1 MGIEVS
7 RQAAVVEVV
16 SGEVIAVKSD
26 GSARK
31 ISAGDIIRENE
42 IVITANHAELV
53 LGSPNGVTEV
63 ASNCVGCV
71 DQDLAWADAPI
82 AGEVNFD
89 LQQADAGDFDDDE
102 FAAIQEAILGGADP
116 TQILEATAAGGGL
129 GSANAGFVTIDYNYT
144 ETHPSTFFE
153 TAGLAEQTVDE
164 DREEFR
170 SITRSSGGQS
180 ISETLTEGSISGNTY
195 PQSITTTETIIA
207 GSLSLAPDSFIPE
220 ILSLASLLSE
230 LNSDITSSG
239 QSVIFTYD
247 ATTNSIVGVQG
258 TDEVLRIDIDAVS
271 VGNNIELSLTTT
283 ISQPIDH
290 VPSVGGGQV
299 SYTGDQINIT
309 FDIQG
314 EDSAGNPLATPINAQ
329 VAVVDGIDPSAES
342 VNITNVETSSAAIE
356 GTFSNI
362 GSDNLQ
368 SVVFDASALDQFDGL
383 LSDNQ
388 NTLARL
394 SDDGTTITLSIQ
406 GRGEVVLTI
415 SLDTDGTYKF
425 EQSNPIEQVG
435 TDSLTFTLPITITD
449 FDQDVVTNTINIA
462 ITDGDSP
469 VINNVDS
476 ISVDEA
482 GIIGGSQEG
491 TAPVAGS
498 GSITADIFES
508 DIIDHYELEPTE
520 FNTGGTLVSNG
531 AVVLLELVGETNGV
545 RTYEGYVEVNGSRI
559 TVFDVK
565 IDSPSLGNYEFNL
578 YEELSHQGAE
588 DALLTF
594 ALPIY
599 AVDADG
605 DRSALSG
612 GSNTPEA
619 AEILVNVKDDVVEL
633 VDKVESVTEPTLAGD
648 TIVSYNLFNFEGADG
663 STIQS
668 FNYDGVDYSLDQSLL
683 PDAAQTFSFT
693 EGVVTISLNGDF
705 SFEVARDI
713 DHTNSETI
721 VKQFSFL
728 AEDGDGDT
736 DTSTL
741 ELSITDGQDPI
752 IDLIPPVTLSETN
765 LNDGSAPSGSTVSAT
780 ETITFTAGSDDV
792 ASFRIEPTEFN
803 VGGAL
808 MSNGFAVEIK
818 EDSAN
823 PGTYIGF
830 ITDGSNTE
838 VPVFTIGFS
847 TTTLGEYTFTLLE
860 ALDHVDGLDNND
872 LSFDLP
878 VYAVDT
884 DGDDSLVSQLNVT
897 IGDDVQIMQDGT
909 LDIIEPNL
917 ADGTI
922 TTNTIDVMPNQSA
935 DGATITQFTYDGQL
949 RTLDQNDTGE
959 QQFSFTEGELFITL
973 EGEVRFEPNRNLDHS
988 VSEDIVKSIVVT
1000 SSDFD
1005 NDSLTSTV
1013 TLTITDG
1020 DNPTID
1026 VIPSVTL
1033 SETNLSDGS
1042 APSGSTVSSTQTI
1055 TFTNQSD
1062 DVVRFRI
1069 EPTEFNTNDDL
1080 KSNGLA
1086 VELRE
1091 EPAGSGDYI
1100 GFTTSA
1106 TNVETTVFTLSF
1118 SSTTLGEYTF
1128 TLLEALDHQDARG
1141 NNDLSF
1147 DLPVYAVDSDGDDSL
1162 MSPLNVTIGD
1172 DVQIMQDGTLNITE
1186 PTVADLAAGTPTTA
1200 IFDVMPNQS
1209 ADGATVTQ
1217 FTYDGQLRTLDQN
1230 DNGEQQFSF
1239 TEGELFITLEGDV
1252 RFEPN
1257 RNLDHIL
1264 SEDIVK
1270 SIVVTSSDSDNDA
1283 LTSTVTLTIT
1293 DGDIPTIDN
1302 VPTVSLSE
1310 TSLSD
1315 GSSPSGSAVS
1325 STQTITYTTQS
1336 DDVTNFRIEP
1346 TEFNVG
1352 GGLTS
1357 NGLAVELKAD
1367 PTTPGGYIGYV
1378 TDGSNVETNVFT
1390 ISFSDT
1396 NLGQY
1401 TFTLLEAL
1409 DHVDGLA
1416 NNDLSFDLPVYA
1428 VDSDGDDSLVSQ
1440 LNVTIGDDVQI
1451 MQGGTLD
1458 IIEPNLADGTITTS
1472 TIDVM
1477 PNQSA
1482 DGAKITQFTYDGQVR
1497 TLDQTDN
1504 GEQQF
1509 SFTEGELFI
1518 TLQGDVRFEPNRNLD
1533 HTLSED
1539 IVKSIVVTSSDL
1551 DNDVLTSTVMLTIT
1565 DGDIPTID
1573 AVPSVTLSESNL
1585 ADGSAPSGSTVSQT
1599 ETITFTNQSDDV
1611 ASFRIEPTEFN
1622 VGAALKSNGFAVEIK
1637 EDSANPGTYIGFITN
1652 GSGAENPV
1660 FTIAFSTSTLGE
1672 YTFTLLEALD
1682 HVDGLDKNDLSFDLP
1697 IYAVDTD
1704 GDDSLVSQLNVTIGD
1719 DVQIM
1724 KDGTLDITEPNLAD
1738 GTITTNTIDVMPNQS
1753 ADGATITQFTYDGV
1767 VNTLD
1772 QSISGEQQFS
1782 FTEGELFITLEGEVR
1797 FEPNRDL
1804 DHSVSEDIVKSI
1816 VVTSSDFDNDPVT
1829 STITLTITDGD
1840 NPTID
1845 VIPSVTLSE
1854 INLSD
1859 GSAPS
1864 GSAVSST
1871 QTITFTN
1878 QSDDVVR
1885 FRIEPT
1891 EFNTNDDL
1899 KSNGLAVELR
1909 EDPAG
1914 SGDYIGFTTSATNVE
1929 TQVFTLS
1936 FNAGSLGEYT
1946 FTLIEALDHQ
1956 DARGNN
1962 DLSFDLPV
1970 YAVDSDGDD
1979 SLMSPLN
1986 VTIGDDVQ
1994 IMQDSTLDI
2003 VEPTVADLAA
2013 GTVTTNTIDVMPNQS
2028 ADGATITQ
2036 FTYDGQ
2042 LRTLDPNDN
2051 GEQQF
2056 SFTEGELFITLEG
2069 EVRFEPNRNLDHTLS
2084 EDIVKSIVVTSSDS
2098 DNDVLTST
2106 VTLTITDGDIP
2117 TIDNVPT
2124 VTLSETNLS
2133 DGSMPSGSAVSS
2145 TQTITY
2151 TTQSDDVTSFRI
2163 EPTEFNVGGG
2173 LTSNGLAVE
2182 LKADPTTPGGYI
2194 GFVTDGSNVETNV
2207 FTISFSDTNLGQYTF
2222 TLLEALDHVDG
2233 LANNDLSFDLPVY
2246 AVDSDGDDSLVSQL
2260 SVTIGDDVQIMQG
2273 GTLDITEP
2281 NLADGTITSNT
2292 IDVMPEQSADGAT
2305 ITQFTY
2311 DGQVRTLD
2319 QSDNGEQQFSF
2330 TEGELFITLQGDV
2343 RFEPNR
2349 NLDHTLSEDIVKSIV
2364 VTSSDLDNDVVTSTV
2379 TLTITDGDIPTI
2391 DAVPSVTLSEI
2402 NLADGSA
2409 PSGSAVSQTE
2419 TITFTNQ
2426 SDDVAS
2432 FRIEPT
2438 EFNVGGALKSN
2449 GFAVEIKEDSAN
2461 PGTYIGFITN
2471 GSGTEVPVFTIAFS
2485 TSTLGEYTFT
2495 LLEALDHTDGLD
2507 KNDLSFDLPV
2517 YAVDTDGDDSLV
2529 SQLNVTI
2536 GDDVQIMQDGTLD
2549 IIEPNLADGT
2559 ITTNTIDVMPN
2570 QSADG
2575 ATITQFTY
2583 DGQLRTLDQNDTG
2596 EQQFSFTEGEL
2607 FITLEGEVR
2616 FEPNRDLD
2624 HSVSEDI
2631 VKSIVVTSSD
2641 FDNDPVT
2648 SAITLTITDGDNP
2661 TIDSVPSVVLE
2672 EADLTDGSS
2681 PSGSAVSSTQT
2692 ITFTNQ
2698 SDDVVRFRIEP
2709 TEFNT
2714 NNALKSDGLSIEI
2727 REEPTG
2733 SGNYIG
2739 FTTDISN
2746 AETTVFTLSFSNTTL
2761 GEYTFTLLE
2770 AIDHSP
2776 VQGNNDLTFNLPVYA
2791 VDSDG
2796 DDSLMSPLA
2805 VTITDDIQVMVND
2818 SLTIEEPTVADL
2830 AAGTPTTASVNVLDE
2845 EGADGTTITQFTYDG
2860 GAVLTL
2866 DQNDTGEQKFVVAD
2880 GALYITLQGDIR
2892 FEPSRNL
2899 DHTGGDIVKSIVVTS
2914 SDSDSDLVSSTV
2926 TLTITDG
2933 DIPTIDTVPSVTL
2946 SETNLSDGSAPN
2958 ASAVSST
2965 QTITFTNQSDD
2976 VTSFRIE
2983 PTDFNV
2989 GGALK
2994 SNGLAVE
3001 LKADPTTP
3009 GGYIGFVTDG
3019 SNVETN
3025 VFTISFSD
3033 TNLGQYTFTLL
3044 EALDHV
3050 DGLVKN
3056 DLTFDLPVY
3065 AVDSDGDDSLVSQ
3078 LNVTIGDD
3086 VQVMQNQ
3093 ALNIIEPTVADLAAG
3108 TPTTATVDVM
3118 PSQSA
3123 DGATI
3128 TQFTYDGGAAITLDQ
3143 NDTGEQKFVFTE
3155 GSLFITLQGEVRFEP
3170 NRNLNHTASEDIVK
3184 SIVVTSSDL
3193 DNDVLTSTVTLTITD
3208 GDIPTIDAVPSVTL
3222 SETNLSDGSA
3232 PSGSAVSQTE
3242 TITFTN
3248 QSDDVASFRI
3258 EPTEFN
3264 VGGALKSNGFS
3275 VEIKEDSA
3283 NPGTYI
3289 GFIADGSNAEVPV
3302 FTIAFSTSTLGEY
3315 TFTLLEALDHADGLD
3330 KNDLSFDLPVYA
3342 VDSDGD
3348 DSLVSQ
3354 LNVTIGDDVQI
3365 MQDGTLDITEP
3376 NLADGTITTNTIDV
3390 MPNQSADGATI
3401 TEFSFGGI
3409 VKTLDQSIVGEQQF
3423 SFTEGELFITLQGQ
3437 VRFEPNRD
3445 LDHSASEDIVKSIVV
3460 TSSDFDNDPVT
3471 STVTLT
3477 ITDGDIPTID
3487 AVPSVTLSE
3496 TNLADGS
3503 ASNAGAVSS
3512 TQTITFTNQS
3522 DDVVRFRLEPTEFNT
3537 NDALKSNG
3545 LAVELREE
3553 PQGSGQ
3559 YIGFT
3564 TSSSNV
3570 ETTVFTLDFNS
3581 GTLGEYTFTL
3591 IEALD
3596 HQDARGNNDLSFNLP
3611 VYAVDS
3617 DGDDSLVSQLGV
3629 TIGDDVQ
3636 LMQDGTITSREPA
3649 ASVETSNTF
3658 DVMPNQSADGAK
3670 VTSFV
3675 FDGKTAESLDL
3686 NVNGEQEFV
3695 FTEGS
3700 VFITTEGEI
3709 RFEPVR
3715 NQNHAGGDITKS
3727 IEVTSVDLDGDIVT
3741 STVTLKIVDGDLPT
3755 IDLVPGITLSEV
3767 DLADGSVPTGNPVTM
3782 TQTITYT
3789 AGSDDVSHFRID
3801 PTQFNTSGAL
3811 KSNGL
3816 DVEIKEQPANSGNYI
3831 GFVKDGSNVETNVF
3845 TISFSTSN
3853 LGQYTFTLLEALD
3866 HVDGLQN
3873 NILSFDVPV
3882 LAVDSD
3888 GDDSAMSPMTV
3899 AITDDVQGVQDGTLS
3914 ITEPSLADLAS
3925 GTPPTTAIIDVMPT
3939 QSADGAKVTQFT
3951 YDGGTAVT
3959 LDPSISTEQVFTVTD
3974 GLLYITIEGE
3984 VRFEPSRDLDHSSG
3998 DIVRTIVVTTSDFDN
4013 DTDTA
4018 DVTLTIKDGIDPVID
4033 VVPDVNLSEVNLAD
4047 GSTPTGSPVSSTH
4060 TITYTEGSDDF
4071 SHFRIATNEF
4081 NPGDLLKSSGL
4092 VVQLKEDPS
4101 SAGDYIGYTDDGMGN
4116 VTDVFTISFDSANKA
4131 QFTFTLIEA
4140 LDHLDGVLNNDL
4152 TFRLPIYAVDTD
4164 DSESTKRDVVVTIE
4178 DDIQQ
4183 MQDGF
4188 LTITEPNSGTP
4199 TTTTVDVMPIP
4210 SADGANITQFTYDGG
4225 SPITLNQNISG
4236 EQEFVFTEGSLFV
4249 TLDGDVRFE
4258 PNRNLDHSAGD
4269 IVKSIVFTSSD
4280 FDNDIFS
4287 SKVTLTIVDGDG
4299 PTIDVVPGV
4308 ALSESL
4314 LADGSTPSVNPV
4326 SMTQTITSLAS
4337 SDDIAEIV
4345 VEVGLFNT
4353 NGALKS
4359 DGLELSLRED
4369 PAGSGDYIAF
4379 TTNGSGAE
4387 KIIFTLDFD
4396 DTNPSQYTFTLL
4408 ERLDHVD
4415 GLGNNDLSFDL
4426 SVYAEDTDGDIS
4438 ASKPLTVTITD
4449 DVQLMQSGALN
4460 ITEPTTGTPTTT
4472 TFDVMPAQSAD
4483 GATITKFV
4491 YDNQAETALVQTD
4504 TGEQEFVFTEGSLF
4518 INLEGD
4524 VRFEPNR
4531 NLDHSSGD
4539 IVKTITV
4546 TSEDKDGDI
4555 VTSTVTLTIADGAP
4569 PTIDT
4574 VPTVALAE
4582 ANLIDGSSPG
4592 LPVSQTETITF
4603 TAGSDDVSHFRIDPA
4618 QFNTSGDLK
4627 ADGLVVQLK
4636 EDPLNSDNYIGY
4648 VESGGVQTDIFTITF
4663 SSVVLGEYTFAL
4675 LEELDHLPVQGN
4687 NDQIFTLPVIAVD
4700 KDNTDS
4706 AVKPLTVT
4714 ITDDVPTITD
4724 TTVASTFVV
4733 DEDDLGALAQATGSF
4748 VTTEG
4753 ADQVEVYELR
4763 NISTLEATLSSGSEG
4778 IKITEITGAAN
4789 TTTYQGATD
4798 PGGTPIFTLVLTDDG
4813 AYTFTLLG
4821 PLNHATT
4828 PSNLDTLTIPFDV
4841 VAVDGDGDDSN
4852 QYVLPIEVLD
4862 DAPVM
4867 TAPTGETVVDED
4879 DLTGIGSD
4887 QSEDTII
4894 NGLFTV
4900 DEGADGVVL
4909 YELVDE
4915 DLVLTGLTSDGESLE
4930 WLAVSQNGTTFT
4942 YVAQTAT
4949 SNEAVF
4955 EIIFDTSDNSYQFEL
4970 FKPLKHPDGADE
4982 NAIDLNFSVVAE
4994 DFDQDQSNAIDL
5006 KITVTDDVPLVTTQS
5021 ITRLEGQGYGNSKVD
5036 MFANAT
5042 DVGADGA
5049 VLSRIEGISNNG
5061 ADIVFRTGNNGPYSS
5076 GFDLNSGSQ
5085 QVRVYEQTDDGS
5097 GGVDTR
5103 ELGRLR
5109 INSNG
5114 EVEFRANGYLDH
5126 DGLDTIDFSINVI
5139 ATDGDLDTSET
5150 PLDITIT
5157 DRDST
5162 RIALKVTTFEDAG
5175 RDSTIPYATGDEPTL
5190 ENVQDNQNGLPN
5202 APAQVALQ
5210 VSLYDQDNAESI
5222 GQLTIKSP
5230 NGGDSHQGTF
5240 YYFDGAD
5247 YIELVPE
5254 SNGSIIFG
5262 SPELEQS
5269 FAPNPSE
5276 PRQTIATIDNLFF
5289 VPDQHASSDETGG
5302 RVRYELEIEKNGSTD
5317 HTVNSNFRIE
5327 IEAVADIATWDDT
5340 SSTYQYQVNE
5350 DEDNVTLQLN
5360 AESQDNSNTET
5371 ITYELEAVQ
5380 GDGMFELLDQNGNVL
5395 TPVNGVYI
5403 IASADINSTVVNPI
5417 DNFSGQIEFK
5427 ATAITEETL
5436 NPYDDSANGGA
5447 NDKTTARSVEQ
5458 SIVIDVT
5465 ADADPGTFSVSRIQ
5479 INEDNIDD
5487 PDYVGPLDNK
5497 DAFTLDE
5504 VITMT
5509 GSVDSDS
5516 SEELFVR
5523 ISNVTEGAV
5532 LYFLGTTTV
5541 VPTITIN
5548 GVDYQEIAYSD
5559 LANVEVVPTKHS
5571 NVDFTF
5577 DVTGVVKDTAN
5588 LSTGAQIDEE
5598 ILGTKTVNVEVKGV
5612 ADTPYGG
5619 TNGTDWTTFTDGATN
5634 GVQTTIEE
5642 SQNGDS
5648 FALLDFT
5655 VLSGERRP
5663 DDPTDSPLTGDGS
5676 EAITVILSGIPDGVI
5691 LEDGDGTVIDLNFV
5705 GYETGPGGSP
5715 DLSKPIYEAN
5725 ITEAGKTSGIRI
5737 RPVDSSTE
5745 NIHIQGKVIVTEND
5759 GHTLTFDQEIRVL
5772 VEPRIDTST
5781 TYNTVT
5787 NGDED
5792 TAINIDW
5799 HPEGTDYID
5808 NDEHFTSIVISD
5820 IPTDVES
5827 VVVNGDVTWVYDAAA
5842 GTLTITPKSGQT
5854 AEEFTQI
5861 ALNNNFIQI
5870 TPEEDSSTDFTLST
5884 VVMIEERDHEYVD
5897 VTDPGQGIVTATIT
5911 GTIDV
5916 RVRPVV
5922 EPGDADNKI
5931 VVSNEDGSGDLTT
5944 ITADANGVI
5953 KFTTNSDNQ
5962 TTDTN
5967 GDEIW
5972 DGEYVVRY
5980 QETDLSTVEEQ
5991 VDEVIVQLTNTDGSA
6006 LSDDILGQLLVTG
6019 ASYEG
6024 GGRWVVTNED
6034 AFSVSAPNGLDF
6046 TPANDADDVAT
6057 DFNDIKMTI
6066 FTLVSDPG
6074 DANNETS
6081 AQVQR
6086 TGEVTLSYPEVLTAP
6101 DKVAADI
6108 AIVPN
6113 SVIDAVEDTQLDL
6126 GAALN
6131 GILSLTGRDDSTD
6144 QVTVIIDGTLVID
6157 ATTSFPISL
6166 SGASDVD
6173 FVNGKY
6179 VYETTVEQGVAVD
6192 SSGLLLNLPPNY
6204 SGDFRLP
6211 MTIVTKDLQ
6220 SGDEKTLVTEVIIKV
6235 APDAET
6241 DPTIEVNV
6249 VGSLDDAFNPVDT
6262 DGQAGQDPV
6271 GYEDTYIQLDFNST
6285 ISDQVSGVEGGQE
6298 AFTSI
6303 TLTLDDPSIG
6313 AFYDNTG
6320 TSLGT
6325 SVTFNQAEIAA
6336 GALDNVLFRAIENY
6350 PTGNDINQVQVNVS
6364 GTVTDTAT
6372 YNDPASPAGTAT
6384 DSDTFSTSVSFEV
6397 VPVVDDVSV
6406 TGPGSDPDVIEI
6418 TGNEDQLI
6426 SLSGTGP
6433 VSIALTDLDGSEQF
6447 VSIKFTDVPDG
6458 FQMRADAGSTYT
6470 VKNNGNGEWSV
6481 QLPQASGLSFD
6492 LSEISILPPKNF
6504 SGTAEFGVEVF
6515 TQESLLGVP
6524 TAAANLPSF
6533 KLHVVPVG
6541 DDVDTNPTD
6550 SVTGNEGQNID
6561 IEINATILDKEL
6573 SATGSGTY
6581 TENAP
6586 ETLRVEVAG
6595 VPQDASIFYPDGTTL
6610 ASYDPATQLWT
6621 LDVPAQSLDKIVFNS
6636 GEHNSD
6642 TGNVLGINGPLQI
6655 TVRSVDTDADN
6666 TEYLG
6671 TPTSFDVDLVIDPI
6685 NDQPIFVNVT
6695 NIETSE
6701 DISVAIDNFSIYD
6714 VDANFDN
6721 PDAPYELT
6729 LKVDQTLTGAQGVFE
6744 FTSSPD
6750 VTFVLQP
6757 DGSLVITGKE
6767 ADINT
6772 ALTNGAVTFKPDP
6785 DQNYLNQS
6793 GLVTINATLDDGGNN
6808 GLIDVGDPN
6817 TAQTN
6822 QATFTIK
6829 VTEVNDAPVA
6839 TDVDLG
6845 SIAEDG
6851 QIVIVEG
6858 DLIAASS
6865 DLENHN
6871 LTVTGV
6877 TLTQGQGQLTR
6888 FENAGGA
6895 DDAGVTGPFWI
6906 FIADNDFNG
6915 DVKFNYSII
6924 DDGTTNGADDFKTDS
6939 AEISLV
6945 VTEVN
6950 DQPVASDIDLGT
6962 MLEEGQLVIKEE
6974 DLISA
6979 TTDPEND
6986 TITVNSLV
6994 LDQGQGQL
7002 QRFENVGGADD
7013 ATITGPYWVF
7023 TAANEY
7029 NGDVKFTYT
7038 VEDDG
7043 TTNGTDDFLTDTGEI
7058 SVVVTEVNDQPVATD
7073 IDLGN
7078 ILEEGQLII
7087 KEGDL
7092 ITATSDPENDT
7103 ITVTNLVLDEGQG
7116 QLQRFENVGGADDA
7130 MITGPYWIFTAADE
7144 YNGNVKFTYTVE
7156 DDGTTN
7162 GANDFLTDT
7171 AEITAI
7177 VDGVNDTPVVN
7188 GDSVTTIID
7197 EDAGQLL
7204 SGINVSDPD
7213 YVDAFSND
7221 LMTVTLTVDYGTLNV
7236 SLPAVTTVM
7245 VNGNNTGSV
7254 ILVGTLSDLNALIDT
7269 PTSPNGV
7276 YLDASLS
7283 PTNSIGLEVIAKDSG
7298 NPSGIAIET
7307 APVVYNIAVTPVAN
7321 APTLSIDPA
7330 FNYVR
7335 NITTSSSVVANSGVA
7350 LVGIVAAL
7358 TDITEE
7364 LTLKISDV
7372 PDGVDVTS
7380 DVGTVSLVGD
7390 TWIATADAIDS
7401 LRLVEQS
7408 SLGKP
7413 LTPGNYTLKVEAV
7426 SEEAD
7431 NNDIAISQN
7440 IDLNLNIVANPIDLD
7455 LSSETDDVQLL
7466 ASNFDTNL
7474 TGGTGN
7480 DRLVGGSGDDTL
7492 VGGDGNDTLI
7502 GGGGS
7507 DILTGGNGMDS
7518 FVWLN
7523 IEDGVEDTIT
7533 DFSLSEGDQID
7544 LREVLPELKN
7554 TSPDM
7559 SALLQQIDAKVEG
7572 DDIEL
7577 TINPDGL
7584 GTTEQVIVVEDLAPQ
7599 LTLSGTMPSDILDA
7613 LVQQNVITHG

>member
-1 MGIEVS
+1 VGGALTSNNIAVELKEDPADSGIYTGFIDDGGTDVPVFSLSFSGTTLGEYAFTLLEALDHADGLDNNELTFDLPVYAVDSDGDDSLMSPLSVTIGDDVQIMANGTLGITEPNLADGTVTTNTIDVMTAQSADGAVITQFTYDGGTAQTLDPTITGEQKFTFTEGDVFVTIEGNVRFEPNRDLGHEDGDIVKSLVFTSSDGDVDVETATVTLTIIDGDIPTIESVPSIVLAEADLADGSSPIMG
-7 RQAAVVEVV
+7 VV
-16 SGEVIAVKSD
+16 SQTETISFTHQSDNVEKFRLEPSEFNSDDSLKSD
-26 GSARK
+26 GLPIDLKEDPTGSGNYVGFTTSASNVETPIFTLSFSAATLGQYTFTLLENIDHEDGRGNNDFTFELPVYAVDTDGDDSLMSPLSVT
-31 ISAGDIIRENE
+31 ITDDVQVMVSGSLSIEEPTVADLAAGTPATSVFDVLTSASADGASVTQFTYDGTAYSLDPNDATEQEFTFTEGSLFITTQGEVRFEPNRDLDHSAGDIVKN
-42 IVITANHAELV
+42 IV
-53 LGSPNGVTEV
+53 VT
-63 ASNCVGCV
+63 S
-71 DQDLAWADAPI
+71 
-82 AGEVNFD
+82 
-89 LQQADAGDFDDDE
+89 GDGDDDV
-102 FAAIQEAILGGADP
+102 L
-116 TQILEATAAGGGL
+116 T
-129 GSANAGFVTIDYNYT
+129 
-144 ETHPSTFFE
+144 ST
-153 TAGLAEQTVDE
+153 V
-164 DREEFR
+164 
-170 SITRSSGGQS
+170 
-180 ISETLTEGSISGNTY
+180 TLT
-195 PQSITTTETIIA
+195 
-207 GSLSLAPDSFIPE
+207 
-220 ILSLASLLSE
+220 
-230 LNSDITSSG
+230 
-239 QSVIFTYD
+239 
-247 ATTNSIVGVQG
+247 
-258 TDEVLRIDIDAVS
+258 
-271 VGNNIELSLTTT
+271 
-283 ISQPIDH
+283 
-290 VPSVGGGQV
+290 
-299 SYTGDQINIT
+299 
-309 FDIQG
+309 
-314 EDSAGNPLATPINAQ
+314 
-329 VAVVDGIDPSAES
+329 
-342 VNITNVETSSAAIE
+342 
-356 GTFSNI
+356 
-362 GSDNLQ
+362 
-368 SVVFDASALDQFDGL
+368 
-383 LSDNQ
+383 
-388 NTLARL
+388 
-394 SDDGTTITLSIQ
+394 
-406 GRGEVVLTI
+406 
-415 SLDTDGTYKF
+415 
-425 EQSNPIEQVG
+425 
-435 TDSLTFTLPITITD
+435 
-449 FDQDVVTNTINIA
+449 
-462 ITDGDSP
+462 ITDGDVP
-469 VINNVDS
+469 TIDVIPP
-476 ISVDEA
+476 ISLSETNLAD
-482 GIIGGSQEG
+482 GSDPSNSAVSDTKVIQY
-491 TAPVAGS
+491 TH
-498 GSITADIFES
+498 ES
-508 DIIDHYELEPTE
+508 DDVESFRIEPTE
-520 FNTGGTLVSNG
+520 FNTLGTLTSNNL
-531 AVVLLELVGETNGV
+531 AVQLKEDPNSAGDYIGFVKDASNVETNVFTISFSDTNLGQYTFTLLEALDHVDGLAN
-545 RTYEGYVEVNGSRI
+545 NNLS
-559 TVFDVK
+559 FD
-565 IDSPSLGNYEFNL
+565 
-578 YEELSHQGAE
+578 
-588 DALLTF
+588 
-594 ALPIY
+594 LPVY
-599 AVDADG
+599 AVDSDGDDSLVSQLNVTIGDDVQIMQDGTLDITEPNLADG
-605 DRSALSG
+605 TITTSTIDVM
-612 GSNTPEA
+612 PEQ
-619 AEILVNVKDDVVEL
+619 
-633 VDKVESVTEPTLAGD
+633 S
-648 TIVSYNLFNFEGADG
+648 ADG
-663 STIQS
+663 ATITQ
-668 FNYDGVDYSLDQSLL
+668 FTYDGQVRTLDQT
-683 PDAAQTFSFT
+683 DNGEQQFSFT
-693 EGVVTISLNGDF
+693 EGELFITLEGEVRFEPNRNLDHTVSEDIVKSIVVTSSDGDVDIETATVVLTITDGDIPTIESVPSVTLSETQLSDGSTPSGSAVSQTETISFTHQSDDVEKFRIEPTEFNVGGALTSNNIAVELKEDPADSGVYVGFIDDAGTDVPVFSLSFSGTTLGEYTFTLLEALDHAYGLDNNELTFDLPVYAVDSDGDDSLMSPLSVTIGDDVQIMANGTLGITEPNLADGTVTTNTIDVMTAQSADGAVITQFTYDGGTAQTLDPTITGEQKFTFTEGDVFVTIEGNVRFEPNRDLDHEDGDIVKSLVFTSSDGDIDVETATVTLTIIDGDIPTIESVPSIALAEADLADGSSPIMGAVSQTETISFTHQSDNVEKFRLEPSEFNTNNALKSDGLIIEIREEPTGSGNYIGFTTDISNVETTVFTLDF
-705 SFEVARDI
+705 SSSTLGEYTFTLLEAI
-713 DHTNSETI
+713 DHTPIQGNNDLTFNLPVYAVDTDGDDSLMSPLSVTITDDVQVMASGDLTIEEPTVADLAAGTPTTSVFDVLTSASADGASVTQFTYDGTAYSLDPNDATEQEFTFTEGSLFITTQGEVRFEPNRDLDHSVGDI
-721 VKQFSFL
+721 VKNIVVTSNDGDDDVLTSTVTLTIKDGDVPTIDVIPPISLSEKNLADGSDPSNSAVSDTKVIQFTHESDDVESFRIEPTEFNTLGTLTSNNLAVQLKEDPNSAGDYIGFVKDASDVETNVFTVTFSGTNLGQYTFTLLEALDHVDGLANNDLSFDLPVYAVDSDGDDSLASQLNVTIGDDVQIMQDGTLDITEPNLADGTITTNTIDVMPEQSADGATITQFTYDGQVRTLDQTDNGEQQFSFTEGEL
-728 AEDGDGDT
+728 FITLEGEVRFEPNRNLDHTANEDIVKSIVVTSSDSDN
-736 DTSTL
+736 DVLTSTVTL
-741 ELSITDGQDPI
+741 TITDGDIPT
-752 IDLIPPVTLSETN
+752 IDAVPSVTLSETN

-808 MSNGFAVEIK
+808 KSNGFSVEIK

-830 ITDGSNTE
+830 ITNGSSTE
-838 VPVFTIGFS
+838 VPVFTIAFS
-847 TTTLGEYTFTLLE
+847 TSTLGEYTFTLLE
-860 ALDHVDGLDNND
+860 ALDHADGLDNND
-872 LSFDLP
+872 LSFELP

-959 QQFSFTEGELFITL
+959 QQFSFTEGKLYITL
-973 EGEVRFEPNRNLDHS
+973 EGEVRFEPNRDLDHS

-1005 NDSLTSTV
+1005 NDPVTSAI

-1026 VIPSVTL
+1026 SVPSVVLEEADLTDGSSPSGSAVSQTETITFTNQSDDVEKFRLEPSEFNTNNALKSDGLSIEIREEPTGSGNYIGFTTDISNVETTVFTLDFSSTTLGEYTFTLLEAIDHTPVQGNNDLTFNLPVYAVDSDGDDSLMSPLAVTITDDVQVMVNDSLTIEEPTVADLAAGTPTTATVNVLDEEGADGTTITQFTYDGGAVLTLDQNDAGEQKFVVADGALYITLQGDIRFEPSRNLDHTGGDIVKSIVVTSSDSDSDLVSSTVTLTITDGDIPTIDTVPSVTL

-1042 APSGSTVSSTQTI
+1042 APSGSAVSSTQTI

-1062 DVVRFRI
+1062 DV
-1069 EPTEFNTNDDL
+1069 
-1080 KSNGLA
+1080 
-1086 VELRE
+1086 
-1091 EPAGSGDYI
+1091 
-1100 GFTTSA
+1100 TS
-1106 TNVETTVFTLSF
+1106 
-1118 SSTTLGEYTF
+1118 
-1128 TLLEALDHQDARG
+1128 
-1141 NNDLSF
+1141 
-1147 DLPVYAVDSDGDDSL
+1147 
-1162 MSPLNVTIGD
+1162 
-1172 DVQIMQDGTLNITE
+1172 
-1186 PTVADLAAGTPTTA
+1186 
-1200 IFDVMPNQS
+1200 
-1209 ADGATVTQ
+1209 
-1217 FTYDGQLRTLDQN
+1217 
-1230 DNGEQQFSF
+1230 
-1239 TEGELFITLEGDV
+1239 
-1252 RFEPN
+1252 
-1257 RNLDHIL
+1257 
-1264 SEDIVK
+1264 
-1270 SIVVTSSDSDNDA
+1270 
-1283 LTSTVTLTIT
+1283 
-1293 DGDIPTIDN
+1293 
-1302 VPTVSLSE
+1302 
-1310 TSLSD
+1310 
-1315 GSSPSGSAVS
+1315 
-1325 STQTITYTTQS
+1325 
-1336 DDVTNFRIEP
+1336 FRIEP

-1352 GGLTS
+1352 GALTS

-1367 PTTPGGYIGYV
+1367 PTTPGGYIGFV
-1378 TDGSNVETNVFT
+1378 TTAPNVETNVFT

-1409 DHVDGLA
+1409 DHVDGLVK
-1416 NNDLSFDLPVYA
+1416 NDLIFDLPVYA

-1440 LNVTIGDDVQI
+1440 LNVTIGDDVQV
-1451 MQGGTLD
+1451 MQNQALN
-1458 IIEPNLADGTITTS
+1458 IIEPTVAYLAAGTPTTA
-1472 TIDVM
+1472 TVDVM
-1477 PNQSA
+1477 PSQSA
-1482 DGAKITQFTYDGQVR
+1482 DGATITQFTYDGGAAI
-1497 TLDQTDN
+1497 TLDQNDI
-1504 GEQQF
+1504 GEQKF
-1509 SFTEGELFI
+1509 VFTEGSLFI
-1518 TLQGDVRFEPNRNLD
+1518 TLQGEVRFEPNRNLD

-1551 DNDVLTSTVMLTIT
+1551 DNDVVTSTVTLTIT

-1622 VGAALKSNGFAVEIK
+1622 VG
-1637 EDSANPGTYIGFITN
+1637 
-1652 GSGAENPV
+1652 
-1660 FTIAFSTSTLGE
+1660 
-1672 YTFTLLEALD
+1672 
-1682 HVDGLDKNDLSFDLP
+1682 
-1697 IYAVDTD
+1697 
-1704 GDDSLVSQLNVTIGD
+1704 
-1719 DVQIM
+1719 
-1724 KDGTLDITEPNLAD
+1724 
-1738 GTITTNTIDVMPNQS
+1738 
-1753 ADGATITQFTYDGV
+1753 
-1767 VNTLD
+1767 
-1772 QSISGEQQFS
+1772 
-1782 FTEGELFITLEGEVR
+1782 
-1797 FEPNRDL
+1797 
-1804 DHSVSEDIVKSI
+1804 
-1816 VVTSSDFDNDPVT
+1816 
-1829 STITLTITDGD
+1829 
-1840 NPTID
+1840 
-1845 VIPSVTLSE
+1845 
-1854 INLSD
+1854 
-1859 GSAPS
+1859 
-1864 GSAVSST
+1864 
-1871 QTITFTN
+1871 
-1878 QSDDVVR
+1878 
-1885 FRIEPT
+1885 
-1891 EFNTNDDL
+1891 
-1899 KSNGLAVELR
+1899 
-1909 EDPAG
+1909 
-1914 SGDYIGFTTSATNVE
+1914 
-1929 TQVFTLS
+1929 
-1936 FNAGSLGEYT
+1936 
-1946 FTLIEALDHQ
+1946 
-1956 DARGNN
+1956 
-1962 DLSFDLPV
+1962 
-1970 YAVDSDGDD
+1970 
-1979 SLMSPLN
+1979 
-1986 VTIGDDVQ
+1986 
-1994 IMQDSTLDI
+1994 
-2003 VEPTVADLAA
+2003 
-2013 GTVTTNTIDVMPNQS
+2013 
-2028 ADGATITQ
+2028 
-2036 FTYDGQ
+2036 
-2042 LRTLDPNDN
+2042 
-2051 GEQQF
+2051 
-2056 SFTEGELFITLEG
+2056 
-2069 EVRFEPNRNLDHTLS
+2069 
-2084 EDIVKSIVVTSSDS
+2084 
-2098 DNDVLTST
+2098 
-2106 VTLTITDGDIP
+2106 
-2117 TIDNVPT
+2117 
-2124 VTLSETNLS
+2124 
-2133 DGSMPSGSAVSS
+2133 
-2145 TQTITY
+2145 
-2151 TTQSDDVTSFRI
+2151 
-2163 EPTEFNVGGG
+2163 
-2173 LTSNGLAVE
+2173 
-2182 LKADPTTPGGYI
+2182 
-2194 GFVTDGSNVETNV
+2194 
-2207 FTISFSDTNLGQYTF
+2207 
-2222 TLLEALDHVDG
+2222 
-2233 LANNDLSFDLPVY
+2233 
-2246 AVDSDGDDSLVSQL
+2246 
-2260 SVTIGDDVQIMQG
+2260 
-2273 GTLDITEP
+2273 
-2281 NLADGTITSNT
+2281 
-2292 IDVMPEQSADGAT
+2292 
-2305 ITQFTY
+2305 
-2311 DGQVRTLD
+2311 
-2319 QSDNGEQQFSF
+2319 
-2330 TEGELFITLQGDV
+2330 
-2343 RFEPNR
+2343 
-2349 NLDHTLSEDIVKSIV
+2349 
-2364 VTSSDLDNDVVTSTV
+2364 
-2379 TLTITDGDIPTI
+2379 
-2391 DAVPSVTLSEI
+2391 
-2402 NLADGSA
+2402 
-2409 PSGSAVSQTE
+2409 
-2419 TITFTNQ
+2419 
-2426 SDDVAS
+2426 
-2432 FRIEPT
+2432 
-2438 EFNVGGALKSN
+2438 GALKSN

-2461 PGTYIGFITN
+2461 PGTYIGFITD
-2471 GSGTEVPVFTIAFS
+2471 GSNTEVPVFTIAFS

-2495 LLEALDHTDGLD
+2495 LLEALDHADGLD

-2607 FITLEGEVR
+2607 FITL
-2616 FEPNRDLD
+2616 
-2624 HSVSEDI
+2624 
-2631 VKSIVVTSSD
+2631 
-2641 FDNDPVT
+2641 
-2648 SAITLTITDGDNP
+2648 
-2661 TIDSVPSVVLE
+2661 
-2672 EADLTDGSS
+2672 
-2681 PSGSAVSSTQT
+2681 
-2692 ITFTNQ
+2692 
-2698 SDDVVRFRIEP
+2698 
-2709 TEFNT
+2709 
-2714 NNALKSDGLSIEI
+2714 
-2727 REEPTG
+2727 
-2733 SGNYIG
+2733 
-2739 FTTDISN
+2739 
-2746 AETTVFTLSFSNTTL
+2746 
-2761 GEYTFTLLE
+2761 
-2770 AIDHSP
+2770 
-2776 VQGNNDLTFNLPVYA
+2776 
-2791 VDSDG
+2791 
-2796 DDSLMSPLA
+2796 
-2805 VTITDDIQVMVND
+2805 
-2818 SLTIEEPTVADL
+2818 
-2830 AAGTPTTASVNVLDE
+2830 
-2845 EGADGTTITQFTYDG
+2845 
-2860 GAVLTL
+2860 
-2866 DQNDTGEQKFVVAD
+2866 
-2880 GALYITLQGDIR
+2880 
-2892 FEPSRNL
+2892 
-2899 DHTGGDIVKSIVVTS
+2899 
-2914 SDSDSDLVSSTV
+2914 
-2926 TLTITDG
+2926 
-2933 DIPTIDTVPSVTL
+2933 
-2946 SETNLSDGSAPN
+2946 
-2958 ASAVSST
+2958 
-2965 QTITFTNQSDD
+2965 
-2976 VTSFRIE
+2976 
-2983 PTDFNV
+2983 
-2989 GGALK
+2989 
-2994 SNGLAVE
+2994 
-3001 LKADPTTP
+3001 
-3009 GGYIGFVTDG
+3009 
-3019 SNVETN
+3019 
-3025 VFTISFSD
+3025 
-3033 TNLGQYTFTLL
+3033 
-3044 EALDHV
+3044 
-3050 DGLVKN
+3050 
-3056 DLTFDLPVY
+3056 
-3065 AVDSDGDDSLVSQ
+3065 
-3078 LNVTIGDD
+3078 
-3086 VQVMQNQ
+3086 
-3093 ALNIIEPTVADLAAG
+3093 
-3108 TPTTATVDVM
+3108 
-3118 PSQSA
+3118 
-3123 DGATI
+3123 
-3128 TQFTYDGGAAITLDQ
+3128 
-3143 NDTGEQKFVFTE
+3143 
-3155 GSLFITLQGEVRFEP
+3155 
-3170 NRNLNHTASEDIVK
+3170 
-3184 SIVVTSSDL
+3184 
-3193 DNDVLTSTVTLTITD
+3193 
-3208 GDIPTIDAVPSVTL
+3208 
-3222 SETNLSDGSA
+3222 
-3232 PSGSAVSQTE
+3232 
-3242 TITFTN
+3242 
-3248 QSDDVASFRI
+3248 
-3258 EPTEFN
+3258 
-3264 VGGALKSNGFS
+3264 
-3275 VEIKEDSA
+3275 
-3283 NPGTYI
+3283 
-3289 GFIADGSNAEVPV
+3289 
-3302 FTIAFSTSTLGEY
+3302 
-3315 TFTLLEALDHADGLD
+3315 
-3330 KNDLSFDLPVYA
+3330 
-3342 VDSDGD
+3342 
-3348 DSLVSQ
+3348 
-3354 LNVTIGDDVQI
+3354 
-3365 MQDGTLDITEP
+3365 
-3376 NLADGTITTNTIDV
+3376 
-3390 MPNQSADGATI
+3390 
-3401 TEFSFGGI
+3401 
-3409 VKTLDQSIVGEQQF
+3409 
-3423 SFTEGELFITLQGQ
+3423 QGQ

-3503 ASNAGAVSS
+3503 APSGGAVSQ
-3512 TQTITFTNQS
+3512 TETITFTNQS

-3675 FDGKTAESLDL
+3675 FDGNTAESLDL

-3715 NQNHAGGDITKS
+3715 NQNHAGGEITKS

-3741 STVTLKIVDGDLPT
+3741 SSVTLKIVDGDLPT

-3767 DLADGSVPTGNPVTM
+3767 ELADGSAPTGNPVTM

-3789 AGSDDVSHFRID
+3789 TGSDDVSHFRID

-3882 LAVDSD
+3882 LAVDAD

-3899 AITDDVQGVQDGTLS
+3899 AITGDVQGVQDGTLS
-3914 ITEPSLADLAS
+3914 IIEPSLADLVS
-3925 GTPPTTAIIDVMPT
+3925 GTPPTTPIIDVMPT

-3959 LDPSISTEQVFTVTD
+3959 LDPSIATEQVFTVTD

-4092 VVQLKEDPS
+4092 VVQLKEDPA

-4140 LDHLDGVLNNDL
+4140 LDHLDGVLYNDL

-4183 MQDGF
+4183 MQDGL

-4210 SADGANITQFTYDGG
+4210 SADGATITQFTYDGG
-4225 SPITLNQNISG
+4225 SPITLNQSISG

-4426 SVYAEDTDGDIS
+4426 PVYAEDTDGDIS

-4574 VPTVALAE
+4574 VPAVALAE
-4582 ANLIDGSSPG
+4582 ANLMDGSSPG

-4603 TAGSDDVSHFRIDPA
+4603 TQGSDDVNHFRIDTT

-4663 SSVVLGEYTFAL
+4663 SSVVLGEYTFTL

-4706 AVKPLTVT
+4706 VMKPLTVT

-4733 DEDDLGALAQATGSF
+4733 DEGDLGALAQATGSF

-4778 IKITEITGAAN
+4778 IKIAEITGAAN

-4900 DEGADGVVL
+4900 DEGADGVVV

-5042 DVGADGA
+5042 DVGADDA
-5049 VLSRIEGISNNG
+5049 ALTRIEGITNNG
-5061 ADIVFRTGNNGPYSS
+5061 ADIVFRSGNNGPYSS

-5085 QVRVYEQTDDGS
+5085 QVRVYEQTN
-5097 GGVDTR
+5097 GGADTR

-5114 EVEFRANGYLDH
+5114 EVEFKANGYLDH

-5302 RVRYELEIEKNGSTD
+5302 RVRYELEIEKNGTTE
-5317 HTVNSNFRIE
+5317 HTINSNFRIE
-5327 IEAVADIATWDDT
+5327 IEAVADIATWDD
-5340 SSTYQYQVNE
+5340 SNSTYQYQVNE

-5380 GDGMFELLDQNGNVL
+5380 GDGKFELLDQNGNVL

-5436 NPYDDSANGGA
+5436 NPYDDSDNGGA

-5487 PDYVGPLDNK
+5487 PDYVGLLDNK

-5577 DVTGVVKDTAN
+5577 NVTGVVKDTAN
-5588 LSTGAQIDEE
+5588 LSTGVQIDEE

-5655 VLSGERRP
+5655 VLSGERKP

-5772 VEPRIDTST
+5772 VEPRIDTSA

-5808 NDEHFTSIVISD
+5808 DDEHFTSIVISD

-5897 VTDPGQGIVTATIT
+5897 INNTGQGIAMATVT
-5911 GTIDV
+5911 GTINV
-5916 RVRPVV
+5916 VVRPVV
-5922 EPGDADNKI
+5922 EPGNADNKI

-6108 AIVPN
+6108 AIVPD

-6166 SGASDVD
+6166 SGTSDVD

-6729 LKVDQTLTGAQGVFE
+6729 LKVDQTLPGAQGVFE

-6808 GLIDVGDPN
+6808 GLIDAGDPN
-6817 TAQTN
+6817 TGQTN

-6839 TDVDLG
+6839 TNVDLG

-6895 DDAGVTGPFWI
+6895 DDAGITGPFWI

-7043 TTNGTDDFLTDTGEI
+7043 TTNGADDFLTDTGEI
-7058 SVVVTEVNDQPVATD
+7058 SVVVTDVNDQPVATD
-7073 IDLGN
+7073 IDLGT

-7188 GDSVTTIID
+7188 GDRVTTIID

-7321 APTLSIDPA
+7321 APTLSIDTA
-7330 FNYVR
+7330 SNYVR
-7335 NITTSSSVVANSGVA
+7335 NITASQSVSASGIP
-7350 LVGIVAAL
+7350 LVGIIAAL

-7364 LTLKISDV
+7364 LTLHISDV
-7372 PDGVDVTS
+7372 PAGAQITS
-7380 DVGTVSLVGD
+7380 DVGSVTDLGGGVWV
-7390 TWIATADAIDS
+7390 ATADAIDS
-7401 LRLVEQS
+7401 LQAVGLSQ
-7408 SLGKP
+7408 
-7413 LTPGNYTLKVEAV
+7413 TPGSYTLKVEAV
-7426 SEEAD
+7426 SEETD
-7431 NNDIAISQN
+7431 NNDTATSTS
-7440 IDLNLNIVANPIDLD
+7440 IDLNLNIVSDAVDINLA
-7455 LSSETDDVQLL
+7455 SETDDVQLL
-7466 ASNFDTNL
+7466 AGANATDL
-7474 TGGTGN
+7474 TAGSGN
-7480 DRLVGGSGDDTL
+7480 DRLEGGAGDDTL

-7507 DILTGGNGMDS
+7507 DILTGGDGMDS

-7559 SALLQQIDAKVEG
+7559 TALLQQIDAKVEG

-7577 TINPDGL
+7577 TIKSDGL

>member
-1 MGIEVS
+1 MDIEVS
-7 RQAAVVEVV
+7 RQVAVVEATSGDVV
-16 SGEVIAVKSD
+16 VVKPD

-31 ISAGDIIRENE
+31 ISVGDIIRENE
-42 IVITANHAELV
+42 IVITANKSALV
-53 LGSPNGVTEV
+53 LGVQNDSIPVGE
-63 ASNCVGCV
+63 NCVGCV
-71 DQDLAWADAPI
+71 DETAAWVDAPI

-89 LQQADAGDFDDDE
+89 LQQADAGTFTDDDL
-102 FAAIQEAILGGADP
+102 AAIQDAILGGADP

-144 ETHPSTFFE
+144 ETQPSTFFE

-207 GSLSLAPDSFIPE
+207 GSLALAPDSFIPE
-220 ILSLASLLSE
+220 TLSLASLLSE

-239 QSVIFTYD
+239 LPVTFTYD
-247 ATTNSIVGVQG
+247 AATNSIVGVQG
-258 TDEVLRIDIDAVS
+258 SDTVLNIDIDAVS
-271 VGNNIELSLTTT
+271 AGNNIELSLTTT
-283 ISQPIDH
+283 IFQPIDH

-299 SYTGDQINIT
+299 SYTGDQIDIT

-314 EDSAGNPLATPINAQ
+314 EDIAGNPLATPVNAQ
-329 VAVVDGIDPSAES
+329 VSVFDGVDPSTES

-415 SLDTDGTYKF
+415 SLDTDGTYNFQQFK
-425 EQSNPIEQVG
+425 PIEEVG
-435 TDSLTFTLPITITD
+435 TDTLSFALPITITD

-469 VINNVDS
+469 VIINVDS
-476 ISVDEA
+476 IDVDEA
-482 GIIGGSQEG
+482 GIVGGSQEG
-491 TAPVAGS
+491 TAPVSGS

-508 DIIDHYELEPTE
+508 DIIDHYELEPAE
-520 FNTGGTLVSNG
+520 FNTGGSLVSNG
-531 AVVLLELVGETNGV
+531 EAVLLELIDETNGV

-565 IDSPSLGNYEFNL
+565 VDSPSLGTYEFNL
-578 YEELSHQGAE
+578 YEDLSHQGAE

-619 AEILVNVKDDVVEL
+619 AEILVNVTDDVVEL

-648 TIVSYNLFNFEGADG
+648 TVVSYNLFNFEGADG

-683 PDAAQTFSFT
+683 PDATQTFSFT

-713 DHTNSETI
+713 DHSSSETI

-752 IDLIPPVTLSETN
+752 IDLVPPVTLSETN
-765 LNDGSAPSGSTVSAT
+765 LADGSSPSGSAVSAT

-792 ASFRIEPTEFN
+792 AKFRIEPTEFN

-808 MSNGFAVEIK
+808 KSNGIAVEIK
-818 EDSAN
+818 EDSNN

-830 ITDGSNTE
+830 ITDGSNAE
-838 VPVFTIGFS
+838 VPVFTISFS
-847 TTTLGEYTFTLLE
+847 TSTLGEYTFTLLE

-917 ADGTI
+917 ADGT
-922 TTNTIDVMPNQSA
+922 V
-935 DGATITQFTYDGQL
+935 
-949 RTLDQNDTGE
+949 
-959 QQFSFTEGELFITL
+959 
-973 EGEVRFEPNRNLDHS
+973 
-988 VSEDIVKSIVVT
+988 
-1000 SSDFD
+1000 
-1005 NDSLTSTV
+1005 
-1013 TLTITDG
+1013 
-1020 DNPTID
+1020 
-1026 VIPSVTL
+1026 
-1033 SETNLSDGS
+1033 
-1042 APSGSTVSSTQTI
+1042 
-1055 TFTNQSD
+1055 
-1062 DVVRFRI
+1062 
-1069 EPTEFNTNDDL
+1069 
-1080 KSNGLA
+1080 
-1086 VELRE
+1086 
-1091 EPAGSGDYI
+1091 
-1100 GFTTSA
+1100 TTS
-1106 TNVETTVFTLSF
+1106 
-1118 SSTTLGEYTF
+1118 
-1128 TLLEALDHQDARG
+1128 
-1141 NNDLSF
+1141 
-1147 DLPVYAVDSDGDDSL
+1147 
-1162 MSPLNVTIGD
+1162 
-1172 DVQIMQDGTLNITE
+1172 
-1186 PTVADLAAGTPTTA
+1186 
-1200 IFDVMPNQS
+1200 
-1209 ADGATVTQ
+1209 
-1217 FTYDGQLRTLDQN
+1217 
-1230 DNGEQQFSF
+1230 
-1239 TEGELFITLEGDV
+1239 
-1252 RFEPN
+1252 
-1257 RNLDHIL
+1257 
-1264 SEDIVK
+1264 
-1270 SIVVTSSDSDNDA
+1270 
-1283 LTSTVTLTIT
+1283 
-1293 DGDIPTIDN
+1293 
-1302 VPTVSLSE
+1302 
-1310 TSLSD
+1310 
-1315 GSSPSGSAVS
+1315 
-1325 STQTITYTTQS
+1325 
-1336 DDVTNFRIEP
+1336 
-1346 TEFNVG
+1346 
-1352 GGLTS
+1352 
-1357 NGLAVELKAD
+1357 
-1367 PTTPGGYIGYV
+1367 
-1378 TDGSNVETNVFT
+1378 
-1390 ISFSDT
+1390 
-1396 NLGQY
+1396 
-1401 TFTLLEAL
+1401 
-1409 DHVDGLA
+1409 
-1416 NNDLSFDLPVYA
+1416 
-1428 VDSDGDDSLVSQ
+1428 
-1440 LNVTIGDDVQI
+1440 
-1451 MQGGTLD
+1451 
-1458 IIEPNLADGTITTS
+1458 
-1472 TIDVM
+1472 
-1477 PNQSA
+1477 
-1482 DGAKITQFTYDGQVR
+1482 
-1497 TLDQTDN
+1497 
-1504 GEQQF
+1504 
-1509 SFTEGELFI
+1509 
-1518 TLQGDVRFEPNRNLD
+1518 
-1533 HTLSED
+1533 
-1539 IVKSIVVTSSDL
+1539 
-1551 DNDVLTSTVMLTIT
+1551 
-1565 DGDIPTID
+1565 
-1573 AVPSVTLSESNL
+1573 
-1585 ADGSAPSGSTVSQT
+1585 
-1599 ETITFTNQSDDV
+1599 
-1611 ASFRIEPTEFN
+1611 
-1622 VGAALKSNGFAVEIK
+1622 
-1637 EDSANPGTYIGFITN
+1637 
-1652 GSGAENPV
+1652 
-1660 FTIAFSTSTLGE
+1660 
-1672 YTFTLLEALD
+1672 
-1682 HVDGLDKNDLSFDLP
+1682 
-1697 IYAVDTD
+1697 
-1704 GDDSLVSQLNVTIGD
+1704 
-1719 DVQIM
+1719 
-1724 KDGTLDITEPNLAD
+1724 
-1738 GTITTNTIDVMPNQS
+1738 
-1753 ADGATITQFTYDGV
+1753 
-1767 VNTLD
+1767 
-1772 QSISGEQQFS
+1772 
-1782 FTEGELFITLEGEVR
+1782 
-1797 FEPNRDL
+1797 
-1804 DHSVSEDIVKSI
+1804 
-1816 VVTSSDFDNDPVT
+1816 
-1829 STITLTITDGD
+1829 
-1840 NPTID
+1840 
-1845 VIPSVTLSE
+1845 
-1854 INLSD
+1854 
-1859 GSAPS
+1859 
-1864 GSAVSST
+1864 
-1871 QTITFTN
+1871 
-1878 QSDDVVR
+1878 
-1885 FRIEPT
+1885 
-1891 EFNTNDDL
+1891 
-1899 KSNGLAVELR
+1899 
-1909 EDPAG
+1909 
-1914 SGDYIGFTTSATNVE
+1914 
-1929 TQVFTLS
+1929 
-1936 FNAGSLGEYT
+1936 
-1946 FTLIEALDHQ
+1946 
-1956 DARGNN
+1956 
-1962 DLSFDLPV
+1962 
-1970 YAVDSDGDD
+1970 
-1979 SLMSPLN
+1979 
-1986 VTIGDDVQ
+1986 
-1994 IMQDSTLDI
+1994 
-2003 VEPTVADLAA
+2003 
-2013 GTVTTNTIDVMPNQS
+2013 
-2028 ADGATITQ
+2028 
-2036 FTYDGQ
+2036 
-2042 LRTLDPNDN
+2042 
-2051 GEQQF
+2051 
-2056 SFTEGELFITLEG
+2056 
-2069 EVRFEPNRNLDHTLS
+2069 
-2084 EDIVKSIVVTSSDS
+2084 
-2098 DNDVLTST
+2098 
-2106 VTLTITDGDIP
+2106 
-2117 TIDNVPT
+2117 
-2124 VTLSETNLS
+2124 
-2133 DGSMPSGSAVSS
+2133 
-2145 TQTITY
+2145 
-2151 TTQSDDVTSFRI
+2151 
-2163 EPTEFNVGGG
+2163 
-2173 LTSNGLAVE
+2173 
-2182 LKADPTTPGGYI
+2182 
-2194 GFVTDGSNVETNV
+2194 
-2207 FTISFSDTNLGQYTF
+2207 
-2222 TLLEALDHVDG
+2222 
-2233 LANNDLSFDLPVY
+2233 
-2246 AVDSDGDDSLVSQL
+2246 
-2260 SVTIGDDVQIMQG
+2260 
-2273 GTLDITEP
+2273 
-2281 NLADGTITSNT
+2281 
-2292 IDVMPEQSADGAT
+2292 
-2305 ITQFTY
+2305 
-2311 DGQVRTLD
+2311 
-2319 QSDNGEQQFSF
+2319 
-2330 TEGELFITLQGDV
+2330 
-2343 RFEPNR
+2343 
-2349 NLDHTLSEDIVKSIV
+2349 
-2364 VTSSDLDNDVVTSTV
+2364 
-2379 TLTITDGDIPTI
+2379 
-2391 DAVPSVTLSEI
+2391 
-2402 NLADGSA
+2402 
-2409 PSGSAVSQTE
+2409 
-2419 TITFTNQ
+2419 
-2426 SDDVAS
+2426 
-2432 FRIEPT
+2432 
-2438 EFNVGGALKSN
+2438 
-2449 GFAVEIKEDSAN
+2449 
-2461 PGTYIGFITN
+2461 
-2471 GSGTEVPVFTIAFS
+2471 
-2485 TSTLGEYTFT
+2485 
-2495 LLEALDHTDGLD
+2495 
-2507 KNDLSFDLPV
+2507 
-2517 YAVDTDGDDSLV
+2517 
-2529 SQLNVTI
+2529 
-2536 GDDVQIMQDGTLD
+2536 
-2549 IIEPNLADGT
+2549 
-2559 ITTNTIDVMPN
+2559 TIDVMPN

-2641 FDNDPVT
+2641 FDNDSLT
-2648 SAITLTITDGDNP
+2648 STVTLTITDGDNP
-2661 TIDSVPSVVLE
+2661 TIDVIPSVTLSE
-2672 EADLTDGSS
+2672 TNLSDGSA

-2698 SDDVVRFRIEP
+2698 SDDVEKFRIEP

-2714 NNALKSDGLSIEI
+2714 NDDLKSNGLAVELREDPAGSGNYIGFTTSATNVETTVFTLSFSSTTLGEYTFTLIEALDHQDARGNNDLSFDLPVYAVDSDGDDSLMSPLNVTIGDDVQIMQDSALDIVEPNLADGTVTTGTVDVMPNQSADGATITQFTYDGQLRTLDQNDNGEQQFSFTEGELFITLEGEVRFEPSRDLDHTLNEDIVKSIVVTSSDSDNDVLTSTVTLTITDGDIPTIDNVPTVSLSETNLSDGSAPSGSAVSSTQTITFTNQSDDVTSFRIEPTEFNVGGALTSNGLAVELKADPTTPGGYIGFVTDGSNVETNVFTISFSDTNLGQYTFTLLEALDHVDGLANNNLSFDLPVYAVDSDGDDSLVSQLSVTIGDDVQIMQGGTLDIIEPNLADGTITTNTIDVMPNQSADGAKITQFTYDGQVRTLDQSDNGEQQFSFTEGELFITLQGDVRFEPNRNLDHTVSEDIVKSIVVTSSDSDNDVLTSTVTLTITDGDNPTIDAVPSVTLSETNLADGSAPSGSAVSQTETITFTNQSDDVASFRIEPTEFNVGGALKSNGFVVEIKEDSANSGTYIGFITNGLGTEVPVFTIAFSTSTLGEYTFTLLEALDHADGLTNNDLSFELPVYAVDTDGDDSLVSQLNVTIGDDVQIMQDGTLDITEPNLADGTITTNTIDVMPNQSADGATITQFTYDGVVNTLDQSISGEQQFSFTEGELYITLEGEVRFEPNRDLDHSVSEDIVKSIVVTSSDFDNDPVTSTITLTITDGDNPIINTVPSVLLEEADLTDGSSPSGSAVSQTETITFTNQSDDVEKFRLEPSEFNANNALKSDGLSIEI

-2746 AETTVFTLSFSNTTL
+2746 VETTVFTLDFSSTTL

-2770 AIDHSP
+2770 AIDHTP

-2818 SLTIEEPTVADL
+2818 FLTIEEPTVADL
-2830 AAGTPTTASVNVLDE
+2830 ASGTPTTATVNVLDE
-2845 EGADGTTITQFTYDG
+2845 EGADSTTITQFTYDG

-2866 DQNDTGEQKFVVAD
+2866 DQNDAGEQKFVVAD

-2983 PTDFNV
+2983 PTEFNV
-2989 GGALK
+2989 GGALT

-3009 GGYIGFVTDG
+3009 GGYIGFVTTAP
-3019 SNVETN
+3019 NVETN

-3050 DGLVKN
+3050 DGLAKN

-3086 VQVMQNQ
+3086 AQVMQNQ

-3108 TPTTATVDVM
+3108 TPTTVTVDVM

-3128 TQFTYDGGAAITLDQ
+3128 TQFIYDNGSVITLDQ
-3143 NDTGEQKFVFTE
+3143 NDTGEQKFVFAE

-3170 NRNLNHTASEDIVK
+3170 NRNLDHTASEDIVK

-3193 DNDVLTSTVTLTITD
+3193 DNDVVTSTVTLTITD

-3222 SETNLSDGSA
+3222 SETNLADGST
-3232 PSGSAVSQTE
+3232 PSGGVVSQTE

-3248 QSDDVASFRI
+3248 QSDDVTSFRI

-3264 VGGALKSNGFS
+3264 VGGALKSNGFA

-3289 GFIADGSNAEVPV
+3289 GFITDGSNTEVPV
-3302 FTIAFSTSTLGEY
+3302 FTISFSATTLGEY
-3315 TFTLLEALDHADGLD
+3315 TFTLLEALDHVDGLD

-3348 DSLVSQ
+3348 DSLMSQ

-3423 SFTEGELFITLQGQ
+3423 SFTEGGLFITLQGQ

-3460 TSSDFDNDPVT
+3460 TSNDFDNDPVT

-3503 ASNAGAVSS
+3503 APSAGAVSS

-3545 LAVELREE
+3545 LVVELRED

-3636 LMQDGTITSREPA
+3636 LIQDGTITSREPA

-3675 FDGKTAESLDL
+3675 FDGNTAESLDS

-3727 IEVTSVDLDGDIVT
+3727 IEVTSVDLDGDIVI

-3767 DLADGSVPTGNPVTM
+3767 DLADGSAPTGNPVTM

-3811 KSNGL
+3811 QSNGL

-3873 NILSFDVPV
+3873 NTLSFDVPV
-3882 LAVDSD
+3882 LAVDAD

-3925 GTPPTTAIIDVMPT
+3925 GTPPTTSIIDVMPT

-3984 VRFEPSRDLDHSSG
+3984 VRFEPNRDLDHSSG

-4092 VVQLKEDPS
+4092 IVQLKEDPS

-4140 LDHLDGVLNNDL
+4140 LDHLDGVLYNDL

-4210 SADGANITQFTYDGG
+4210 SADGATITQFTYDG
-4225 SPITLNQNISG
+4225 SSAITLNQSISG

-4299 PTIDVVPGV
+4299 PAIDVVPGV

-4359 DGLELSLRED
+4359 DGLSLSLRED
-4369 PAGSGDYIAF
+4369 PVNSGDYIAF
-4379 TTNGSGAE
+4379 TTDGSGVE
-4387 KIIFTLDFD
+4387 KVIFTLDFD

-4449 DVQLMQSGALN
+4449 DVQLMQSGVLN
-4460 ITEPTTGTPTTT
+4460 ITEPTTGTPTTAV
-4472 TFDVMPAQSAD
+4472 FDVMPAQSAD

-4531 NLDHSSGD
+4531 NLDHSGGN

-4555 VTSTVTLTIADGAP
+4555 VTSTVTLTISDGAP
-4569 PTIDT
+4569 PVIDT
-4574 VPTVALAE
+4574 VPTVALEE

-4603 TAGSDDVSHFRIDPA
+4603 TTGSDDVSYFRIDTA
-4618 QFNTSGDLK
+4618 QFNISGDLK

-4636 EDPLNSDNYIGY
+4636 ENPLNSDNYIGY

-4663 SSVVLGEYTFAL
+4663 SSMVLGEYTFTL

-4706 AVKPLTVT
+4706 AMKPLTVT

-4733 DEDDLGALAQATGSF
+4733 DEDDLGTLAQATGSF

-4798 PGGTPIFTLVLTDDG
+4798 PSGTPIFTLVLTDDG

-4867 TAPTGETVVDED
+4867 SAPTGETVVDED
-4879 DLTGIGSD
+4879 DLAGIGSD
-4887 QSEDTII
+4887 QTEDTII

-4900 DEGADGVVL
+4900 DEGADGVVK

-4915 DLVLTGLTSDGESLE
+4915 DLVLAGLTSDGESLE
-4930 WLAVSQNGTTFT
+4930 WQAVSQNGTTFT
-4942 YVAQTAT
+4942 YIAQTVT

-4955 EIIFDTSDNSYQFEL
+4955 EIVFDTSNNSYQFEL

-4982 NAIDLNFSVVAE
+4982 NNIELDFSVVAE

-5006 KITVTDDVPLVTTQS
+5006 TITVTDDVPLVTTQS
-5021 ITRLEGQGYGNSKVD
+5021 ITRLEGQGYNNSKVD

-5061 ADIVFRTGNNGPYSS
+5061 ADIVFRIGNNGSYSS
-5076 GFDLNSGSQ
+5076 SFDLNSGSQ
-5085 QVRVYEQTDDGS
+5085 QIRVYEQTN
-5097 GGVDTR
+5097 GGADTR
-5103 ELGRLR
+5103 QLGRLR
-5109 INSNG
+5109 IDSNG

-5162 RIALKVTTFEDAG
+5162 KIALKVTTFEDAG
-5175 RDSTIPYATGDEPTL
+5175 RDSTIPYATGDEPTF
-5190 ENVQDNQNGLPN
+5190 ENVQDNQIDLPD

-5210 VSLYDQDNAESI
+5210 VNLYDQDNAESI

-5240 YYFDGAD
+5240 YYFDSVSAK

-5262 SPELEQS
+5262 SPPLEQS
-5269 FAPNPSE
+5269 FAPNPNE

-5360 AESQDNSNTET
+5360 AQSQDSSNTET

-5380 GDGMFELLDQNGNVL
+5380 GDGKFELLDQNGTVL

-5458 SIVIDVT
+5458 NIIIDVT
-5465 ADADPGTFSVSRIQ
+5465 ADADPGKFSVSRIK

-5588 LSTGAQIDEE
+5588 LSSGAQVDEE

-5619 TNGTDWTTFTDGATN
+5619 TNGTDWTTFNEGGIT
-5634 GVQTTIEE
+5634 GVQTTIQE
-5642 SQNGDS
+5642 SQNGDN

-5663 DDPTDSPLTGDGS
+5663 DPAAVDQTPLPDDGS
-5676 EAITVILSGIPDGVI
+5676 ESITVILSGIPDGVV

-5772 VEPRIDTST
+5772 VIPQIDTSA
-5781 TYNTVT
+5781 TYVNTT

-5799 HPEGTDYID
+5799 HPEGADYID
-5808 NDEHFTSIVISD
+5808 SDEHFTSITISG
-5820 IPTDVES
+5820 IPSGVTPT
-5827 VVVNGDVTWVYDAAA
+5827 VNGDVTVVNDGA
-5842 GTLTITPKSGQT
+5842 GTLTITPKDASQT
-5854 AEEFTQI
+5854 PEQFTQI
-5861 ALNNNFIQI
+5861 ALANNFIQM
-5870 TPEEDSSTDFTLST
+5870 TPPADSSADFTLT
-5884 VVMIEERDHEYVD
+5884 TELKMEERDHEYTSSGLEGEDGGYVEA
-5897 VTDPGQGIVTATIT
+5897 DPDIT
-5911 GTIDV
+5911 GIINV
-5916 RVRPVV
+5916 QVRPVV

-5944 ITADANGVI
+5944 IMADANGVI

-5962 TTDTN
+5962 TTDIN

-6046 TPANDADDVAT
+6046 TPANDTDDVAG
-6057 DFNDIKMTI
+6057 DFNNIKMTI
-6066 FTLVSDPG
+6066 HTLVSDPG

-6081 AQVQR
+6081 VQEQR
-6086 TGEVTLSYPEVLTAP
+6086 TGEVTLSYPEVLVAP
-6101 DKVAADI
+6101 DKVAAGI
-6108 AIVPN
+6108 SIVQD

-6131 GILSLTGRDDSTD
+6131 GILSFTGRDDSPD
-6144 QVTVIIDGTLVID
+6144 QVTVIIDGILVID

-6166 SGASDVD
+6166 SGRSDVD

-6179 VYETTVEQGVAVD
+6179 VYETTVEQGTTVD

-6249 VGSLDDAFNPVDT
+6249 VGSLDDAFNPVDN
-6262 DGQAGQDPV
+6262 DSQAGQDPV

-6298 AFTSI
+6298 EFTSI

-6372 YNDPASPAGTAT
+6372 YNDPASPVGTAT

-6447 VSIKFTDVPDG
+6447 VSIKFTGVPDG
-6458 FQMRADAGSTYT
+6458 FLMSADAASTYT
-6470 VKNNGNGEWSV
+6470 VKNNGGGEWSV

-6492 LSEISILPPKNF
+6492 LSELSILPPKNF

-6550 SVTGNEGQNID
+6550 SVAGNEGQNID

-6573 SATGSGTY
+6573 SATGSGTF

-6642 TGNVLGINGPLQI
+6642 AGNALGINGPLQI

-6685 NDQPIFVNVT
+6685 NDQPTFVNVT
-6695 NIETSE
+6695 NIETPE
-6701 DISVAIDNFSIYD
+6701 DISIAIDNFSIYD

-6721 PDAPYELT
+6721 PDAPYVLT
-6729 LKVDQTLTGAQGVFE
+6729 LQVDQTLPGAQGVFE

-6767 ADINT
+6767 TDINT

-6808 GLIDVGDPN
+6808 GLIDAGDPN

-6822 QATFTIK
+6822 QTTFTIK

-6851 QIVIVEG
+6851 QIVIVES

-6888 FENAGGA
+6888 YENAGGA
-6895 DDAGVTGPFWI
+6895 DDAGITGPFWI
-6906 FIADNDFNG
+6906 FIAASDFNG
-6915 DVKFNYSII
+6915 DVKFNYDII
-6924 DDGTTNGADDFKTDS
+6924 DDGTTNGVDDFLTDN

-6962 MLEEGQLVIKEE
+6962 MLEEGQLIIKEE

-7029 NGDVKFTYT
+7029 SGDVKFTYT

-7043 TTNGTDDFLTDTGEI
+7043 TTNGADDFLTDTGEI

-7087 KEGDL
+7087 KEEDL
-7092 ITATSDPENDT
+7092 IAATSDPENDT

-7144 YNGNVKFTYTVE
+7144 YSGNVKFTYTVE

-7188 GDSVTTIID
+7188 GDSVTTVVD

-7213 YVDAFSND
+7213 YVDTFSDD

-7269 PTSPNGV
+7269 PTSPSGV
-7276 YLDASLS
+7276 FLDASLS
-7283 PTNSIGLEVIAKDSG
+7283 PTNSIGLEVVAKDSG

-7307 APVVYNIAVTPVAN
+7307 TPVVYDIAVTPVAN
-7321 APTLSIDPA
+7321 APSLSIDPA

-7335 NITTSSSVVANSGVA
+7335 NITTSSSVIANNGIA

-7380 DVGTVSLVGD
+7380 DAGTVSQVGD
-7390 TWIATADAIDS
+7390 TWVATADAIDN

-7408 SLGKP
+7408 SVGKP

-7426 SEEAD
+7426 SEETD

-7440 IDLNLNIVANPIDLD
+7440 IDLNLNIVANPRDIDV
-7455 LSSETDDVQLL
+7455 SSETDDALL
-7466 ASNFDTNL
+7466 VASGFNTEL
-7474 TGGTGN
+7474 TGGSGN

-7492 VGGDGNDTLI
+7492 IGGDGNDTLI

-7523 IEDGVEDTIT
+7523 IEDGVADTIT
-7533 DFSLSEGDQID
+7533 DFNLSEGDQID
-7544 LREVLPELKN
+7544 LREVLPELKDATVN
-7554 TSPDM
+7554 MTT
-7559 SALLQQIDAKVEG
+7559 LLQHIDAKVDG
-7572 DDIEL
+7572 NDVEL

>member
-7 RQAAVVEVV
+7 RQAAVVEAV

-31 ISAGDIIRENE
+31 ISVGDIIRENE
-42 IVITANHAELV
+42 IVITANQAELL
-53 LGSPNGVTEV
+53 LGTPNGVTEV

-116 TQILEATAAGGGL
+116 TQILEATAAGSGL

-170 SITRSSGGQS
+170 TITRSSGGQS
-180 ISETLTEGSISGNTY
+180 ISEVLTEGSISDNTY
-195 PQSITTTETIIA
+195 PQSIKTTETIIA
-207 GSLSLAPDSFIPE
+207 GSLALSPDSFAPE
-220 ILSLASLLSE
+220 ALSLASLLTE
-230 LNSDITSSG
+230 LNSDITSNG
-239 QSVIFTYD
+239 QPVTFTYD
-247 ATTNSIVGVQG
+247 AATNSIIGVQG
-258 TDEVLRIDIDAVS
+258 TDEVLRIDIDVVS
-271 VGNNIELSLTTT
+271 VGNNAELSLTTT

-290 VPSVGGGQV
+290 VTSVGGGQV

-314 EDSAGNPLATPINAQ
+314 EDTAGNSLATPINAQ
-329 VAVVDGIDPSAES
+329 VAVVDGVDPSAES
-342 VNITNVETSSAAIE
+342 VNITNVETSNVPIE

-368 SVVFDASALDQFDGL
+368 SAVFDASALDQFDGI

-425 EQSNPIEQVG
+425 EQFNPIEQVG
-435 TDSLTFTLPITITD
+435 TDSLTFDLPITITD
-449 FDQDVVTNTINIA
+449 FDQDVVTNNINIV
-462 ITDGDSP
+462 ISDGDSP
-469 VINNVDS
+469 VITNVDS

-531 AVVLLELVGETNGV
+531 AAVLLELVDETNGV
-545 RTYEGYVEVNGSRI
+545 KTYEGYVEVNGSRI

-605 DRSALSG
+605 DRSSLSG

-619 AEILVNVKDDVVEL
+619 AEILVNVTDDVVEL
-633 VDKVESVTEPTLAGD
+633 VDNVVSVDEPTLTGD
-648 TIVSYNLFNFEGADG
+648 TVVSYNLFNFEGADG

-765 LNDGSAPSGSTVSAT
+765 LTDGSSPSGSAVSAT

-792 ASFRIEPTEFN
+792 AKFRIEPTEFN

-808 MSNGFAVEIK
+808 ESNGFAVEIK

-830 ITDGSNTE
+830 ITNGSGSE
-838 VPVFTIGFS
+838 IPVFTISFS
-847 TTTLGEYTFTLLE
+847 ATTLGEYTFTLLE
-860 ALDHVDGLDNND
+860 ALDHVDGLDKNDLSFELPVYAVDSDGDDSLVSQLNVTIGDDVQIMQDGTLDIIEPNLADGTVTTNTIDVMPDQSADGATITQFTYDGVVNTLDQSISGEQQFNFAEGSLFITLEGEMRFEPNRDLDHTTSEDIVKSIVVTSSDFDKDSVSSTVTLTITDGDIPTIDVIPTVSLSETNLSDGSNPSGSAVSQTETITFTNQSDDVERFRLEPSEFNVGDSLTSDGLVIELREEPAGSGSYIGFTTDISNTETTIFTLDFSSTNLGEYTFTLLEAIDHTPIQGNNDLTFNLPVYAVDSDGDDSLMSPLAVTITDDVQVMVNSSLNIEEPTVSDLAAGTPTTTTVNVLDEEGADGTTITQFTYDGGAVLTLDQSDTGEQKFDVAEGSLYITLQGDVRFEPNRNLDHTGGDIVKSIVVTSSDSDNDLVSSTVTLTITDGDIPTIDNVPSVTLSETNLSDGSAPSGSAVSQTETITFTNQSDDVTSFRIEPTEFNVGGALKSNGLVVELKADPSTPGGYIGFVTDGSNVETNVFTISFSSTTLGQYTFTLLEALDHVDGLANND

-897 IGDDVQIMQDGT
+897 IGDDVQIMQDG
-909 LDIIEPNL
+909 
-917 ADGTI
+917 A
-922 TTNTIDVMPNQSA
+922 
-935 DGATITQFTYDGQL
+935 
-949 RTLDQNDTGE
+949 
-959 QQFSFTEGELFITL
+959 
-973 EGEVRFEPNRNLDHS
+973 
-988 VSEDIVKSIVVT
+988 
-1000 SSDFD
+1000 
-1005 NDSLTSTV
+1005 
-1013 TLTITDG
+1013 
-1020 DNPTID
+1020 
-1026 VIPSVTL
+1026 
-1033 SETNLSDGS
+1033 
-1042 APSGSTVSSTQTI
+1042 
-1055 TFTNQSD
+1055 
-1062 DVVRFRI
+1062 
-1069 EPTEFNTNDDL
+1069 
-1080 KSNGLA
+1080 
-1086 VELRE
+1086 
-1091 EPAGSGDYI
+1091 
-1100 GFTTSA
+1100 
-1106 TNVETTVFTLSF
+1106 
-1118 SSTTLGEYTF
+1118 
-1128 TLLEALDHQDARG
+1128 
-1141 NNDLSF
+1141 
-1147 DLPVYAVDSDGDDSL
+1147 
-1162 MSPLNVTIGD
+1162 
-1172 DVQIMQDGTLNITE
+1172 LNIVE
-1186 PTVADLAAGTPTTA
+1186 PTVADLAAGTPTTTTVNV
-1200 IFDVMPNQS
+1200 FDQEG
-1209 ADGATVTQ
+1209 ADGAT
-1217 FTYDGQLRTLDQN
+1217 
-1230 DNGEQQFSF
+1230 
-1239 TEGELFITLEGDV
+1239 
-1252 RFEPN
+1252 
-1257 RNLDHIL
+1257 
-1264 SEDIVK
+1264 
-1270 SIVVTSSDSDNDA
+1270 
-1283 LTSTVTLTIT
+1283 
-1293 DGDIPTIDN
+1293 
-1302 VPTVSLSE
+1302 
-1310 TSLSD
+1310 
-1315 GSSPSGSAVS
+1315 
-1325 STQTITYTTQS
+1325 
-1336 DDVTNFRIEP
+1336 
-1346 TEFNVG
+1346 
-1352 GGLTS
+1352 
-1357 NGLAVELKAD
+1357 
-1367 PTTPGGYIGYV
+1367 
-1378 TDGSNVETNVFT
+1378 
-1390 ISFSDT
+1390 
-1396 NLGQY
+1396 
-1401 TFTLLEAL
+1401 
-1409 DHVDGLA
+1409 
-1416 NNDLSFDLPVYA
+1416 
-1428 VDSDGDDSLVSQ
+1428 
-1440 LNVTIGDDVQI
+1440 
-1451 MQGGTLD
+1451 
-1458 IIEPNLADGTITTS
+1458 
-1472 TIDVM
+1472 
-1477 PNQSA
+1477 
-1482 DGAKITQFTYDGQVR
+1482 ITQFTYDGGTVL
-1497 TLDQTDN
+1497 TLDQNNT
-1504 GEQQF
+1504 GEQKF
-1509 SFTEGELFI
+1509 VVAEGSLYI
-1518 TLQGDVRFEPNRNLD
+1518 TIQGDVRFEPNRNLD
-1533 HTLSED
+1533 HTSGD
-1539 IVKSIVVTSSDL
+1539 IVK
-1551 DNDVLTSTVMLTIT
+1551 
-1565 DGDIPTID
+1565 
-1573 AVPSVTLSESNL
+1573 
-1585 ADGSAPSGSTVSQT
+1585 Q
-1599 ETITFTNQSDDV
+1599 
-1611 ASFRIEPTEFN
+1611 IE
-1622 VGAALKSNGFAVEIK
+1622 
-1637 EDSANPGTYIGFITN
+1637 
-1652 GSGAENPV
+1652 
-1660 FTIAFSTSTLGE
+1660 
-1672 YTFTLLEALD
+1672 
-1682 HVDGLDKNDLSFDLP
+1682 
-1697 IYAVDTD
+1697 
-1704 GDDSLVSQLNVTIGD
+1704 
-1719 DVQIM
+1719 
-1724 KDGTLDITEPNLAD
+1724 
-1738 GTITTNTIDVMPNQS
+1738 
-1753 ADGATITQFTYDGV
+1753 
-1767 VNTLD
+1767 
-1772 QSISGEQQFS
+1772 
-1782 FTEGELFITLEGEVR
+1782 
-1797 FEPNRDL
+1797 
-1804 DHSVSEDIVKSI
+1804 
-1816 VVTSSDFDNDPVT
+1816 VTSSDFDKD
-1829 STITLTITDGD
+1829 
-1840 NPTID
+1840 
-1845 VIPSVTLSE
+1845 
-1854 INLSD
+1854 
-1859 GSAPS
+1859 
-1864 GSAVSST
+1864 
-1871 QTITFTN
+1871 
-1878 QSDDVVR
+1878 
-1885 FRIEPT
+1885 
-1891 EFNTNDDL
+1891 
-1899 KSNGLAVELR
+1899 
-1909 EDPAG
+1909 
-1914 SGDYIGFTTSATNVE
+1914 
-1929 TQVFTLS
+1929 
-1936 FNAGSLGEYT
+1936 
-1946 FTLIEALDHQ
+1946 
-1956 DARGNN
+1956 
-1962 DLSFDLPV
+1962 
-1970 YAVDSDGDD
+1970 
-1979 SLMSPLN
+1979 
-1986 VTIGDDVQ
+1986 
-1994 IMQDSTLDI
+1994 
-2003 VEPTVADLAA
+2003 
-2013 GTVTTNTIDVMPNQS
+2013 TVT
-2028 ADGATITQ
+2028 
-2036 FTYDGQ
+2036 
-2042 LRTLDPNDN
+2042 
-2051 GEQQF
+2051 
-2056 SFTEGELFITLEG
+2056 
-2069 EVRFEPNRNLDHTLS
+2069 
-2084 EDIVKSIVVTSSDS
+2084 
-2098 DNDVLTST
+2098 
-2106 VTLTITDGDIP
+2106 
-2117 TIDNVPT
+2117 
-2124 VTLSETNLS
+2124 
-2133 DGSMPSGSAVSS
+2133 
-2145 TQTITY
+2145 
-2151 TTQSDDVTSFRI
+2151 
-2163 EPTEFNVGGG
+2163 
-2173 LTSNGLAVE
+2173 
-2182 LKADPTTPGGYI
+2182 
-2194 GFVTDGSNVETNV
+2194 
-2207 FTISFSDTNLGQYTF
+2207 
-2222 TLLEALDHVDG
+2222 
-2233 LANNDLSFDLPVY
+2233 
-2246 AVDSDGDDSLVSQL
+2246 
-2260 SVTIGDDVQIMQG
+2260 
-2273 GTLDITEP
+2273 
-2281 NLADGTITSNT
+2281 
-2292 IDVMPEQSADGAT
+2292 
-2305 ITQFTY
+2305 
-2311 DGQVRTLD
+2311 
-2319 QSDNGEQQFSF
+2319 
-2330 TEGELFITLQGDV
+2330 
-2343 RFEPNR
+2343 
-2349 NLDHTLSEDIVKSIV
+2349 
-2364 VTSSDLDNDVVTSTV
+2364 
-2379 TLTITDGDIPTI
+2379 
-2391 DAVPSVTLSEI
+2391 
-2402 NLADGSA
+2402 
-2409 PSGSAVSQTE
+2409 
-2419 TITFTNQ
+2419 
-2426 SDDVAS
+2426 
-2432 FRIEPT
+2432 
-2438 EFNVGGALKSN
+2438 
-2449 GFAVEIKEDSAN
+2449 
-2461 PGTYIGFITN
+2461 
-2471 GSGTEVPVFTIAFS
+2471 
-2485 TSTLGEYTFT
+2485 
-2495 LLEALDHTDGLD
+2495 
-2507 KNDLSFDLPV
+2507 
-2517 YAVDTDGDDSLV
+2517 
-2529 SQLNVTI
+2529 
-2536 GDDVQIMQDGTLD
+2536 
-2549 IIEPNLADGT
+2549 
-2559 ITTNTIDVMPN
+2559 
-2570 QSADG
+2570 
-2575 ATITQFTY
+2575 
-2583 DGQLRTLDQNDTG
+2583 
-2596 EQQFSFTEGEL
+2596 
-2607 FITLEGEVR
+2607 
-2616 FEPNRDLD
+2616 
-2624 HSVSEDI
+2624 
-2631 VKSIVVTSSD
+2631 
-2641 FDNDPVT
+2641 
-2648 SAITLTITDGDNP
+2648 
-2661 TIDSVPSVVLE
+2661 
-2672 EADLTDGSS
+2672 
-2681 PSGSAVSSTQT
+2681 
-2692 ITFTNQ
+2692 
-2698 SDDVVRFRIEP
+2698 
-2709 TEFNT
+2709 
-2714 NNALKSDGLSIEI
+2714 
-2727 REEPTG
+2727 
-2733 SGNYIG
+2733 
-2739 FTTDISN
+2739 
-2746 AETTVFTLSFSNTTL
+2746 
-2761 GEYTFTLLE
+2761 
-2770 AIDHSP
+2770 
-2776 VQGNNDLTFNLPVYA
+2776 
-2791 VDSDG
+2791 
-2796 DDSLMSPLA
+2796 
-2805 VTITDDIQVMVND
+2805 
-2818 SLTIEEPTVADL
+2818 
-2830 AAGTPTTASVNVLDE
+2830 
-2845 EGADGTTITQFTYDG
+2845 
-2860 GAVLTL
+2860 
-2866 DQNDTGEQKFVVAD
+2866 
-2880 GALYITLQGDIR
+2880 
-2892 FEPSRNL
+2892 
-2899 DHTGGDIVKSIVVTS
+2899 
-2914 SDSDSDLVSSTV
+2914 STV

-2946 SETNLSDGSAPN
+2946 SETNLADGSAP
-2958 ASAVSST
+2958 SSGAVS
-2965 QTITFTNQSDD
+2965 QTETLTFTNQSDD
-2976 VTSFRIE
+2976 VTRFR
-2983 PTDFNV
+2983 
-2989 GGALK
+2989 L
-2994 SNGLAVE
+2994 
-3001 LKADPTTP
+3001 
-3009 GGYIGFVTDG
+3009 
-3019 SNVETN
+3019 
-3025 VFTISFSD
+3025 
-3033 TNLGQYTFTLL
+3033 
-3044 EALDHV
+3044 
-3050 DGLVKN
+3050 
-3056 DLTFDLPVY
+3056 
-3065 AVDSDGDDSLVSQ
+3065 
-3078 LNVTIGDD
+3078 
-3086 VQVMQNQ
+3086 
-3093 ALNIIEPTVADLAAG
+3093 
-3108 TPTTATVDVM
+3108 
-3118 PSQSA
+3118 
-3123 DGATI
+3123 
-3128 TQFTYDGGAAITLDQ
+3128 
-3143 NDTGEQKFVFTE
+3143 
-3155 GSLFITLQGEVRFEP
+3155 
-3170 NRNLNHTASEDIVK
+3170 
-3184 SIVVTSSDL
+3184 
-3193 DNDVLTSTVTLTITD
+3193 
-3208 GDIPTIDAVPSVTL
+3208 
-3222 SETNLSDGSA
+3222 
-3232 PSGSAVSQTE
+3232 
-3242 TITFTN
+3242 
-3248 QSDDVASFRI
+3248 

-3264 VGGALKSNGFS
+3264 VGGALKSNGFV

-3289 GFIADGSNAEVPV
+3289 GFITDGSNAEIPV
-3302 FTIAFSTSTLGEY
+3302 FTISFSTSTLGEY
-3315 TFTLLEALDHADGLD
+3315 TFTLLEALDHADGLAN
-3330 KNDLSFDLPVYA
+3330 NDLSFDLPVYA

-3365 MQDGTLDITEP
+3365 MQDGTLDIVEP
-3376 NLADGTITTNTIDV
+3376 NLADGTVTTNTIDV
-3390 MPNQSADGATI
+3390 MPNQSADGATV

-3409 VKTLDQSIVGEQQF
+3409 VKTLDQSIAGEQQF
-3423 SFTEGELFITLQGQ
+3423 SFTEGELYITLQGEM
-3437 VRFEPNRD
+3437 RFEPNRN

-3460 TSSDFDNDPVT
+3460 TSNDFDNDPVT
-3471 STVTLT
+3471 ATVTLT
-3477 ITDGDIPTID
+3477 ITDGDNPTID
-3487 AVPSVTLSE
+3487 AVPSVALE
-3496 TNLADGS
+3496 EADLADGS
-3503 ASNAGAVSS
+3503 SPSGSAVSQ
-3512 TQTITFTNQS
+3512 TETITFTNQS
-3522 DDVVRFRLEPTEFNT
+3522 DDVVKFRIEPSEFNT
-3537 NDALKSNG
+3537 GGTLKSDD
-3545 LAVELREE
+3545 LVIEIREE
-3553 PQGSGQ
+3553 PAGSGN

-3564 TSSSNV
+3564 TDISNV
-3570 ETTVFTLDFNS
+3570 ETTVFTLAFS
-3581 GTLGEYTFTL
+3581 STTLGEYTFTL
-3591 IEALD
+3591 IEAID
-3596 HQDARGNNDLSFNLP
+3596 HTPIQGNNDLTFNLP

-3617 DGDDSLVSQLGV
+3617 DGDDSLMSPLAV
-3629 TIGDDVQ
+3629 TITDDIQVMVDGALSIEEPTVADLAAGTPTTTTVNVLDQ
-3636 LMQDGTITSREPA
+3636 EGADGTTITQINYDGT
-3649 ASVETSNTF
+3649 VFTLDQSN
-3658 DVMPNQSADGAK
+3658 A
-3670 VTSFV
+3670 
-3675 FDGKTAESLDL
+3675 
-3686 NVNGEQEFV
+3686 GEQKFV
-3695 FTEGS
+3695 VAEGS
-3700 VFITTEGEI
+3700 LYITLQGDV
-3709 RFEPVR
+3709 RFEPNR
-3715 NQNHAGGDITKS
+3715 DLNHTGGDIVKS
-3727 IEVTSVDLDGDIVT
+3727 IVVSSSDYDSDVVT
-3741 STVTLKIVDGDLPT
+3741 STVTLTITDGDLP
-3755 IDLVPGITLSEV
+3755 IINVIPGVSLSEV
-3767 DLADGSVPTGNPVTM
+3767 DLADGSAPTGNPVSM
-3782 TQTITYT
+3782 TQVITYT
-3789 AGSDDVSHFRID
+3789 EGSDDVSHFRID
-3801 PTQFNTSGAL
+3801 PAQFNTSGAL

-3816 DVEIKEQPANSGNYI
+3816 EVEIKEQPANSGNYI
-3831 GFVKDGSNVETNVF
+3831 GFVKDGANVETNVF
-3845 TISFSTSN
+3845 TISFSTTN

-3873 NILSFDVPV
+3873 NTLNFDVPV
-3882 LAVDSD
+3882 IAVDTD
-3888 GDDSAMSPMTV
+3888 GDESAMSPMTV
-3899 AITDDVQGVQDGTLS
+3899 TITDDVQGVQDGSLN
-3914 ITEPSLADLAS
+3914 IVEPSLADLVA
-3925 GTPPTTAIIDVMPT
+3925 GTPTTPTIDVMLT
-3939 QSADGAKVTQFT
+3939 QSADGAKVTQFI

-3959 LDPSISTEQVFTVTD
+3959 LDPNVTTEQVFTVTD

-3984 VRFEPSRDLDHSSG
+3984 VRFEPNRNLDHSAG

-4018 DVTLTIKDGIDPVID
+4018 DVTLTIQDGIDPVID
-4033 VVPDVNLSEVNLAD
+4033 VVPSVNLSEVNLAD
-4047 GSTPTGSPVSSTH
+4047 GSTPSGSAVSSTQ
-4060 TITYTEGSDDF
+4060 TITYTVGSDDL

-4081 NPGDLLKSSGL
+4081 NPGDVLKSNGL
-4092 VVQLKEDPS
+4092 VVQLKEDPAS
-4101 SAGDYIGYTDDGMGN
+4101 PGDYIGFTDDGAGN
-4116 VTDVFTISFDSANKA
+4116 VTNVFTIDFDSVSKG

-4140 LDHLDGVLNNDL
+4140 LDHLDGALNNNL
-4152 TFRLPIYAVDTD
+4152 NFNLPVYAVDTD
-4164 DSESTKRDVVVTIE
+4164 GDDSAKRDVVVTIQ
-4178 DDIQQ
+4178 DDLQQ
-4183 MQDGF
+4183 MQDGT
-4188 LTITEPNSGTP
+4188 LTITEPNTGTP
-4199 TTTTVDVMPIP
+4199 TTSTVDVLPTQ
-4210 SADGANITQFTYDGG
+4210 SADGATITQFTYDGG
-4225 SPITLNQNISG
+4225 SAITLNQNISG

-4269 IVKSIVFTSSD
+4269 IVKLIEFSSSD
-4280 FDNDIFS
+4280 FDKDIS
-4287 SKVTLTIVDGDG
+4287 SSTVTLTIVDGDG
-4299 PTIDVVPGV
+4299 PTLNVVPSV
-4308 ALSESL
+4308 SLSESL
-4314 LADGSTPSVNPV
+4314 LADGSTPSGNPV
-4326 SMTQTITSLAS
+4326 SVTQTITSLAS
-4337 SDDIAEIV
+4337 SDDIEKIV

-4353 NGALKS
+4353 SGALKS
-4359 DGLELSLRED
+4359 DGLELSLREE

-4379 TTNGSGAE
+4379 TTDGSGVE
-4387 KIIFTLDFD
+4387 KVIFTLEFD
-4396 DTNPSQYTFTLL
+4396 NTNPSEYTFTLL

-4426 SVYAEDTDGDIS
+4426 SVHAQDTDGDIS
-4438 ASKPLTVTITD
+4438 PSKPLSVTISD
-4449 DVQLMQSGALN
+4449 DVQLMQSGALS
-4460 ITEPTTGTPTTT
+4460 ITEPSTGTPTTT

-4483 GATITKFV
+4483 GATITKFT
-4491 YDNQAETALVQTD
+4491 YGSQPEESLVQTN

-4518 INLEGD
+4518 ITLEGD

-4531 NLDHSSGD
+4531 NLNHSGGD

-4555 VTSTVTLTIADGAP
+4555 VTSTVTLTISDGAP
-4569 PTIDT
+4569 PVIDT
-4574 VPTVALAE
+4574 VPTVALEE
-4582 ANLIDGSSPG
+4582 ANLVDGSSPS

-4603 TAGSDDVSHFRIDPA
+4603 TTGSDDVSHFRIDTT
-4618 QFNTSGDLK
+4618 QFNTSGELK
-4627 ADGLVVQLK
+4627 SDGLVVQLK
-4636 EDPLNSDNYIGY
+4636 EDPANSGTYIGF

-4663 SSVVLGEYTFAL
+4663 SSVVLGEYTFTL

-4687 NDQIFTLPVIAVD
+4687 NDQVFTLPVIAVD
-4700 KDNTDS
+4700 QDNTDS
-4706 AVKPLTVT
+4706 VMKPLTVT
-4714 ITDDVPTITD
+4714 ITDDVPVITD
-4724 TTVASTFVV
+4724 TTATSTFVV
-4733 DEDDLGALAQATGSF
+4733 DEDDLGSVVSQATGAF

-4763 NISTLEATLSSGSEG
+4763 NISALEATLTSGTEAIS
-4778 IKITEITGAAN
+4778 ITEVTGAAN
-4789 TTTYQGATD
+4789 TTTYQGTTTS
-4798 PGGTPIFTLVLTDDG
+4798 GTPIFTLALANDG
-4813 AYTFTLLG
+4813 SYTFTLLG
-4821 PLNHATT
+4821 PLNHPTS
-4828 PSNLDTLTIPFDV
+4828 PNSNTLTIPFDV

-4852 QYVLPIEVLD
+4852 QYALPIEVLD

-4867 TAPTGETVVDED
+4867 SAPTGETVVDED

-4900 DEGADGVVL
+4900 DEGADGVVK

-4915 DLVLTGLTSDGESLE
+4915 NLAIAGLTSDGESIE
-4930 WLAVSQNGTTFT
+4930 WLPVSLNGTTFT
-4942 YVAQTAT
+4942 YVAQTVT

-4970 FKPLKHPDGADE
+4970 FKPLKHPNGADE

-5021 ITRLEGQGYGNSKVD
+5021 ITRIEGQGYGNSKVD

-5049 VLSRIEGISNNG
+5049 VLSRIEGITSNG

-5076 GFDLNSGSQ
+5076 SFDLNSGSQ

-5114 EVEFRANGYLDH
+5114 EIEFRASGYLDH
-5126 DGLDTIDFSINVI
+5126 DGETIDFSINVI

-5157 DRDST
+5157 DRDSS

-5175 RDSTIPYATGDEPTL
+5175 RDSTIPYATGDEPDL
-5190 ENVQDNQNGLPN
+5190 ENVQDNQSGLPN

-5210 VSLYDQDNAESI
+5210 VNLYDQDNTESI

-5240 YYFDGAD
+5240 YYFDGTS
-5247 YIELVPE
+5247 YHELVPE
-5254 SNGSIIFG
+5254 PNGSIIFG
-5262 SPELEQS
+5262 PPQLEQS
-5269 FAPNPSE
+5269 FAPNPNE

-5289 VPDQHASSDETGG
+5289 VPDQHASSNETGG
-5302 RVRYELEIEKNGSTD
+5302 RVRYELEIDNNGTLD

-5360 AESQDNSNTET
+5360 AESQDNSRTET

-5380 GDGMFELLDQNGNVL
+5380 GDGKFELLDQNGNVL
-5395 TPVNGVYI
+5395 TPINGVYI
-5403 IASADINSTVVNPI
+5403 IAAGDINSTVVNPI

-5436 NPYDDSANGGA
+5436 NPYDDSANGGL
-5447 NDKTTARSVEQ
+5447 DKTTARSVEQ
-5458 SIVIDVT
+5458 NIIIDVT
-5465 ADADPGTFSVSRIQ
+5465 ADADPGSFSVNRIR

-5487 PDYVGPLDNK
+5487 PDYSGPLDNK

-5504 VITMT
+5504 VITMN
-5509 GSVDSDS
+5509 GSVDTDG

-5523 ISNVTEGAV
+5523 ISNITEGAV
-5532 LYFLGTTTV
+5532 LYFLGTTTP

-5548 GVDYQEIAYSD
+5548 GVDYQEVAYSD
-5559 LANVEVVPTKHS
+5559 LANVEIVPTKHS

-5577 DVTGVVKDTAN
+5577 EVTGVVKDTAN
-5588 LSTGAQIDEE
+5588 LSTGAQVDEE

-5619 TNGTDWTTFTDGATN
+5619 TNGTAWTAITDGTTS
-5634 GVQTTIEE
+5634 GVQTTIQE

-5648 FALLDFT
+5648 FAELDFT

-5663 DDPTDSPLTGDGS
+5663 DSGTTPLPDDGS
-5676 EAITVILSGIPDGVI
+5676 ESITVILSGIPDGVI
-5691 LEDGDGTVIDLNFV
+5691 LEDGDGTIIDLNFV

-5725 ITEAGKTSGIRI
+5725 ITDAGKTSGIRI

-5759 GHTLTFDQEIRVL
+5759 GHTLTFDQEVRVL
-5772 VEPRIDTST
+5772 VEPRIDTSA
-5781 TYNTVT
+5781 TYSTVT

-5792 TAINIDW
+5792 TAISIDW

-5808 NDEHFTSIVISD
+5808 DDEHFTSIVISD

-5827 VVVNGDVTWVYDAAA
+5827 VVVNGDVTWVYDASA

-5870 TPEEDSSTDFTLST
+5870 TPEQDSSADFTLNT

-5897 VTDPGQGIVTATIT
+5897 ATDPGQGIATATIT
-5911 GTIDV
+5911 GSIDV
-5916 RVRPVV
+5916 VVRPVV
-5922 EPGDADNKI
+5922 EPQDASNKLI
-5931 VVSNEDGSGDLTT
+5931 VDDVLGTGALATVV
-5944 ITADANGVI
+5944 ADANTGVL
-5953 KFTTNSDNQ
+5953 KFTTNSDN
-5962 TTDTN
+5962 TSVTD
-5967 GDEIW
+5967 EFVI
-5972 DGEYVVRY
+5972 RY
-5980 QETDLSTVEEQ
+5980 QETDASSVIEE
-5991 VDEVIVQLTNTDGSA
+5991 VDQLVIQLTNVDDSA
-6006 LSDDILGQLLVTG
+6006 LSDAVLNQLLVIG
-6019 ASYEG
+6019 AAYEG
-6024 GGRWVVTNED
+6024 NGRWVVTNED
-6034 AFSVSAPNGLDF
+6034 IFSISAPNGLVL
-6046 TPANDADDVAT
+6046 PSGNSGAGG
-6057 DFNDIKMTI
+6057 FNDIKMDI
-6066 FTLVSDPG
+6066 FSTVIDRG
-6074 DANNETS
+6074 DGAEVESST
-6081 AQVQR
+6081 AAR
-6086 TGEVTLSYPEVLTAP
+6086 RDGEVTLSFPQVVAGSN
-6101 DKVAADI
+6101 KVAADI
-6108 AIVPN
+6108 AIVQD

-6131 GILSLTGRDDSTD
+6131 GILSFTGRDDSTD
-6144 QVTVIIDGTLVID
+6144 QVTVIIDGVLVID

-6166 SGASDVD
+6166 SGRSDVD

-6211 MTIVTKDLQ
+6211 MTIVTKDIL
-6220 SGDEKTLVTEVIIKV
+6220 SGDEKTLVTEVVIKV

-6298 AFTSI
+6298 VFTSI
-6303 TLTLDDPSIG
+6303 TLTLDEPSIG

-6336 GALDNVLFRAIENY
+6336 GALDNVFFRAIENY

-6372 YNDPASPAGTAT
+6372 YNDSASPVGTAS
-6384 DSDTFSTSVSFEV
+6384 DSDTFNTSVSFEV
-6397 VPVVDDVSV
+6397 IPVVDDVLV

-6418 TGNEDQLI
+6418 TGTEDQLI

-6458 FQMRADAGSTYT
+6458 FQMRADATSAYT

-6595 VPQDASIFYPDGTTL
+6595 VPQDASIYYPDGTTL
-6610 ASYDPATQLWT
+6610 GSYDPITQLWT
-6621 LDVPAQSLDKIVFNS
+6621 LDVSAQSLDKIVFNS

-6642 TGNVLGINGPLQI
+6642 AGNALGINGPLQI

-6685 NDQPIFVNVT
+6685 NDQPTFVNVT
-6695 NIETSE
+6695 NIETPE
-6701 DISVAIDNFSIYD
+6701 DISIAIDNFSIYD

-6721 PDAPYELT
+6721 PDAPYVLT
-6729 LKVDQTLTGAQGVFE
+6729 LQVDQTLPGAQGVFE

-6808 GLIDVGDPN
+6808 GLIDAGDPN

-6822 QATFTIK
+6822 QTTFTIK
-6829 VTEVNDAPVA
+6829 VTEVNDTPVA
-6839 TDVDLG
+6839 TNVDLG

-6895 DDAGVTGPFWI
+6895 DDAGITGPFWI

-7043 TTNGTDDFLTDTGEI
+7043 TTNGADDFLTDTGEI

-7087 KEGDL
+7087 KEEDL
-7092 ITATSDPENDT
+7092 IGATSDPESDT

-7116 QLQRFENVGGADDA
+7116 QLLRFENVGGADDA

-7188 GDSVTTIID
+7188 GDSATTVID

-7283 PTNSIGLEVIAKDSG
+7283 PTNSIGLEIIAKDSG

-7401 LRLVEQS
+7401 LRLVEQPS
-7408 SLGKP
+7408 AGKP

-7426 SEEAD
+7426 SEETD

-7474 TGGTGN
+7474 TGGSGN

-7502 GGGGS
+7502 GDGGS
-7507 DILTGGNGMDS
+7507 DILTGGDGMDS

-7533 DFSLSEGDQID
+7533 DFDLSEGDSID

-7559 SALLQQIDAKVEG
+7559 TALLQQIDAKVDG

-7599 LTLSGTMPSDILDA
+7599 LTLSGNMPSDILDA

>member
-1 MGIEVS
+1 MDIEVS
-7 RQAAVVEVV
+7 RQVAVVEATSGDVV
-16 SGEVIAVKSD
+16 VVKPD

-31 ISAGDIIRENE
+31 ISVGDIIRENE
-42 IVITANHAELV
+42 IVITANKSELV
-53 LGSPNGVTEV
+53 LGVQNDSIPVGE
-63 ASNCVGCV
+63 NCVGCV
-71 DQDLAWADAPI
+71 DETAAWVDAPI

-89 LQQADAGDFDDDE
+89 LQQTDAETFTEDD

-180 ISETLTEGSISGNTY
+180 ISETLTEGSISSNTY

-207 GSLSLAPDSFIPE
+207 GSLALAPDSFIPE
-220 ILSLASLLSE
+220 TLSLASLLSE

-239 QSVIFTYD
+239 LPVTFTYD
-247 ATTNSIVGVQG
+247 AVTNSIVGVQG
-258 TDEVLRIDIDAVS
+258 SDTVLSIDIDAVS

-283 ISQPIDH
+283 IFQPIDH

-299 SYTGDQINIT
+299 SYTGDQIDIT

-314 EDSAGNPLATPINAQ
+314 EDTAGNPLATPINAQ
-329 VAVVDGIDPSAES
+329 VAVVDGVDPSAES

-415 SLDTDGTYKF
+415 SLDTDGTYNFQQFK
-425 EQSNPIEQVG
+425 PIEEVSSD
-435 TDSLTFTLPITITD
+435 TLSFALPITVTD

-469 VINNVDS
+469 VITNVDS
-476 ISVDEA
+476 IDVDEA
-482 GIIGGSQEG
+482 GIVGGSQEG
-491 TAPVAGS
+491 TAAVSGS

-508 DIIDHYELEPTE
+508 DIIDHYELEPAE
-520 FNTGGTLVSNG
+520 FNTGGSLVSNG
-531 AVVLLELVGETNGV
+531 EAVLLELIDETNGV

-565 IDSPSLGNYEFNL
+565 VDSPSLGNYEFTL
-578 YEELSHQGAE
+578 YEELSHQGTE

-612 GSNTPEA
+612 GSSTPEA
-619 AEILVNVKDDVVEL
+619 AEILVNVTDDDVEL

-648 TIVSYNLFNFEGADG
+648 TVVSYNLFNFEGADG

-683 PDAAQTFSFT
+683 PDADQIFSFT

-713 DHTNSETI
+713 DHSSSETI

-752 IDLIPPVTLSETN
+752 IDLVPPVTLSETN
-765 LNDGSAPSGSTVSAT
+765 LADGSAPSGSTVSVT

-792 ASFRIEPTEFN
+792 AKFRIEPTEFN

-808 MSNGFAVEIK
+808 TSNGFAVEIK
-818 EDSAN
+818 EDFAN

-830 ITDGSNTE
+830 ITNGSGTE
-838 VPVFTIGFS
+838 VPVFTIAFS
-847 TTTLGEYTFTLLE
+847 TSTLGEYTFTLLE

-909 LDIIEPNL
+909 LDIVEPNL

-935 DGATITQFTYDGQL
+935 DGATITEFTYDGQL

-959 QQFSFTEGELFITL
+959 QQFSFTEGEL
-973 EGEVRFEPNRNLDHS
+973 
-988 VSEDIVKSIVVT
+988 
-1000 SSDFD
+1000 
-1005 NDSLTSTV
+1005 
-1013 TLTITDG
+1013 
-1020 DNPTID
+1020 
-1026 VIPSVTL
+1026 
-1033 SETNLSDGS
+1033 
-1042 APSGSTVSSTQTI
+1042 
-1055 TFTNQSD
+1055 
-1062 DVVRFRI
+1062 
-1069 EPTEFNTNDDL
+1069 
-1080 KSNGLA
+1080 
-1086 VELRE
+1086 
-1091 EPAGSGDYI
+1091 Y
-1100 GFTTSA
+1100 
-1106 TNVETTVFTLSF
+1106 
-1118 SSTTLGEYTF
+1118 
-1128 TLLEALDHQDARG
+1128 
-1141 NNDLSF
+1141 
-1147 DLPVYAVDSDGDDSL
+1147 
-1162 MSPLNVTIGD
+1162 
-1172 DVQIMQDGTLNITE
+1172 
-1186 PTVADLAAGTPTTA
+1186 
-1200 IFDVMPNQS
+1200 
-1209 ADGATVTQ
+1209 
-1217 FTYDGQLRTLDQN
+1217 
-1230 DNGEQQFSF
+1230 
-1239 TEGELFITLEGDV
+1239 
-1252 RFEPN
+1252 
-1257 RNLDHIL
+1257 
-1264 SEDIVK
+1264 
-1270 SIVVTSSDSDNDA
+1270 
-1283 LTSTVTLTIT
+1283 
-1293 DGDIPTIDN
+1293 
-1302 VPTVSLSE
+1302 
-1310 TSLSD
+1310 
-1315 GSSPSGSAVS
+1315 
-1325 STQTITYTTQS
+1325 
-1336 DDVTNFRIEP
+1336 
-1346 TEFNVG
+1346 
-1352 GGLTS
+1352 
-1357 NGLAVELKAD
+1357 
-1367 PTTPGGYIGYV
+1367 
-1378 TDGSNVETNVFT
+1378 
-1390 ISFSDT
+1390 
-1396 NLGQY
+1396 
-1401 TFTLLEAL
+1401 
-1409 DHVDGLA
+1409 
-1416 NNDLSFDLPVYA
+1416 
-1428 VDSDGDDSLVSQ
+1428 
-1440 LNVTIGDDVQI
+1440 
-1451 MQGGTLD
+1451 
-1458 IIEPNLADGTITTS
+1458 
-1472 TIDVM
+1472 
-1477 PNQSA
+1477 
-1482 DGAKITQFTYDGQVR
+1482 
-1497 TLDQTDN
+1497 
-1504 GEQQF
+1504 
-1509 SFTEGELFI
+1509 
-1518 TLQGDVRFEPNRNLD
+1518 
-1533 HTLSED
+1533 
-1539 IVKSIVVTSSDL
+1539 
-1551 DNDVLTSTVMLTIT
+1551 
-1565 DGDIPTID
+1565 
-1573 AVPSVTLSESNL
+1573 
-1585 ADGSAPSGSTVSQT
+1585 
-1599 ETITFTNQSDDV
+1599 
-1611 ASFRIEPTEFN
+1611 
-1622 VGAALKSNGFAVEIK
+1622 
-1637 EDSANPGTYIGFITN
+1637 
-1652 GSGAENPV
+1652 
-1660 FTIAFSTSTLGE
+1660 
-1672 YTFTLLEALD
+1672 
-1682 HVDGLDKNDLSFDLP
+1682 
-1697 IYAVDTD
+1697 
-1704 GDDSLVSQLNVTIGD
+1704 
-1719 DVQIM
+1719 
-1724 KDGTLDITEPNLAD
+1724 
-1738 GTITTNTIDVMPNQS
+1738 
-1753 ADGATITQFTYDGV
+1753 
-1767 VNTLD
+1767 
-1772 QSISGEQQFS
+1772 
-1782 FTEGELFITLEGEVR
+1782 ITLEGEVR

-1816 VVTSSDFDNDPVT
+1816 VVTSSDFDNDSLT

-1854 INLSD
+1854 TNLSD

-1929 TQVFTLS
+1929 TTVFTLS
-1936 FNAGSLGEYT
+1936 FSSTTLGEYT
-1946 FTLIEALDHQ
+1946 FTLLEALDHQ

-2069 EVRFEPNRNLDHTLS
+2069 EVRFEPNRNLDHTLN

-2124 VTLSETNLS
+2124 VNLSETNLS
-2133 DGSMPSGSAVSS
+2133 DGSAPSGSAVSS
-2145 TQTITY
+2145 TQTITF
-2151 TTQSDDVTSFRI
+2151 TNQSDDVTSFRI
-2163 EPTEFNVGGG
+2163 EPTEFNVGGA

-2233 LANNDLSFDLPVY
+2233 LTNNDLTFDLPVY
-2246 AVDSDGDDSLVSQL
+2246 AVDSDGDDSQVSQL
-2260 SVTIGDDVQIMQG
+2260 NVTIGDDVQIMQG

-2281 NLADGTITSNT
+2281 NLADGTITTNT
-2292 IDVMPEQSADGAT
+2292 IDVMPNQSADGAT

-2319 QSDNGEQQFSF
+2319 QTDTGEQQFSF
-2330 TEGELFITLQGDV
+2330 TEGELFITLEGEV

-2349 NLDHTLSEDIVKSIV
+2349 NLDHTASEDIVKSIV
-2364 VTSSDLDNDVVTSTV
+2364 VTSSDSDNDVLTSTV
-2379 TLTITDGDIPTI
+2379 TLTITDGDNPTI
-2391 DAVPSVTLSEI
+2391 DAVPSVTLSET

-2461 PGTYIGFITN
+2461 PGSYIGFITD
-2471 GSGTEVPVFTIAFS
+2471 GSGAEVPVFTIAFS

-2495 LLEALDHTDGLD
+2495 LLEALDHADGQTN
-2507 KNDLSFDLPV
+2507 NDLSFDLPV

-2549 IIEPNLADGT
+2549 ITEPNLADGT

-2681 PSGSAVSSTQT
+2681 PSGSAVSQTET

-2698 SDDVVRFRIEP
+2698 SDDVEKFRLEP
-2709 TEFNT
+2709 SEFNT

-2746 AETTVFTLSFSNTTL
+2746 VETTVFTLDFSSTTL

-2770 AIDHSP
+2770 AIDHTP

-2830 AAGTPTTASVNVLDE
+2830 AAGTPTTATVNVLDE

-2866 DQNDTGEQKFVVAD
+2866 DQNDAGEQKFVVAD

-2914 SDSDSDLVSSTV
+2914 SDSDSDFVSSTV

-2933 DIPTIDTVPSVTL
+2933 DIPTIDNVPTVSL
-2946 SETNLSDGSAPN
+2946 SETSLSDGSSPSG
-2958 ASAVSST
+2958 SAVSST

-2983 PTDFNV
+2983 PTEFNV
-2989 GGALK
+2989 GGALT

-3050 DGLVKN
+3050 DGLAKN
-3056 DLTFDLPVY
+3056 DLSFDLPVY

-3128 TQFTYDGGAAITLDQ
+3128 TQFIYDNGSVITLDQ
-3143 NDTGEQKFVFTE
+3143 NDTGEQKFVFAE

-3170 NRNLNHTASEDIVK
+3170 NRNLDHTASEDIVK

-3193 DNDVLTSTVTLTITD
+3193 DNDVVTSTVTLTITD

-3222 SETNLSDGSA
+3222 SETNLADGST
-3232 PSGSAVSQTE
+3232 PSGTAVSQTE

-3248 QSDDVASFRI
+3248 QSDDVSSFRI
-3258 EPTEFN
+3258 EPAEFN
-3264 VGGALKSNGFS
+3264 VGGALKSNGFA

-3289 GFIADGSNAEVPV
+3289 GFITNGSGAEIPV

-3315 TFTLLEALDHADGLD
+3315 TFTLLEALDHVDGLA
-3330 KNDLSFDLPVYA
+3330 NNSLSFDLPVYA

-3365 MQDGTLDITEP
+3365 MQDGMLNITEP

-3445 LDHSASEDIVKSIVV
+3445 LDHSVSEDIVKSIVV

-3503 ASNAGAVSS
+3503 APSAGAVSS

-3545 LAVELREE
+3545 LVVELRED

-3581 GTLGEYTFTL
+3581 GTLGEYSFTL

-3658 DVMPNQSADGAK
+3658 DVMPSQSADGAK

-3675 FDGKTAESLDL
+3675 FDGNTAESLDL
-3686 NVNGEQEFV
+3686 NVNGEQKFV

-3715 NQNHAGGDITKS
+3715 NQNHAAGDITKS

-3767 DLADGSVPTGNPVTM
+3767 ELADGSAPTGNPVTM

-3873 NILSFDVPV
+3873 NTLSFDVPV
-3882 LAVDSD
+3882 LAVDAD

-3925 GTPPTTAIIDVMPT
+3925 GTPPTTPIIDVMPT

-3959 LDPSISTEQVFTVTD
+3959 LDPSVSTEQVFTVTD

-3984 VRFEPSRDLDHSSG
+3984 VRFEPNRDLDHSSG
-3998 DIVRTIVVTTSDFDN
+3998 DIVRAIVVTTSDFDN

-4047 GSTPTGSPVSSTH
+4047 GSTPSGSAVSSTH

-4081 NPGDLLKSSGL
+4081 NPGDLLKSNGL

-4101 SAGDYIGYTDDGMGN
+4101 STGDYIGYTDDGMGN

-4140 LDHLDGVLNNDL
+4140 LDHLDGVLYNDL

-4188 LTITEPNSGTP
+4188 LTITEPNTGTP

-4210 SADGANITQFTYDGG
+4210 SADGANITQFTYDGS
-4225 SPITLNQNISG
+4225 SPITLNQSISG

-4369 PAGSGDYIAF
+4369 PANSGDYVAF
-4379 TTNGSGAE
+4379 TTDGSGVE
-4387 KIIFTLDFD
+4387 KVIFTLDFD

-4460 ITEPTTGTPTTT
+4460 ITEPTTGTPTTAV
-4472 TFDVMPAQSAD
+4472 FDVMPAQSAD

-4531 NLDHSSGD
+4531 NLDHSGGD

-4569 PTIDT
+4569 PVIDT
-4574 VPTVALAE
+4574 VPTVALEE
-4582 ANLIDGSSPG
+4582 ANLVDGSSPG

-4603 TAGSDDVSHFRIDPA
+4603 TAGSDDVSHFRIDTA

-4663 SSVVLGEYTFAL
+4663 DSLVLGQYTFTL

-4706 AVKPLTVT
+4706 AMKPLTVT

-4733 DEDDLGALAQATGSF
+4733 DEDDLGTLAQATGSF

-4798 PGGTPIFTLVLTDDG
+4798 PSGTPIFTLVLTDDG

-4867 TAPTGETVVDED
+4867 SAPTGETVVDED

-4887 QSEDTII
+4887 QTEDTII

-4900 DEGADGVVL
+4900 DEGADGVVK

-4915 DLVLTGLTSDGESLE
+4915 DLVLAGLTSDGESLE
-4930 WLAVSQNGTTFT
+4930 WQAVSQNGTTFT
-4942 YVAQTAT
+4942 YTAQTVT

-4982 NAIDLNFSVVAE
+4982 NNIELGFSVVAE

-5006 KITVTDDVPLVTTQS
+5006 TITVTDDVPLVTTQS
-5021 ITRLEGQGYGNSKVD
+5021 ITRLEGQNYDGSKVD

-5061 ADIVFRTGNNGPYSS
+5061 ADIVFRIGNNGSYSS

-5085 QVRVYEQTDDGS
+5085 EIRVYEQTDDGN

-5103 ELGRLR
+5103 QLGRLL

-5162 RIALKVTTFEDAG
+5162 KIALKVTTFEDAG

-5190 ENVQDNQNGLPN
+5190 ENVQDNQIDLPD

-5210 VSLYDQDNAESI
+5210 VNLYDQDNAESI

-5240 YYFDGAD
+5240 YYFDSVSAK

-5254 SNGSIIFG
+5254 PNGSIIFG
-5262 SPELEQS
+5262 PPQLEQS
-5269 FAPNPSE
+5269 FDPNPNE

-5302 RVRYELEIEKNGSTD
+5302 RVRYELEIEKNGTTE
-5317 HTVNSNFRIE
+5317 HTINSNFRIE
-5327 IEAVADIATWDDT
+5327 IEAVADIATWDD
-5340 SSTYQYQVNE
+5340 SNSTYQYQVNE

-5380 GDGMFELLDQNGNVL
+5380 GDGKFELLDQNGNVL

-5458 SIVIDVT
+5458 NIIIDVT
-5465 ADADPGTFSVSRIQ
+5465 ADADPGKFSVSRIK

-5487 PDYVGPLDNK
+5487 PDYIGPLDNK

-5509 GSVDSDS
+5509 GSVDTDG

-5588 LSTGAQIDEE
+5588 LSSGAQVDEE

-5619 TNGTDWTTFTDGATN
+5619 TNGTDWTTFNEGGIT
-5634 GVQTTIEE
+5634 GVQTTIQE
-5642 SQNGDS
+5642 SQNGDN

-5663 DDPTDSPLTGDGS
+5663 DPAAVDQTPLPDDGS
-5676 EAITVILSGIPDGVI
+5676 ESITVILSGIPDGVI

-5772 VEPRIDTST
+5772 VIPQIDTSA
-5781 TYNTVT
+5781 TYVNTT

-5799 HPEGTDYID
+5799 HPEGADYID
-5808 NDEHFTSIVISD
+5808 SDEHFTSITISG
-5820 IPTDVES
+5820 IPSGVTPT
-5827 VVVNGDVTWVYDAAA
+5827 VNGDVTVVNDGA
-5842 GTLTITPKSGQT
+5842 GTLTITPKDASQT
-5854 AEEFTQI
+5854 PEQFTQI
-5861 ALNNNFIQI
+5861 ALANNFIQM
-5870 TPEEDSSTDFTLST
+5870 TPPADSSADFTLT
-5884 VVMIEERDHEYVD
+5884 TELKMEERDHEYTSSGLEDEDGGYVEA
-5897 VTDPGQGIVTATIT
+5897 DPDIT
-5911 GTIDV
+5911 GIINV
-5916 RVRPVV
+5916 QVRPVV

-5931 VVSNEDGSGDLTT
+5931 VVSNEDGSVDLTT

-5972 DGEYVVRY
+5972 DGEYVIRY

-6046 TPANDADDVAT
+6046 TPANDTDDVAG
-6057 DFNDIKMTI
+6057 DFNNIKMTI
-6066 FTLVSDPG
+6066 HTLVSDPG

-6081 AQVQR
+6081 VQEQR
-6086 TGEVTLSYPEVLTAP
+6086 TGEVTLSYPEVLVAP
-6101 DKVAADI
+6101 DKVAAGI
-6108 AIVPN
+6108 SIVQD

-6131 GILSLTGRDDSTD
+6131 GILSFTGRDDSPD
-6144 QVTVIIDGTLVID
+6144 QVTVIIDGILVID

-6166 SGASDVD
+6166 SGRSDVD

-6179 VYETTVEQGVAVD
+6179 VYETTVEQGTTVD

-6220 SGDEKTLVTEVIIKV
+6220 SGDEKTLVTEVVIKV

-6249 VGSLDDAFNPVDT
+6249 VGSLDDAFNPVDN

-6298 AFTSI
+6298 EFTSI

-6313 AFYDNTG
+6313 AFYDNAG

-6372 YNDPASPAGTAT
+6372 YNDPASPVGTAT

-6447 VSIKFTDVPDG
+6447 VSIKFTGVPDG
-6458 FQMRADAGSTYT
+6458 FLMSADAASTYT
-6470 VKNNGNGEWSV
+6470 VKNNGGGEWSV

-6492 LSEISILPPKNF
+6492 LSELSILPPKNF

-6541 DDVDTNPTD
+6541 DYVDTNPTD

-6573 SATGSGTY
+6573 SATGSGTF

-6642 TGNVLGINGPLQI
+6642 AGNALGINGPLQI

-6685 NDQPIFVNVT
+6685 NDQPTFVNVT
-6695 NIETSE
+6695 NIETPE
-6701 DISVAIDNFSIYD
+6701 DISIAIDNFSIYD

-6721 PDAPYELT
+6721 PDAPYVLT
-6729 LKVDQTLTGAQGVFE
+6729 LQVDQTLPGAQGVFE

-6808 GLIDVGDPN
+6808 GLIDAGDPN

-6822 QATFTIK
+6822 QTTFTIK

-6851 QIVIVEG
+6851 QIVIVES

-6877 TLTQGQGQLTR
+6877 TITQGQGQLTR

-6895 DDAGVTGPFWI
+6895 DDAAITGPFWI
-6906 FIADNDFNG
+6906 FIAANDFNG
-6915 DVKFNYSII
+6915 DVKFNYDII
-6924 DDGTTNGADDFKTDS
+6924 DDGTTNGADDFLTDN

-6962 MLEEGQLVIKEE
+6962 MLEEGQLIIKEE

-7029 NGDVKFTYT
+7029 SGDVKFTYT

-7043 TTNGTDDFLTDTGEI
+7043 TTNGADDFLTDTGEI

-7087 KEGDL
+7087 KEEDL
-7092 ITATSDPENDT
+7092 IAATSDPENDT

-7116 QLQRFENVGGADDA
+7116 QLQRFENIGGADDA

-7171 AEITAI
+7171 AEISAI

-7188 GDSVTTIID
+7188 GDSVTTVVD

-7213 YVDAFSND
+7213 YVDTFSDD

-7269 PTSPNGV
+7269 PTSPSGV
-7276 YLDASLS
+7276 FLDASLS
-7283 PTNSIGLEVIAKDSG
+7283 PTNSIGLEVVAKDSG

-7307 APVVYNIAVTPVAN
+7307 TPVVYNIAVTPVAN
-7321 APTLSIDPA
+7321 APTLSIDTA
-7330 FNYVR
+7330 SNYVR
-7335 NITTSSSVVANSGVA
+7335 NITASQSVSASGIP
-7350 LVGIVAAL
+7350 LVGIIAAL

-7364 LTLKISDV
+7364 LTLHISDV
-7372 PDGVDVTS
+7372 PAGAQITS
-7380 DVGTVSLVGD
+7380 DVGSVTDLGGGVWV
-7390 TWIATADAIDS
+7390 ATADAIES
-7401 LRLVEQS
+7401 LQAVGLSQ
-7408 SLGKP
+7408 
-7413 LTPGNYTLKVEAV
+7413 TPGSYTLKVEAV
-7426 SEEAD
+7426 SEETD
-7431 NNDIAISQN
+7431 NNDTATSAS
-7440 IDLNLNIVANPIDLD
+7440 IDLNLNIVSNAVDINLA
-7455 LSSETDDVQLL
+7455 SETDDVQLL
-7466 ASNFDTNL
+7466 AGANATDL
-7474 TGGTGN
+7474 TGGSGN

-7492 VGGDGNDTLI
+7492 IGGDGNDTLI

-7523 IEDGVEDTIT
+7523 IEDGVADTIT
-7533 DFSLSEGDQID
+7533 DFNLSEGDQID
-7544 LREVLPELKN
+7544 LREVLPELKDATVN
-7554 TSPDM
+7554 MTT
-7559 SALLQQIDAKVEG
+7559 LLQHIDAKVDG
-7572 DDIEL
+7572 NDVEL

>member
-1 MGIEVS
+1 MDIEVS
-7 RQAAVVEVV
+7 RQVAVVEATSGDVV
-16 SGEVIAVKSD
+16 VVKPD

-31 ISAGDIIRENE
+31 VSVGDTIRENE
-42 IVITANHAELV
+42 IVITANKSELV
-53 LGSPNGVTEV
+53 LGVQNDSIPV
-63 ASNCVGCV
+63 AENCVGCV
-71 DQDLAWADAPI
+71 DENAAWVDAPI

-89 LQQADAGDFDDDE
+89 LQQADAETFTEDDL
-102 FAAIQEAILGGADP
+102 AAIQEAILGGADP

-195 PQSITTTETIIA
+195 PQSVTTTETIIA
-207 GSLSLAPDSFIPE
+207 GSLALAPNSFIPE
-220 ILSLASLLSE
+220 TLSLASLLSE

-299 SYTGDQINIT
+299 SYSGDQIDIA

-314 EDSAGNPLATPINAQ
+314 EDTAGNPLATPVNAQ
-329 VAVVDGIDPSAES
+329 VSVFDGIDPSVES

-368 SVVFDASALDQFDGL
+368 SAVFDASALDQFDGL

-415 SLDTDGTYKF
+415 SLDTDGTYNFQQFK
-425 EQSNPIEQVG
+425 PIEEVSSD
-435 TDSLTFTLPITITD
+435 TLSFALPITVTD
-449 FDQDVVTNTINIA
+449 FDQDVVTNIINIA

-469 VINNVDS
+469 VITNVDS
-476 ISVDEA
+476 IDVDEA
-482 GIIGGSQEG
+482 SIVGGSQEG
-491 TAPVAGS
+491 TAAVSGS

-508 DIIDHYELEPTE
+508 DIIDHYELEPAE
-520 FNTGGTLVSNG
+520 FNTGGSLVSNG
-531 AVVLLELVGETNGV
+531 EAVLLELIDETNGV

-565 IDSPSLGNYEFNL
+565 VDSPSLGNYEFTL

-588 DALLTF
+588 DGLLTF

-612 GSNTPEA
+612 GSNTPAA
-619 AEILVNVKDDVVEL
+619 AEILVNVTDDVVEL

-648 TIVSYNLFNFEGADG
+648 TVVSYNLFNFEGADG

-683 PDAAQTFSFT
+683 PDADQNFSFT

-713 DHTNSETI
+713 DHSSSETI

-752 IDLIPPVTLSETN
+752 IDLVPPVTLSETD
-765 LNDGSAPSGSTVSAT
+765 LADGSAPSGSTVSAT

-792 ASFRIEPTEFN
+792 ARFRIEPTEFN

-808 MSNGFAVEIK
+808 TSNGFAVEIK

-830 ITDGSNTE
+830 ITNGLGTE
-838 VPVFTIGFS
+838 VPVFTIAFS
-847 TTTLGEYTFTLLE
+847 TSTLGEYTFTLLE

-872 LSFDLP
+872 LSFELP

-897 IGDDVQIMQDGT
+897 IGDDVQIMQDGK
-909 LDIIEPNL
+909 LDITEPNL

-973 EGEVRFEPNRNLDHS
+973 EGEVRFEPNRDLDHS

-1026 VIPSVTL
+1026 IIPSVTL

-1042 APSGSTVSSTQTI
+1042 APSGSAVSSTQTI

-1062 DVVRFRI
+1062 DVEKFRI

-1080 KSNGLA
+1080 ESNGLA

-1091 EPAGSGDYI
+1091 DPAGSGDYI

-1141 NNDLSF
+1141 NNELSF
-1147 DLPVYAVDSDGDDSL
+1147 DLPVYAVDSDGDDSM
-1162 MSPLNVTIGD
+1162 MSPLSVTIGD
-1172 DVQIMQDGTLNITE
+1172 DVQIMQDSALDIVEPNLVDGTVTTG
-1186 PTVADLAAGTPTTA
+1186 TV
-1200 IFDVMPNQS
+1200 DVMPNQS
-1209 ADGATVTQ
+1209 ADGATITQ

-1239 TEGELFITLEGDV
+1239 TEGELFITLEGEV

-1257 RNLDHIL
+1257 RNLDHTL
-1264 SEDIVK
+1264 NEDIVK
-1270 SIVVTSSDSDNDA
+1270 SIVVTSSDSDNDV

-1310 TSLSD
+1310 TNLSD
-1315 GSSPSGSAVS
+1315 GSAPSGSAVS
-1325 STQTITYTTQS
+1325 STQTITFTNQS
-1336 DDVTNFRIEP
+1336 DDVTSFRIEP

-1352 GGLTS
+1352 GALTS
-1357 NGLAVELKAD
+1357 NSLAVELKAD
-1367 PTTPGGYIGYV
+1367 PTTPGGYIGFV

-1458 IIEPNLADGTITTS
+1458 ITEPNLADGTITTN

-1477 PNQSA
+1477 PEQSA
-1482 DGAKITQFTYDGQVR
+1482 DGATITQFTYDGQVR

-1518 TLQGDVRFEPNRNLD
+1518 TLEGEVRFEPNRNLD
-1533 HTLSED
+1533 HTASED
-1539 IVKSIVVTSSDL
+1539 IVRSIVVTSSDL
-1551 DNDVLTSTVMLTIT
+1551 DNDVLTSTVTLTIT

-1573 AVPSVTLSESNL
+1573 AVPNVTLSETNL
-1585 ADGSAPSGSTVSQT
+1585 SDGSLPSGSAVSQT

-1622 VGAALKSNGFAVEIK
+1622 VGGALKSNGFAVEIK

-1652 GSGAENPV
+1652 GSGAEIPV

-1724 KDGTLDITEPNLAD
+1724 QDGTLDIT
-1738 GTITTNTIDVMPNQS
+1738 
-1753 ADGATITQFTYDGV
+1753 
-1767 VNTLD
+1767 
-1772 QSISGEQQFS
+1772 
-1782 FTEGELFITLEGEVR
+1782 
-1797 FEPNRDL
+1797 
-1804 DHSVSEDIVKSI
+1804 
-1816 VVTSSDFDNDPVT
+1816 
-1829 STITLTITDGD
+1829 
-1840 NPTID
+1840 
-1845 VIPSVTLSE
+1845 
-1854 INLSD
+1854 
-1859 GSAPS
+1859 
-1864 GSAVSST
+1864 
-1871 QTITFTN
+1871 
-1878 QSDDVVR
+1878 
-1885 FRIEPT
+1885 
-1891 EFNTNDDL
+1891 
-1899 KSNGLAVELR
+1899 
-1909 EDPAG
+1909 
-1914 SGDYIGFTTSATNVE
+1914 
-1929 TQVFTLS
+1929 
-1936 FNAGSLGEYT
+1936 
-1946 FTLIEALDHQ
+1946 
-1956 DARGNN
+1956 
-1962 DLSFDLPV
+1962 
-1970 YAVDSDGDD
+1970 
-1979 SLMSPLN
+1979 
-1986 VTIGDDVQ
+1986 
-1994 IMQDSTLDI
+1994 
-2003 VEPTVADLAA
+2003 
-2013 GTVTTNTIDVMPNQS
+2013 
-2028 ADGATITQ
+2028 
-2036 FTYDGQ
+2036 
-2042 LRTLDPNDN
+2042 
-2051 GEQQF
+2051 
-2056 SFTEGELFITLEG
+2056 
-2069 EVRFEPNRNLDHTLS
+2069 
-2084 EDIVKSIVVTSSDS
+2084 
-2098 DNDVLTST
+2098 
-2106 VTLTITDGDIP
+2106 
-2117 TIDNVPT
+2117 
-2124 VTLSETNLS
+2124 
-2133 DGSMPSGSAVSS
+2133 
-2145 TQTITY
+2145 
-2151 TTQSDDVTSFRI
+2151 
-2163 EPTEFNVGGG
+2163 
-2173 LTSNGLAVE
+2173 
-2182 LKADPTTPGGYI
+2182 
-2194 GFVTDGSNVETNV
+2194 
-2207 FTISFSDTNLGQYTF
+2207 
-2222 TLLEALDHVDG
+2222 
-2233 LANNDLSFDLPVY
+2233 
-2246 AVDSDGDDSLVSQL
+2246 
-2260 SVTIGDDVQIMQG
+2260 
-2273 GTLDITEP
+2273 
-2281 NLADGTITSNT
+2281 
-2292 IDVMPEQSADGAT
+2292 
-2305 ITQFTY
+2305 
-2311 DGQVRTLD
+2311 
-2319 QSDNGEQQFSF
+2319 
-2330 TEGELFITLQGDV
+2330 
-2343 RFEPNR
+2343 
-2349 NLDHTLSEDIVKSIV
+2349 
-2364 VTSSDLDNDVVTSTV
+2364 
-2379 TLTITDGDIPTI
+2379 
-2391 DAVPSVTLSEI
+2391 
-2402 NLADGSA
+2402 
-2409 PSGSAVSQTE
+2409 
-2419 TITFTNQ
+2419 
-2426 SDDVAS
+2426 
-2432 FRIEPT
+2432 
-2438 EFNVGGALKSN
+2438 
-2449 GFAVEIKEDSAN
+2449 
-2461 PGTYIGFITN
+2461 
-2471 GSGTEVPVFTIAFS
+2471 
-2485 TSTLGEYTFT
+2485 
-2495 LLEALDHTDGLD
+2495 
-2507 KNDLSFDLPV
+2507 
-2517 YAVDTDGDDSLV
+2517 
-2529 SQLNVTI
+2529 
-2536 GDDVQIMQDGTLD
+2536 
-2549 IIEPNLADGT
+2549 EPNLADGT

-2648 SAITLTITDGDNP
+2648 STITLTITDGDNPTIDVIPSVTLSETNLSDGSAPSGSAVSSTQTITFTNQSDDVVRFRIEPTEFNTNDDLKSNGLAVELREDPAGSGDYIGFTTSATNVETTVFTLSFNSGSLGEYTFTLIEALDHQDARGNNDLSFDLPVYAVDSDGDDSLMSPLNVTIGDDVQIMQDGALNITEPTVADLAAGTPTTAIFDVMPNQSADGATITQFTYDGQFRTLDQNDNGEQQFSFTEGELFITLQGDVRFEPNRNLDHTLSEDIVKSIVVTSSDSDNDVLTSTVTLTITDGDIPTIDNVPTVNLSETNLSDGSAPSGSAVSSTQTITYTTQSDDVTSFRIEPTEFNVGGALTSNGLAVELKADPTTPGGYIGFVTDGSNVETNVFTISFSDTNLGQYTFTLLEALDHVDGLANNDLTFDLPVYAVDSDGDDSLVSQLNVTIGDDVQIMQDGTLDIIEPNLADGTITTSTIDVMPNQSADGATITQFTYDGQVRTLDQTDNGEQQFSFTEGELFITLEGDVRFEPNRNLDHTASEDIVKSIVVTSSDLDNDVLTSTVMLTITDGDIPTIDAVPSVTLSESNLADGSAPSGSTVSQTETITFTNQSDDVASFRIEPTEFNVGGALKSNGFAVEIKEDSANPGTYIGFITNGSGTEVPVFTIAFSTSTLGEYTFTLLEALDHADGLDNNDLSFDLPVYAVDTDGDDSLVSQLNVTIGDDVQIMQDGTLDIIEPNLADGTITTNTIDVMPEQSADGATITQFTYDGQLRTLDQNETGEQQFSFTEGELFITLEGEVRFEPNRDLDHSVSEDIVKSIVVTSSDFDNDPVTSAITLTITDGDNP

-2681 PSGSAVSSTQT
+2681 PSGSAVSQTET

-2698 SDDVVRFRIEP
+2698 SDDVEKFRLEP
-2709 TEFNT
+2709 SEFNT
-2714 NNALKSDGLSIEI
+2714 NNALKSDGLIIEI

-2746 AETTVFTLSFSNTTL
+2746 VETTVFTLDFNSTTL

-2770 AIDHSP
+2770 AIDHTP
-2776 VQGNNDLTFNLPVYA
+2776 IQGNNDLTFDLPVYA
-2791 VDSDG
+2791 VDTDG
-2796 DDSLMSPLA
+2796 DDSLMSSLS
-2805 VTITDDIQVMVND
+2805 VTITDDVQVMVSG
-2818 SLTIEEPTVADL
+2818 SLSIEEPTVADL
-2830 AAGTPTTASVNVLDE
+2830 AAGTPTTSVFDVLTSAS
-2845 EGADGTTITQFTYDG
+2845 ADGATITQFTYDG

-2933 DIPTIDTVPSVTL
+2933 DIPTIDMVPSVTL

-3193 DNDVLTSTVTLTITD
+3193 DNDVLTSTVTLTIAD

-3503 ASNAGAVSS
+3503 APNAGAVSS

-3545 LAVELREE
+3545 LVVELRED

-3675 FDGKTAESLDL
+3675 FDGNTAESLDL

-3767 DLADGSVPTGNPVTM
+3767 DLADGSAPTGNPVTM

-3801 PTQFNTSGAL
+3801 PTQFNTSGSL

-3873 NILSFDVPV
+3873 NTLSFDVPV
-3882 LAVDSD
+3882 LVVDAD
-3888 GDDSAMSPMTV
+3888 GDDSVMSPMTV

-3914 ITEPSLADLAS
+3914 IIEPSLADLVS
-3925 GTPPTTAIIDVMPT
+3925 GTPPTTPIIDVMPT

-3959 LDPSISTEQVFTVTD
+3959 LDPSIATEQVFTVTD

-4092 VVQLKEDPS
+4092 VVQLKEDPA

-4140 LDHLDGVLNNDL
+4140 LDHLDGVLYNNL

-4178 DDIQQ
+4178 DDLQQ

-4188 LTITEPNSGTP
+4188 LTITEPSSGTP

-4258 PNRNLDHSAGD
+4258 PNRNLDHSAGN

-4287 SKVTLTIVDGDG
+4287 STVTLTIVDGDG

-4314 LADGSTPSVNPV
+4314 LADGSTPSVTPV

-4460 ITEPTTGTPTTT
+4460 ITEPSTGTPTTT
-4472 TFDVMPAQSAD
+4472 VFDVMPAQSAD

-4491 YDNQAETALVQTD
+4491 YDNQAETALVQTN
-4504 TGEQEFVFTEGSLF
+4504 TSEQEFVFTEGSLF

-4531 NLDHSSGD
+4531 NLDHSGGD

-4574 VPTVALAE
+4574 VPAVALAE

-4603 TAGSDDVSHFRIDPA
+4603 TQGSDDVNHFRIDTT

-4663 SSVVLGEYTFAL
+4663 SSVVLGEYTFTL

-4706 AVKPLTVT
+4706 VMKPLTVT

-4733 DEDDLGALAQATGSF
+4733 DEGDLGALAQATGSF

-4753 ADQVEVYELR
+4753 ADKVEAYELR
-4763 NISTLEATLSSGSEG
+4763 NISDLEDDLTSGNEAIS
-4778 IKITEITGAAN
+4778 ITEVTGVAN
-4789 TTTYQGATD
+4789 TTTYQGTTTS
-4798 PGGTPIFTLVLTDDG
+4798 GTPIFTLALGNDG
-4813 AYTFTLLG
+4813 SYTFTLLG

-4852 QYVLPIEVLD
+4852 QYVLPIEVID

-5085 QVRVYEQTDDGS
+5085 QVRVYEQTDDGN
-5097 GGVDTR
+5097 GGTQER
-5103 ELGRLR
+5103 QLGTLR

-5114 EVEFRANGYLDH
+5114 EVEFKANGYLDH

-5302 RVRYELEIEKNGSTD
+5302 RVRYELEIEKNGTTE
-5317 HTVNSNFRIE
+5317 HTINSNFRIE
-5327 IEAVADIATWDDT
+5327 IEAVADIATWDD
-5340 SSTYQYQVNE
+5340 SNSTYQYQVNE
-5350 DEDNVTLQLN
+5350 DEDNVTLELN

-5380 GDGMFELLDQNGNVL
+5380 GDGKFELLDQNGNVL
-5395 TPVNGVYI
+5395 TLVNGVYI

-5655 VLSGERRP
+5655 VLSGERKP

-5772 VEPRIDTST
+5772 VEPIIDTSA
-5781 TYNTVT
+5781 TYSNVT
-5787 NGDED
+5787 NGNED

-5808 NDEHFTSIVISD
+5808 DDEHFTSIVISD

-5854 AEEFTQI
+5854 PEEFTQI

-5870 TPEEDSSTDFTLST
+5870 TPAQDSSTDFTLDT

-5897 VTDPGQGIVTATIT
+5897 AGNPGQGIVTATIN
-5911 GTIDV
+5911 GSIDV
-5916 RVRPVV
+5916 QVRPVV
-5922 EPGDADNKI
+5922 EPEDAANKI
-5931 VVSNEDGSGDLTT
+5931 VVNQVAGIIDLTT
-5944 ITADANGVI
+5944 VVADALTGVL
-5953 KFTTNSDNQ
+5953 KFTTNSDN
-5962 TTDTN
+5962 TSVTD
-5967 GDEIW
+5967 EFVI
-5972 DGEYVVRY
+5972 RY
-5980 QETDLSTVEEQ
+5980 EETDASSAIEE
-5991 VDEVIVQLTNTDGSA
+5991 VDQLVIQLTNVDDSA
-6006 LSDDILGQLLVTG
+6006 LSDDVLNQLLVIG
-6019 ASYEG
+6019 AAYEG
-6024 GGRWVVTNED
+6024 NGRWVVTNED
-6034 AFSVSAPNGLDF
+6034 LFSISAPNGLAF
-6046 TPANDADDVAT
+6046 PPVSGTAGV
-6057 DFNDIKMTI
+6057 FNDIKMTI
-6066 FTLVSDPG
+6066 FSTVVDRG
-6074 DANNETS
+6074 DGVEIESSPA
-6081 AQVQR
+6081 VQR
-6086 TGEVTLSYPEVLTAP
+6086 EGEVNLSFPQVLVGGNE
-6101 DKVAADI
+6101 VAADI
-6108 AIVPN
+6108 TMTPDSVVDAI
-6113 SVIDAVEDTQLDL
+6113 EDTQLDL

-6131 GILSLTGRDDSTD
+6131 SLITFSGEDASTD
-6144 QVTVIIDGTLVID
+6144 QVTIIIDDSVTINPGGT
-6157 ATTSFPISL
+6157 FPISL
-6166 SGASDVD
+6166 SGSSEID

-6179 VYETTVEQGVAVD
+6179 VFETTVDQGVSTD
-6192 SSGLLLNLPPNY
+6192 FSGLLLNLPADY

-6211 MTIVTKDLQ
+6211 ITIVTKDTQ

-6249 VGSLDDAFNPVDT
+6249 VGSLDDAFNPVDN

-6298 AFTSI
+6298 EFTSI

-6372 YNDPASPAGTAT
+6372 YNDPASPVGTAT

-6447 VSIKFTDVPDG
+6447 VSIKFTGVPDG
-6458 FQMRADAGSTYT
+6458 FLMSADAASTYT
-6470 VKNNGNGEWSV
+6470 VKNNGGGEWSV

-6492 LSEISILPPKNF
+6492 LSELSILPPKNF

-6573 SATGSGTY
+6573 SATGSGTF

-6642 TGNVLGINGPLQI
+6642 AGNALGINGPLQI

-6685 NDQPIFVNVT
+6685 NDQPTFVNVT
-6695 NIETSE
+6695 NIETPE
-6701 DISVAIDNFSIYD
+6701 DISIAIDNFSIYD

-6721 PDAPYELT
+6721 PDAPYVLT
-6729 LKVDQTLTGAQGVFE
+6729 LQVDQTLPGAQGVFE

-6772 ALTNGAVTFKPDP
+6772 ALTNGAVAFKPDP
-6785 DQNYLNQS
+6785 DQNYLNQN

-6808 GLIDVGDPN
+6808 GLIDAGDPN

-6822 QATFTIK
+6822 QTTFTIK

-6851 QIVIVEG
+6851 QIVIVES

-6888 FENAGGA
+6888 YENAGGS
-6895 DDAGVTGPFWI
+6895 DDAAITGPFWI
-6906 FIADNDFNG
+6906 FIAANDFNG
-6915 DVKFNYSII
+6915 DVKFNYDII
-6924 DDGTTNGADDFKTDS
+6924 DDGTTNGADDFLTDN

-6962 MLEEGQLVIKEE
+6962 MLEEGQLIIKEE

-7029 NGDVKFTYT
+7029 SGDVKFTYT

-7043 TTNGTDDFLTDTGEI
+7043 TTNGADDFLTDTGEI

-7087 KEGDL
+7087 KEEDL
-7092 ITATSDPENDT
+7092 IAATSDPENDT

-7130 MITGPYWIFTAADE
+7130 MITGPFWIFTAADE
-7144 YNGNVKFTYTVE
+7144 YSGNVKFTYTVE

-7188 GDSVTTIID
+7188 GDSVTTVID

-7213 YVDAFSND
+7213 YVDTFSDD

-7466 ASNFDTNL
+7466 ASNFDTTL

-7480 DRLVGGSGDDTL
+7480 DRLVGGAGDDTL

>member
-1 MGIEVS
+1 MDIEVS
-7 RQAAVVEVV
+7 RQVAVVEATSGDVV
-16 SGEVIAVKSD
+16 VVKPD

-31 ISAGDIIRENE
+31 VSVGDTIRENE
-42 IVITANHAELV
+42 IVITANKSELV
-53 LGSPNGVTEV
+53 LGVQNDSIPV
-63 ASNCVGCV
+63 AENCVGCV
-71 DQDLAWADAPI
+71 DDNAAWVDAPI

-89 LQQADAGDFDDDE
+89 LQQSDAETFTEDDL
-102 FAAIQEAILGGADP
+102 AAIQEAILGGADP

-195 PQSITTTETIIA
+195 PQSVTTTETIIA
-207 GSLSLAPDSFIPE
+207 GSLALAPDSFIPE
-220 ILSLASLLSE
+220 TLSLASLLSE

-271 VGNNIELSLTTT
+271 IGNNIELSLTTT

-299 SYTGDQINIT
+299 SYTGDQIDIA

-314 EDSAGNPLATPINAQ
+314 EDTAGNPLATPVNAQ
-329 VAVVDGIDPSAES
+329 VSVFDGIDPSVES

-394 SDDGTTITLSIQ
+394 SDDGTTIILSIQ
-406 GRGEVVLTI
+406 GRGEVILTI

-435 TDSLTFTLPITITD
+435 TDSLTFALPITITD

-469 VINNVDS
+469 VITNVDS
-476 ISVDEA
+476 IDVDEA
-482 GIIGGSQEG
+482 GIVGGSQEG
-491 TAPVAGS
+491 TAPVSGT

-508 DIIDHYELEPTE
+508 DIIDHYELEPAE
-520 FNTGGTLVSNG
+520 FNTGGSLVSNG
-531 AVVLLELVGETNGV
+531 EAVLLELIDETNGV

-565 IDSPSLGNYEFNL
+565 IDSPSLGNYEFTL

-619 AEILVNVKDDVVEL
+619 AEILVNVTDDVVEL

-683 PDAAQTFSFT
+683 PDATQTFSFT

-713 DHTNSETI
+713 DHSSSETI

-765 LNDGSAPSGSTVSAT
+765 LTDGSAPSGSTVSAT
-780 ETITFTAGSDDV
+780 ETITFTAG
-792 ASFRIEPTEFN
+792 
-803 VGGAL
+803 
-808 MSNGFAVEIK
+808 
-818 EDSAN
+818 
-823 PGTYIGF
+823 
-830 ITDGSNTE
+830 
-838 VPVFTIGFS
+838 
-847 TTTLGEYTFTLLE
+847 
-860 ALDHVDGLDNND
+860 
-872 LSFDLP
+872 
-878 VYAVDT
+878 
-884 DGDDSLVSQLNVT
+884 
-897 IGDDVQIMQDGT
+897 
-909 LDIIEPNL
+909 
-917 ADGTI
+917 
-922 TTNTIDVMPNQSA
+922 
-935 DGATITQFTYDGQL
+935 
-949 RTLDQNDTGE
+949 
-959 QQFSFTEGELFITL
+959 
-973 EGEVRFEPNRNLDHS
+973 
-988 VSEDIVKSIVVT
+988 
-1000 SSDFD
+1000 
-1005 NDSLTSTV
+1005 
-1013 TLTITDG
+1013 
-1020 DNPTID
+1020 
-1026 VIPSVTL
+1026 
-1033 SETNLSDGS
+1033 
-1042 APSGSTVSSTQTI
+1042 
-1055 TFTNQSD
+1055 
-1062 DVVRFRI
+1062 
-1069 EPTEFNTNDDL
+1069 
-1080 KSNGLA
+1080 
-1086 VELRE
+1086 
-1091 EPAGSGDYI
+1091 
-1100 GFTTSA
+1100 
-1106 TNVETTVFTLSF
+1106 
-1118 SSTTLGEYTF
+1118 
-1128 TLLEALDHQDARG
+1128 
-1141 NNDLSF
+1141 
-1147 DLPVYAVDSDGDDSL
+1147 
-1162 MSPLNVTIGD
+1162 
-1172 DVQIMQDGTLNITE
+1172 
-1186 PTVADLAAGTPTTA
+1186 
-1200 IFDVMPNQS
+1200 
-1209 ADGATVTQ
+1209 
-1217 FTYDGQLRTLDQN
+1217 
-1230 DNGEQQFSF
+1230 
-1239 TEGELFITLEGDV
+1239 
-1252 RFEPN
+1252 
-1257 RNLDHIL
+1257 
-1264 SEDIVK
+1264 
-1270 SIVVTSSDSDNDA
+1270 
-1283 LTSTVTLTIT
+1283 
-1293 DGDIPTIDN
+1293 
-1302 VPTVSLSE
+1302 
-1310 TSLSD
+1310 
-1315 GSSPSGSAVS
+1315 
-1325 STQTITYTTQS
+1325 
-1336 DDVTNFRIEP
+1336 
-1346 TEFNVG
+1346 
-1352 GGLTS
+1352 
-1357 NGLAVELKAD
+1357 
-1367 PTTPGGYIGYV
+1367 
-1378 TDGSNVETNVFT
+1378 
-1390 ISFSDT
+1390 
-1396 NLGQY
+1396 
-1401 TFTLLEAL
+1401 
-1409 DHVDGLA
+1409 
-1416 NNDLSFDLPVYA
+1416 
-1428 VDSDGDDSLVSQ
+1428 
-1440 LNVTIGDDVQI
+1440 
-1451 MQGGTLD
+1451 
-1458 IIEPNLADGTITTS
+1458 
-1472 TIDVM
+1472 
-1477 PNQSA
+1477 
-1482 DGAKITQFTYDGQVR
+1482 
-1497 TLDQTDN
+1497 
-1504 GEQQF
+1504 
-1509 SFTEGELFI
+1509 
-1518 TLQGDVRFEPNRNLD
+1518 
-1533 HTLSED
+1533 
-1539 IVKSIVVTSSDL
+1539 
-1551 DNDVLTSTVMLTIT
+1551 
-1565 DGDIPTID
+1565 
-1573 AVPSVTLSESNL
+1573 
-1585 ADGSAPSGSTVSQT
+1585 
-1599 ETITFTNQSDDV
+1599 
-1611 ASFRIEPTEFN
+1611 
-1622 VGAALKSNGFAVEIK
+1622 
-1637 EDSANPGTYIGFITN
+1637 
-1652 GSGAENPV
+1652 
-1660 FTIAFSTSTLGE
+1660 
-1672 YTFTLLEALD
+1672 
-1682 HVDGLDKNDLSFDLP
+1682 
-1697 IYAVDTD
+1697 
-1704 GDDSLVSQLNVTIGD
+1704 
-1719 DVQIM
+1719 
-1724 KDGTLDITEPNLAD
+1724 
-1738 GTITTNTIDVMPNQS
+1738 
-1753 ADGATITQFTYDGV
+1753 
-1767 VNTLD
+1767 
-1772 QSISGEQQFS
+1772 
-1782 FTEGELFITLEGEVR
+1782 
-1797 FEPNRDL
+1797 
-1804 DHSVSEDIVKSI
+1804 
-1816 VVTSSDFDNDPVT
+1816 
-1829 STITLTITDGD
+1829 
-1840 NPTID
+1840 
-1845 VIPSVTLSE
+1845 
-1854 INLSD
+1854 
-1859 GSAPS
+1859 
-1864 GSAVSST
+1864 
-1871 QTITFTN
+1871 
-1878 QSDDVVR
+1878 
-1885 FRIEPT
+1885 
-1891 EFNTNDDL
+1891 
-1899 KSNGLAVELR
+1899 
-1909 EDPAG
+1909 
-1914 SGDYIGFTTSATNVE
+1914 
-1929 TQVFTLS
+1929 
-1936 FNAGSLGEYT
+1936 
-1946 FTLIEALDHQ
+1946 
-1956 DARGNN
+1956 
-1962 DLSFDLPV
+1962 
-1970 YAVDSDGDD
+1970 
-1979 SLMSPLN
+1979 
-1986 VTIGDDVQ
+1986 
-1994 IMQDSTLDI
+1994 
-2003 VEPTVADLAA
+2003 
-2013 GTVTTNTIDVMPNQS
+2013 
-2028 ADGATITQ
+2028 
-2036 FTYDGQ
+2036 
-2042 LRTLDPNDN
+2042 
-2051 GEQQF
+2051 
-2056 SFTEGELFITLEG
+2056 
-2069 EVRFEPNRNLDHTLS
+2069 
-2084 EDIVKSIVVTSSDS
+2084 
-2098 DNDVLTST
+2098 
-2106 VTLTITDGDIP
+2106 
-2117 TIDNVPT
+2117 
-2124 VTLSETNLS
+2124 
-2133 DGSMPSGSAVSS
+2133 
-2145 TQTITY
+2145 
-2151 TTQSDDVTSFRI
+2151 
-2163 EPTEFNVGGG
+2163 
-2173 LTSNGLAVE
+2173 
-2182 LKADPTTPGGYI
+2182 
-2194 GFVTDGSNVETNV
+2194 
-2207 FTISFSDTNLGQYTF
+2207 
-2222 TLLEALDHVDG
+2222 
-2233 LANNDLSFDLPVY
+2233 
-2246 AVDSDGDDSLVSQL
+2246 
-2260 SVTIGDDVQIMQG
+2260 
-2273 GTLDITEP
+2273 
-2281 NLADGTITSNT
+2281 
-2292 IDVMPEQSADGAT
+2292 
-2305 ITQFTY
+2305 
-2311 DGQVRTLD
+2311 
-2319 QSDNGEQQFSF
+2319 
-2330 TEGELFITLQGDV
+2330 
-2343 RFEPNR
+2343 
-2349 NLDHTLSEDIVKSIV
+2349 
-2364 VTSSDLDNDVVTSTV
+2364 
-2379 TLTITDGDIPTI
+2379 
-2391 DAVPSVTLSEI
+2391 
-2402 NLADGSA
+2402 
-2409 PSGSAVSQTE
+2409 
-2419 TITFTNQ
+2419 

-2471 GSGTEVPVFTIAFS
+2471 GSGAEIPVFTIAFS
-2485 TSTLGEYTFT
+2485 TSTLGEYSFT
-2495 LLEALDHTDGLD
+2495 LLEALDHVDGLD

-2624 HSVSEDI
+2624 HTVSEDIVKSIVVTSSDFDNDSLTSTVTLTITDGDNPTIDVIPSVSLSETNLSDGSAPSGSAVSSTQTITFTNQSDDVVRFRIEPTEFNTNDDLKSNGLAVELREDPAGSGDYIGFTTSATNVETTVFTLSFSSTTLGEYTFTLLEALDHQDARGNNDLSFDLPVYAVDSDGDDSIMSPLSVTIGDDVQIMQDGTLDIDEPTVADLAAGTVTTNTIDVMPNQSADGATLTQFTYDGQLRTLDQNDNGEQQFSFTEGELFITLQGEVRFEPSRNLDHTLNEDIVKSIVVTSSDSDNDVLTSTVTLTITDGDIPTIDNVPTVNLSETNLSDGSSPSGSAVSSTQTITYTTQSDDVTSFRIEPTEFNAGGALTSNGLAVELKADPTTPGGYIGFVTDGSNVETNVFTISFSDTNLGQYTFTLLEALDHADGLANNDLSFDLPVYAVDSDGDDSLVSQLSVTIGDDVQIMQDSTLDITEPNLADGTITTNTIDVMPEQSADGATITQFTYDGQVRTLDQTDNGEQQFSFTEGELFITLEGEVRFEPNRNLDHTASEDIVKSIVVTSSDSDNDVLTSTVTLTITDGDIPTIDAVPSVTLSETNLADGSSPSGSAVSQTETITFTNQSDDVASFRIEPTEFNVGGALKSNGFAVEIKEDSANPGTYIGFITDGSNAEIPVFTISFSATTLGEYTFTLLEALDHADGLDKNDLSFDLPVYAVDTDGDDSLVSQLNVTIGDDVQIMQDGTLDIIEPNLADGTITTNTIDVMPEQSADGATIIQFTYDGQLRTLDQNDTGEQQFSFTEGELFITLEGEVRFEPNRDLDHSVSEDI

-2681 PSGSAVSSTQT
+2681 PSGSAVSQTET

-2698 SDDVVRFRIEP
+2698 SDDVEKFRLEP
-2709 TEFNT
+2709 SEFNT
-2714 NNALKSDGLSIEI
+2714 NNALKSDGLIIEI

-2746 AETTVFTLSFSNTTL
+2746 VETTVFTLDFSSTTL

-2770 AIDHSP
+2770 AIDHTP

-2830 AAGTPTTASVNVLDE
+2830 AAGTPTTATVNVLDE

-2958 ASAVSST
+2958 ASAVSSA

-2976 VTSFRIE
+2976 VMSFRIE
-2983 PTDFNV
+2983 PTEFNV

-3050 DGLVKN
+3050 DGLAKN

-3078 LNVTIGDD
+3078 LKVTIGDD

-3093 ALNIIEPTVADLAAG
+3093 SLNIIEPTVSDLAAG
-3108 TPTTATVDVM
+3108 TPTTAPVDVM

-3143 NDTGEQKFVFTE
+3143 NDIGEQKFVFTE

-3170 NRNLNHTASEDIVK
+3170 NRNLDHTASEDIVK

-3193 DNDVLTSTVTLTITD
+3193 DNDVVTSTVTLTITD

-3248 QSDDVASFRI
+3248 QSDDVTSFRI

-3264 VGGALKSNGFS
+3264 VGGALKSNGFT

-3289 GFIADGSNAEVPV
+3289 GFITNGSNAEVPV
-3302 FTIAFSTSTLGEY
+3302 FTISFSTTTLGEY

-3342 VDSDGD
+3342 VDTDGD

-3365 MQDGTLDITEP
+3365 MQDGTLDIIEP

-3445 LDHSASEDIVKSIVV
+3445 LDHSVSEDIVKSIVV

-3487 AVPSVTLSE
+3487 AVPIVTLSE

-3503 ASNAGAVSS
+3503 VPSAGAVSS
-3512 TQTITFTNQS
+3512 TQTITFSNQS

-3545 LAVELREE
+3545 LAVELRED

-3649 ASVETSNTF
+3649 TSVETSNTF

-3675 FDGKTAESLDL
+3675 FDGNTAESLDL

-3715 NQNHAGGDITKS
+3715 NQNHAAGDITKS

-3882 LAVDSD
+3882 LAVDAD

-3959 LDPSISTEQVFTVTD
+3959 LDPSIATEQVFTVTD

-4013 DTDTA
+4013 DTYTA
-4018 DVTLTIKDGIDPVID
+4018 DVTLTIKDGINPVIN

-4047 GSTPTGSPVSSTH
+4047 GSTPSGSAVSSTH

-4092 VVQLKEDPS
+4092 VVQLKEDPA

-4116 VTDVFTISFDSANKA
+4116 VTDVLTISFDSANKA

-4140 LDHLDGVLNNDL
+4140 LDHLDGVLYNNL
-4152 TFRLPIYAVDTD
+4152 TFRLPIYVVDTD

-4178 DDIQQ
+4178 DDLQQ

-4188 LTITEPNSGTP
+4188 LTITEPSSGTP
-4199 TTTTVDVMPIP
+4199 TTATVDVMPIP

-4258 PNRNLDHSAGD
+4258 PNRNLDHSAGN

-4287 SKVTLTIVDGDG
+4287 STVTLTIVDGDG

-4314 LADGSTPSVNPV
+4314 LADGSTPSVTPV

-4379 TTNGSGAE
+4379 TTNGSGVE

-4460 ITEPTTGTPTTT
+4460 ITEPSTGTPTTT
-4472 TFDVMPAQSAD
+4472 VFDVMPAQSAD

-4491 YDNQAETALVQTD
+4491 YDNQAETALVQTN
-4504 TGEQEFVFTEGSLF
+4504 TSEQEFVFTEGSLF

-4531 NLDHSSGD
+4531 NLDHSGGD

-4663 SSVVLGEYTFAL
+4663 SSVVLGEYTFTL

-4706 AVKPLTVT
+4706 VMKPLTVT

-4778 IKITEITGAAN
+4778 IKIAEITGAAN

-5021 ITRLEGQGYGNSKVD
+5021 ITRLEGQGYNNSKVD
-5036 MFANAT
+5036 MFVNAT

-5061 ADIVFRTGNNGPYSS
+5061 ADIVFQRGNATDYS
-5076 GFDLNSGSQ
+5076 DALNLQSGSRII
-5085 QVRVYEQTDDGS
+5085 RVYEQTDDGN
-5097 GGVDTR
+5097 GGTQER
-5103 ELGRLR
+5103 QLGTLR

-5114 EVEFRANGYLDH
+5114 EVEFKANGYLDH

-5302 RVRYELEIEKNGSTD
+5302 RVRYELEIEKNGTTE
-5317 HTVNSNFRIE
+5317 HTINSNFRIE
-5327 IEAVADIATWDDT
+5327 IEAVADIATWDD
-5340 SSTYQYQVNE
+5340 SNSTYQYQVNE

-5371 ITYELEAVQ
+5371 ITYELEAVE
-5380 GDGMFELLDQNGNVL
+5380 GDGKFELLDQNGNVL

-5403 IASADINSTVVNPI
+5403 IASSDINSTVVNPI

-5436 NPYDDSANGGA
+5436 NPYDDSDNGGA

-5523 ISNVTEGAV
+5523 ISNVTEGSV

-5588 LSTGAQIDEE
+5588 LSTGAQVDEE

-5655 VLSGERRP
+5655 VLSGERKP

-5772 VEPRIDTST
+5772 VEPIIDTSA

-5787 NGDED
+5787 RGNED

-5808 NDEHFTSIVISD
+5808 DDEHFTKITING
-5820 IPTDVES
+5820 IPLGVTA
-5827 VVVNGDVTWVYDAAA
+5827 VVNGDVTVDDSTP
-5842 GTLTITPKSGQT
+5842 GTLIITPKDASQT
-5854 AEEFTQI
+5854 PEQFTQI
-5861 ALNNNFIQI
+5861 ALANNFIQM
-5870 TPEEDSSTDFTLST
+5870 TPPADSSADFTLT
-5884 VVMIEERDHEYVD
+5884 TEVDVEERDHEYVD
-5897 VTDPGQGIVTATIT
+5897 INNTGQGIAMATVT
-5911 GTIDV
+5911 GTINV
-5916 RVRPVV
+5916 VVRPVV

-6086 TGEVTLSYPEVLTAP
+6086 TGAVTLSYPEVLTAS

-6108 AIVPN
+6108 AIVPD

-6895 DDAGVTGPFWI
+6895 DDAGITGPFWI

-6924 DDGTTNGADDFKTDS
+6924 DDGTTNSADDFKTDS

-7013 ATITGPYWVF
+7013 AMITGPYWIF
-7023 TAANEY
+7023 TAADEY
-7029 NGDVKFTYT
+7029 NGNVKFTYT

-7043 TTNGTDDFLTDTGEI
+7043 TTNGADDFLTDTGEI
-7058 SVVVTEVNDQPVATD
+7058 SVVVTDVNDQPVATD
-7073 IDLGN
+7073 IDLGT

-7087 KEGDL
+7087 KEEDL
-7092 ITATSDPENDT
+7092 IGATSDPENDT

-7130 MITGPYWIFTAADE
+7130 AITGPYWVFTAANE
-7144 YNGNVKFTYTVE
+7144 YNGDVKFTYTVE

-7188 GDSVTTIID
+7188 GDSVTTVVG

-7213 YVDAFSND
+7213 YVDTFSDD

-7254 ILVGTLSDLNALIDT
+7254 TLVGALSDLNALIDT

-7283 PTNSIGLEVIAKDSG
+7283 PTNSIGLEVVAKDSG

-7321 APTLSIDPA
+7321 APTLSIDTA
-7330 FNYVR
+7330 SNYVR
-7335 NITTSSSVVANSGVA
+7335 NITASQSVSASGIP
-7350 LVGIVAAL
+7350 LVGIIAAL

-7364 LTLKISDV
+7364 LTLHISDV
-7372 PDGVDVTS
+7372 PAGAQITS
-7380 DVGTVSLVGD
+7380 DVGSVTDLGGGVWV
-7390 TWIATADAIDS
+7390 ATADAIDS
-7401 LRLVEQS
+7401 LQAVGLSQ
-7408 SLGKP
+7408 
-7413 LTPGNYTLKVEAV
+7413 TPGSYTLKVEAV
-7426 SEEAD
+7426 SEETD
-7431 NNDIAISQN
+7431 NNDTATSTS
-7440 IDLNLNIVANPIDLD
+7440 IDLNLNIVSDAVDINLA
-7455 LSSETDDVQLL
+7455 SETDDVQLL
-7466 ASNFDTNL
+7466 AGANATDL
-7474 TGGTGN
+7474 TAGSGN
-7480 DRLVGGSGDDTL
+7480 DRLEGGAGDDTL

-7507 DILTGGNGMDS
+7507 DILTGGDGMDS

-7559 SALLQQIDAKVEG
+7559 TALLQQIDAKVEG

-7577 TINPDGL
+7577 TIKSDGL

>member
-1 MGIEVS
+1 MDIEVS
-7 RQAAVVEVV
+7 RQVAVVEATSGDVV
-16 SGEVIAVKSD
+16 VVKPD

-31 ISAGDIIRENE
+31 VSVGDTIRENE
-42 IVITANHAELV
+42 IVITANKSELV
-53 LGSPNGVTEV
+53 LGVQNDSIPV
-63 ASNCVGCV
+63 AENCVGCV
-71 DQDLAWADAPI
+71 DENAAWVDAPI

-89 LQQADAGDFDDDE
+89 LQQADAETFTEDDL
-102 FAAIQEAILGGADP
+102 AAIQEAILGGADP

-195 PQSITTTETIIA
+195 PQSVTTTETIIA
-207 GSLSLAPDSFIPE
+207 GSLALAPNSFIPE
-220 ILSLASLLSE
+220 TLSLASLLSE

-299 SYTGDQINIT
+299 SYTGDQIDIA

-314 EDSAGNPLATPINAQ
+314 EDTAGNPLATPVNAQ
-329 VAVVDGIDPSAES
+329 VSVFDGIDPSVES

-368 SVVFDASALDQFDGL
+368 SAVFDASALDQFDGL

-406 GRGEVVLTI
+406 GRGEVVLSI

-435 TDSLTFTLPITITD
+435 TDSLTFALPITITD

-469 VINNVDS
+469 VITNVDS
-476 ISVDEA
+476 IDVDEA
-482 GIIGGSQEG
+482 GIVGGSQEG
-491 TAPVAGS
+491 TAPVSGT

-508 DIIDHYELEPTE
+508 DIIDHYELEPAE
-520 FNTGGTLVSNG
+520 FNTGGSLVSNG
-531 AVVLLELVGETNGV
+531 EAVLLELIDETNGV

-565 IDSPSLGNYEFNL
+565 IDSPSLGNYDFNL

-612 GSNTPEA
+612 GSSTPEA
-619 AEILVNVKDDVVEL
+619 AEILVNVNDDVVEL
-633 VDKVESVTEPTLAGD
+633 VDNVVSVDEPTLAGD
-648 TIVSYNLFNFEGADG
+648 TVVSYNLFNFEGADG
-663 STIQS
+663 SAIQS
-668 FNYDGVDYSLDQSLL
+668 FNYDGVDYPLDQNLL
-683 PDAAQTFSFT
+683 PDANQTFSFT

-713 DHTNSETI
+713 DHTSSETI

-752 IDLIPPVTLSETN
+752 IDLVPPVTLSETN
-765 LNDGSAPSGSTVSAT
+765 LTDGSAPSGSTVSAT

-808 MSNGFAVEIK
+808 KSNGFSVEIK

-830 ITDGSNTE
+830 IS
-838 VPVFTIGFS
+838 
-847 TTTLGEYTFTLLE
+847 
-860 ALDHVDGLDNND
+860 
-872 LSFDLP
+872 
-878 VYAVDT
+878 
-884 DGDDSLVSQLNVT
+884 
-897 IGDDVQIMQDGT
+897 
-909 LDIIEPNL
+909 
-917 ADGTI
+917 
-922 TTNTIDVMPNQSA
+922 
-935 DGATITQFTYDGQL
+935 
-949 RTLDQNDTGE
+949 
-959 QQFSFTEGELFITL
+959 
-973 EGEVRFEPNRNLDHS
+973 
-988 VSEDIVKSIVVT
+988 
-1000 SSDFD
+1000 
-1005 NDSLTSTV
+1005 
-1013 TLTITDG
+1013 
-1020 DNPTID
+1020 
-1026 VIPSVTL
+1026 
-1033 SETNLSDGS
+1033 
-1042 APSGSTVSSTQTI
+1042 
-1055 TFTNQSD
+1055 
-1062 DVVRFRI
+1062 
-1069 EPTEFNTNDDL
+1069 
-1080 KSNGLA
+1080 
-1086 VELRE
+1086 
-1091 EPAGSGDYI
+1091 
-1100 GFTTSA
+1100 
-1106 TNVETTVFTLSF
+1106 
-1118 SSTTLGEYTF
+1118 
-1128 TLLEALDHQDARG
+1128 
-1141 NNDLSF
+1141 
-1147 DLPVYAVDSDGDDSL
+1147 
-1162 MSPLNVTIGD
+1162 
-1172 DVQIMQDGTLNITE
+1172 
-1186 PTVADLAAGTPTTA
+1186 
-1200 IFDVMPNQS
+1200 
-1209 ADGATVTQ
+1209 
-1217 FTYDGQLRTLDQN
+1217 
-1230 DNGEQQFSF
+1230 
-1239 TEGELFITLEGDV
+1239 
-1252 RFEPN
+1252 
-1257 RNLDHIL
+1257 
-1264 SEDIVK
+1264 
-1270 SIVVTSSDSDNDA
+1270 
-1283 LTSTVTLTIT
+1283 
-1293 DGDIPTIDN
+1293 
-1302 VPTVSLSE
+1302 
-1310 TSLSD
+1310 
-1315 GSSPSGSAVS
+1315 
-1325 STQTITYTTQS
+1325 
-1336 DDVTNFRIEP
+1336 
-1346 TEFNVG
+1346 
-1352 GGLTS
+1352 
-1357 NGLAVELKAD
+1357 
-1367 PTTPGGYIGYV
+1367 
-1378 TDGSNVETNVFT
+1378 
-1390 ISFSDT
+1390 
-1396 NLGQY
+1396 
-1401 TFTLLEAL
+1401 
-1409 DHVDGLA
+1409 
-1416 NNDLSFDLPVYA
+1416 
-1428 VDSDGDDSLVSQ
+1428 
-1440 LNVTIGDDVQI
+1440 
-1451 MQGGTLD
+1451 
-1458 IIEPNLADGTITTS
+1458 
-1472 TIDVM
+1472 
-1477 PNQSA
+1477 
-1482 DGAKITQFTYDGQVR
+1482 
-1497 TLDQTDN
+1497 
-1504 GEQQF
+1504 
-1509 SFTEGELFI
+1509 
-1518 TLQGDVRFEPNRNLD
+1518 
-1533 HTLSED
+1533 
-1539 IVKSIVVTSSDL
+1539 
-1551 DNDVLTSTVMLTIT
+1551 
-1565 DGDIPTID
+1565 
-1573 AVPSVTLSESNL
+1573 
-1585 ADGSAPSGSTVSQT
+1585 
-1599 ETITFTNQSDDV
+1599 
-1611 ASFRIEPTEFN
+1611 
-1622 VGAALKSNGFAVEIK
+1622 
-1637 EDSANPGTYIGFITN
+1637 N
-1652 GSGAENPV
+1652 GSGAEIPV

-1724 KDGTLDITEPNLAD
+1724 QDGTLDITEPNLVD

-1899 KSNGLAVELR
+1899 KSNDLAVELR

-1929 TQVFTLS
+1929 TPVFTLS
-1936 FNAGSLGEYT
+1936 FNSGSLGEYT

-1979 SLMSPLN
+1979 SLVSPLN

-2042 LRTLDPNDN
+2042 FRTLDQNDN

-2056 SFTEGELFITLEG
+2056 SFTEGELFITLQG
-2069 EVRFEPNRNLDHTLS
+2069 DVRFEPNRNLDHTLN

-2124 VTLSETNLS
+2124 VNLSETNLS
-2133 DGSMPSGSAVSS
+2133 DGSAPSGSAVSS

-2163 EPTEFNVGGG
+2163 EPTEFNVGGA

-2222 TLLEALDHVDG
+2222 TLLEALDHADG

-2260 SVTIGDDVQIMQG
+2260 SVTIGDDVQIMQSS
-2273 GTLDITEP
+2273 TLDIVEP
-2281 NLADGTITSNT
+2281 NLADGTVSTNT

-2319 QSDNGEQQFSF
+2319 QTDNGEQQFSF
-2330 TEGELFITLQGDV
+2330 TEGELFITLEGEV

-2349 NLDHTLSEDIVKSIV
+2349 NLDHTASEDIVKSIV
-2364 VTSSDLDNDVVTSTV
+2364 VTSSDSDNDVLTSTV

-2391 DAVPSVTLSEI
+2391 DAVPSVTLSET
-2402 NLADGSA
+2402 NLTDGSA

-2471 GSGTEVPVFTIAFS
+2471 GSGAEIPVFTIAFS

-2495 LLEALDHTDGLD
+2495 LLEALDHVDGLD

-2559 ITTNTIDVMPN
+2559 ITTSTIDVMPN

-2575 ATITQFTY
+2575 ATVTQFTY

-2596 EQQFSFTEGEL
+2596 EQQFSFTEGKL
-2607 FITLEGEVR
+2607 YITLEGEVR
-2616 FEPNRDLD
+2616 FEPNRNLD

-2641 FDNDPVT
+2641 FDNDALT
-2648 SAITLTITDGDNP
+2648 STVTLTITDGDNP
-2661 TIDSVPSVVLE
+2661 TIDVIPSVTLSE
-2672 EADLTDGSS
+2672 TNLSDGSA

-2692 ITFTNQ
+2692 IMFTNQ
-2698 SDDVVRFRIEP
+2698 SDDVVRFRIES

-2714 NNALKSDGLSIEI
+2714 SDDLKSNGLAVEL
-2727 REEPTG
+2727 REDPAG
-2733 SGNYIG
+2733 SGDYIG
-2739 FTTDISN
+2739 FTTSATN
-2746 AETTVFTLSFSNTTL
+2746 VETTVFTLSFSSTTL

-2770 AIDHSP
+2770 ALDH
-2776 VQGNNDLTFNLPVYA
+2776 QDARGNNDLSFDLPVYA

-3503 ASNAGAVSS
+3503 APNAGAVSS

-3553 PQGSGQ
+3553 PQGSGK

-3617 DGDDSLVSQLGV
+3617 DGDDSIVSQLGV

-3649 ASVETSNTF
+3649 TSVETSNTF

-3675 FDGKTAESLDL
+3675 FDGNTAESLDL

-3715 NQNHAGGDITKS
+3715 NQNHAAGDITKS

-3882 LAVDSD
+3882 LAVDAD

-3925 GTPPTTAIIDVMPT
+3925 GTPPTTPIIDVMPT

-4018 DVTLTIKDGIDPVID
+4018 DVTLTIKDGIDPVIN

-4379 TTNGSGAE
+4379 TTNGSGVE
-4387 KIIFTLDFD
+4387 KVIFTLDFD

-4438 ASKPLTVTITD
+4438 ASKPLTVTISD

-4524 VRFEPNR
+4524 VRFELNR

-4663 SSVVLGEYTFAL
+4663 SSVVLGEYTFTL

-4706 AVKPLTVT
+4706 VMKPLTVT

-4778 IKITEITGAAN
+4778 IKIAEITGAAN
-4789 TTTYQGATD
+4789 TTTYQGVTD
-4798 PGGTPIFTLVLTDDG
+4798 PSGTPIFTLVLTDDG

-4852 QYVLPIEVLD
+4852 QYVLPIEVID

-4994 DFDQDQSNAIDL
+4994 DFDQDKSNAIDL
-5006 KITVTDDVPLVTTQS
+5006 IITVTDDVPLVTTQS
-5021 ITRLEGQGYGNSKVD
+5021 ITRLEGQGYNNSKVD
-5036 MFANAT
+5036 MFASAT

-5061 ADIVFRTGNNGPYSS
+5061 ADIVFQRGNATDYS
-5076 GFDLNSGSQ
+5076 DALNLQSGSRII
-5085 QVRVYEQTDDGS
+5085 RVYEQTDDGN
-5097 GGVDTR
+5097 GGTQER
-5103 ELGRLR
+5103 QLGTLR

-5114 EVEFRANGYLDH
+5114 EVEFKANGYLDH

-5175 RDSTIPYATGDEPTL
+5175 RDLTIPYATGDEPTL

-5302 RVRYELEIEKNGSTD
+5302 RVRYELEIEKNGTTE
-5317 HTVNSNFRIE
+5317 HTINSNFRIE
-5327 IEAVADIATWDDT
+5327 IEAVADIATWDD
-5340 SSTYQYQVNE
+5340 SNSTYQYQVNE

-5380 GDGMFELLDQNGNVL
+5380 GDGKFELLDQNGNVL

-5577 DVTGVVKDTAN
+5577 NVTGVVKDTAN

-5655 VLSGERRP
+5655 VLSGERKP

-5715 DLSKPIYEAN
+5715 DLSQPIYEAN

-5772 VEPRIDTST
+5772 VEPRIDTSA

-6108 AIVPN
+6108 AIVPD

-6166 SGASDVD
+6166 SGTSDVD

-6211 MTIVTKDLQ
+6211 LTIVTKDTL

-7043 TTNGTDDFLTDTGEI
+7043 TTNGADDFLTDTGEI

-7087 KEGDL
+7087 KEEDL
-7092 ITATSDPENDT
+7092 IAATSDPENDT

-7188 GDSVTTIID
+7188 GDSVTTVVD

-7307 APVVYNIAVTPVAN
+7307 TPVVYNIAVTPVAN
-7321 APTLSIDPA
+7321 APTLSIDPV

-7480 DRLVGGSGDDTL
+7480 DRLEGGAGDDTL

-7507 DILTGGNGMDS
+7507 DILTGGDDMDS

-7559 SALLQQIDAKVEG
+7559 TALLQQIDAKVEG

-7577 TINPDGL
+7577 TIKSDGL

>member
-1 MGIEVS
+1 MDIEVS
-7 RQAAVVEVV
+7 RQVAVVEATSGDVV
-16 SGEVIAVKSD
+16 VVKPD

-31 ISAGDIIRENE
+31 ISVGDIIRENE
-42 IVITANHAELV
+42 IVITANKSDLV
-53 LGSPNGVTEV
+53 LGVQNDSIPVGE
-63 ASNCVGCV
+63 NCVGCV
-71 DQDLAWADAPI
+71 DETASWVDAPI

-89 LQQADAGDFDDDE
+89 LQQTDAETFTEDD

-144 ETHPSTFFE
+144 QTQPSTFFE

-207 GSLSLAPDSFIPE
+207 GSLALAPDSFIPE
-220 ILSLASLLSE
+220 TLSLASLFSE

-239 QSVIFTYD
+239 LPVTFTYD
-247 ATTNSIVGVQG
+247 AVTNSIVGVQG
-258 TDEVLRIDIDAVS
+258 SDTVLSIDIDAVS

-283 ISQPIDH
+283 IFQPIDH

-299 SYTGDQINIT
+299 SYTGDQIDIT

-314 EDSAGNPLATPINAQ
+314 EDTAGNPLATPINAQ
-329 VAVVDGIDPSAES
+329 VAVVDGVDPSAES

-415 SLDTDGTYKF
+415 SLDTDGTYNFQQFK
-425 EQSNPIEQVG
+425 PIEEVG
-435 TDSLTFTLPITITD
+435 TDTLSFALPITVTD
-449 FDQDVVTNTINIA
+449 FDQDVVTNIINIA

-469 VINNVDS
+469 VITNVDS
-476 ISVDEA
+476 IDVDEA
-482 GIIGGSQEG
+482 GIVGGSQEG
-491 TAPVAGS
+491 TAAVSGS

-508 DIIDHYELEPTE
+508 DIIDHYELEPAE
-520 FNTGGTLVSNG
+520 FNTGDSLVSNG
-531 AVVLLELVGETNGV
+531 EAVLLELIDETNGV

-565 IDSPSLGNYEFNL
+565 VDSPSLGNYEFTL

-619 AEILVNVKDDVVEL
+619 AEILVNVTDDVVEL
-633 VDKVESVTEPTLAGD
+633 VDKVESVTEPTLSGD
-648 TIVSYNLFNFEGADG
+648 TVVSYNLFNFEGADG

-683 PDAAQTFSFT
+683 PDADQIFSFA

-713 DHTNSETI
+713 DHSSSETI

-752 IDLIPPVTLSETN
+752 IDLVPPVTLSETN
-765 LNDGSAPSGSTVSAT
+765 LADGSAPSGSTVSVT

-808 MSNGFAVEIK
+808 TSNGFAVEIK

-823 PGTYIGF
+823 SGTYIGF
-830 ITDGSNTE
+830 ITNGSGTE
-838 VPVFTIGFS
+838 VPVFTIAFS
-847 TTTLGEYTFTLLE
+847 TSTLGEYTFTLLE

-909 LDIIEPNL
+909 LDI
-917 ADGTI
+917 T
-922 TTNTIDVMPNQSA
+922 
-935 DGATITQFTYDGQL
+935 
-949 RTLDQNDTGE
+949 
-959 QQFSFTEGELFITL
+959 
-973 EGEVRFEPNRNLDHS
+973 
-988 VSEDIVKSIVVT
+988 
-1000 SSDFD
+1000 
-1005 NDSLTSTV
+1005 
-1013 TLTITDG
+1013 
-1020 DNPTID
+1020 
-1026 VIPSVTL
+1026 
-1033 SETNLSDGS
+1033 
-1042 APSGSTVSSTQTI
+1042 
-1055 TFTNQSD
+1055 
-1062 DVVRFRI
+1062 
-1069 EPTEFNTNDDL
+1069 
-1080 KSNGLA
+1080 
-1086 VELRE
+1086 
-1091 EPAGSGDYI
+1091 
-1100 GFTTSA
+1100 
-1106 TNVETTVFTLSF
+1106 
-1118 SSTTLGEYTF
+1118 
-1128 TLLEALDHQDARG
+1128 
-1141 NNDLSF
+1141 
-1147 DLPVYAVDSDGDDSL
+1147 
-1162 MSPLNVTIGD
+1162 
-1172 DVQIMQDGTLNITE
+1172 
-1186 PTVADLAAGTPTTA
+1186 
-1200 IFDVMPNQS
+1200 
-1209 ADGATVTQ
+1209 
-1217 FTYDGQLRTLDQN
+1217 
-1230 DNGEQQFSF
+1230 
-1239 TEGELFITLEGDV
+1239 
-1252 RFEPN
+1252 
-1257 RNLDHIL
+1257 
-1264 SEDIVK
+1264 
-1270 SIVVTSSDSDNDA
+1270 
-1283 LTSTVTLTIT
+1283 
-1293 DGDIPTIDN
+1293 
-1302 VPTVSLSE
+1302 
-1310 TSLSD
+1310 
-1315 GSSPSGSAVS
+1315 
-1325 STQTITYTTQS
+1325 
-1336 DDVTNFRIEP
+1336 
-1346 TEFNVG
+1346 
-1352 GGLTS
+1352 
-1357 NGLAVELKAD
+1357 
-1367 PTTPGGYIGYV
+1367 
-1378 TDGSNVETNVFT
+1378 
-1390 ISFSDT
+1390 
-1396 NLGQY
+1396 
-1401 TFTLLEAL
+1401 
-1409 DHVDGLA
+1409 
-1416 NNDLSFDLPVYA
+1416 
-1428 VDSDGDDSLVSQ
+1428 
-1440 LNVTIGDDVQI
+1440 
-1451 MQGGTLD
+1451 
-1458 IIEPNLADGTITTS
+1458 EPNLADGTITTS
-1472 TIDVM
+1472 
-1477 PNQSA
+1477 
-1482 DGAKITQFTYDGQVR
+1482 
-1497 TLDQTDN
+1497 
-1504 GEQQF
+1504 
-1509 SFTEGELFI
+1509 
-1518 TLQGDVRFEPNRNLD
+1518 
-1533 HTLSED
+1533 
-1539 IVKSIVVTSSDL
+1539 
-1551 DNDVLTSTVMLTIT
+1551 
-1565 DGDIPTID
+1565 
-1573 AVPSVTLSESNL
+1573 
-1585 ADGSAPSGSTVSQT
+1585 
-1599 ETITFTNQSDDV
+1599 
-1611 ASFRIEPTEFN
+1611 
-1622 VGAALKSNGFAVEIK
+1622 
-1637 EDSANPGTYIGFITN
+1637 
-1652 GSGAENPV
+1652 
-1660 FTIAFSTSTLGE
+1660 
-1672 YTFTLLEALD
+1672 
-1682 HVDGLDKNDLSFDLP
+1682 
-1697 IYAVDTD
+1697 
-1704 GDDSLVSQLNVTIGD
+1704 
-1719 DVQIM
+1719 
-1724 KDGTLDITEPNLAD
+1724 
-1738 GTITTNTIDVMPNQS
+1738 TIDVMPNQS

-1840 NPTID
+1840 NPIINT
-1845 VIPSVTLSE
+1845 VPSVLLE
-1854 INLSD
+1854 
-1859 GSAPS
+1859 
-1864 GSAVSST
+1864 
-1871 QTITFTN
+1871 
-1878 QSDDVVR
+1878 
-1885 FRIEPT
+1885 E
-1891 EFNTNDDL
+1891 
-1899 KSNGLAVELR
+1899 
-1909 EDPAG
+1909 
-1914 SGDYIGFTTSATNVE
+1914 
-1929 TQVFTLS
+1929 
-1936 FNAGSLGEYT
+1936 
-1946 FTLIEALDHQ
+1946 
-1956 DARGNN
+1956 
-1962 DLSFDLPV
+1962 
-1970 YAVDSDGDD
+1970 
-1979 SLMSPLN
+1979 
-1986 VTIGDDVQ
+1986 
-1994 IMQDSTLDI
+1994 
-2003 VEPTVADLAA
+2003 ADL
-2013 GTVTTNTIDVMPNQS
+2013 
-2028 ADGATITQ
+2028 
-2036 FTYDGQ
+2036 
-2042 LRTLDPNDN
+2042 
-2051 GEQQF
+2051 
-2056 SFTEGELFITLEG
+2056 
-2069 EVRFEPNRNLDHTLS
+2069 
-2084 EDIVKSIVVTSSDS
+2084 
-2098 DNDVLTST
+2098 
-2106 VTLTITDGDIP
+2106 
-2117 TIDNVPT
+2117 
-2124 VTLSETNLS
+2124 
-2133 DGSMPSGSAVSS
+2133 
-2145 TQTITY
+2145 
-2151 TTQSDDVTSFRI
+2151 
-2163 EPTEFNVGGG
+2163 
-2173 LTSNGLAVE
+2173 
-2182 LKADPTTPGGYI
+2182 
-2194 GFVTDGSNVETNV
+2194 TDGS
-2207 FTISFSDTNLGQYTF
+2207 S
-2222 TLLEALDHVDG
+2222 
-2233 LANNDLSFDLPVY
+2233 
-2246 AVDSDGDDSLVSQL
+2246 
-2260 SVTIGDDVQIMQG
+2260 
-2273 GTLDITEP
+2273 
-2281 NLADGTITSNT
+2281 
-2292 IDVMPEQSADGAT
+2292 
-2305 ITQFTY
+2305 
-2311 DGQVRTLD
+2311 
-2319 QSDNGEQQFSF
+2319 
-2330 TEGELFITLQGDV
+2330 
-2343 RFEPNR
+2343 
-2349 NLDHTLSEDIVKSIV
+2349 
-2364 VTSSDLDNDVVTSTV
+2364 
-2379 TLTITDGDIPTI
+2379 
-2391 DAVPSVTLSEI
+2391 
-2402 NLADGSA
+2402 

-2426 SDDVAS
+2426 SDDVEK
-2432 FRIEPT
+2432 FRLEPS
-2438 EFNVGGALKSN
+2438 EFNS
-2449 GFAVEIKEDSAN
+2449 
-2461 PGTYIGFITN
+2461 
-2471 GSGTEVPVFTIAFS
+2471 
-2485 TSTLGEYTFT
+2485 
-2495 LLEALDHTDGLD
+2495 
-2507 KNDLSFDLPV
+2507 
-2517 YAVDTDGDDSLV
+2517 
-2529 SQLNVTI
+2529 
-2536 GDDVQIMQDGTLD
+2536 
-2549 IIEPNLADGT
+2549 
-2559 ITTNTIDVMPN
+2559 
-2570 QSADG
+2570 
-2575 ATITQFTY
+2575 
-2583 DGQLRTLDQNDTG
+2583 
-2596 EQQFSFTEGEL
+2596 
-2607 FITLEGEVR
+2607 
-2616 FEPNRDLD
+2616 
-2624 HSVSEDI
+2624 
-2631 VKSIVVTSSD
+2631 
-2641 FDNDPVT
+2641 
-2648 SAITLTITDGDNP
+2648 
-2661 TIDSVPSVVLE
+2661 
-2672 EADLTDGSS
+2672 
-2681 PSGSAVSSTQT
+2681 
-2692 ITFTNQ
+2692 
-2698 SDDVVRFRIEP
+2698 
-2709 TEFNT
+2709 

-2746 AETTVFTLSFSNTTL
+2746 VETTVFTLDFSSTTL

-2770 AIDHSP
+2770 AIDHTP

-2830 AAGTPTTASVNVLDE
+2830 ASGTPTTATVNVLDE

-2866 DQNDTGEQKFVVAD
+2866 DQNDAGEQKFVVAD
-2880 GALYITLQGDIR
+2880 GSLYITLQGDIR

-2933 DIPTIDTVPSVTL
+2933 DIPTIDAVPSVTL

-2958 ASAVSST
+2958 ATAVSST

-2983 PTDFNV
+2983 PTEFNV
-2989 GGALK
+2989 GGALT

-3009 GGYIGFVTDG
+3009 GGYIGFVTTAP
-3019 SNVETN
+3019 NVETN

-3050 DGLVKN
+3050 DGLTKN

-3128 TQFTYDGGAAITLDQ
+3128 TQFIYDNGSVITLDQ
-3143 NDTGEQKFVFTE
+3143 NDTGEQKFVFAE

-3170 NRNLNHTASEDIVK
+3170 NRNLDHTASEDIVK

-3193 DNDVLTSTVTLTITD
+3193 DNDVVTSTVTLTITD

-3222 SETNLSDGSA
+3222 SETNLADGST
-3232 PSGSAVSQTE
+3232 PSGGAVSQTE

-3248 QSDDVASFRI
+3248 QSDDVANFRI

-3264 VGGALKSNGFS
+3264 VGGALKSNGFA

-3289 GFIADGSNAEVPV
+3289 GFITNGSGTEVPV
-3302 FTIAFSTSTLGEY
+3302 FTVSFSATTLGEY
-3315 TFTLLEALDHADGLD
+3315 TFTLLEALDHVDGLD

-3348 DSLVSQ
+3348 DSLMSQ

-3445 LDHSASEDIVKSIVV
+3445 LDHSVSEDIVKSIVV

-3503 ASNAGAVSS
+3503 APSAGAVSS

-3545 LAVELREE
+3545 LAVELRED

-3559 YIGFT
+3559 YVGFT
-3564 TSSSNV
+3564 TSSSNA

-3675 FDGKTAESLDL
+3675 FDGNTAESLDS

-3715 NQNHAGGDITKS
+3715 NQNHAGGDIIKS

-3767 DLADGSVPTGNPVTM
+3767 VLADGSAPTGNPVTM
-3782 TQTITYT
+3782 TQIITYT

-3801 PTQFNTSGAL
+3801 PTQFNTSGSL

-3882 LAVDSD
+3882 LAVDAD

-3984 VRFEPSRDLDHSSG
+3984 VRFEPNRDLDHSSG

-4018 DVTLTIKDGIDPVID
+4018 DVTLTIKDGINPVIN

-4047 GSTPTGSPVSSTH
+4047 GSTPSGSAVSSTH

-4081 NPGDLLKSSGL
+4081 NPGDLLKSNGL
-4092 VVQLKEDPS
+4092 VVQLKEDPA

-4116 VTDVFTISFDSANKA
+4116 VTDVFTISFDSVNKA

-4178 DDIQQ
+4178 DDLQQ

-4188 LTITEPNSGTP
+4188 LTITEPNTGTP
-4199 TTTTVDVMPIP
+4199 TTATVDVMPIP
-4210 SADGANITQFTYDGG
+4210 SADGANITQFTYDG
-4225 SPITLNQNISG
+4225 SSAITLNQSISG

-4249 TLDGDVRFE
+4249 TLGGDVRFE

-4326 SMTQTITSLAS
+4326 SMTQNITSLAS

-4369 PAGSGDYIAF
+4369 PANSGDYIAF
-4379 TTNGSGAE
+4379 TTDGSGVE
-4387 KIIFTLDFD
+4387 KVIFTLDFD

-4449 DVQLMQSGALN
+4449 DVQLMQSGTLS

-4483 GATITKFV
+4483 GATITKFT
-4491 YDNQAETALVQTD
+4491 YGSQPEESLVQTD

-4531 NLDHSSGD
+4531 NLDHSGGN
-4539 IVKTITV
+4539 IVKSITV

-4555 VTSTVTLTIADGAP
+4555 VTSTVMLTIADGAP
-4569 PTIDT
+4569 PVIDT
-4574 VPTVALAE
+4574 VPTVALEE
-4582 ANLIDGSSPG
+4582 ANLVDGSSPG

-4603 TAGSDDVSHFRIDPA
+4603 TAGSDDVSHFRIDTA

-4663 SSVVLGEYTFAL
+4663 DSLVLGQYTFTL

-4706 AVKPLTVT
+4706 AMKPLTVT

-4733 DEDDLGALAQATGSF
+4733 DEDDLGTLAQATGSF

-4798 PGGTPIFTLVLTDDG
+4798 PSGTPIFTLVLTDDG

-4867 TAPTGETVVDED
+4867 SAPTGETVVDED

-4887 QSEDTII
+4887 QTEDTII

-4900 DEGADGVVL
+4900 DEGADGVVK

-4915 DLVLTGLTSDGESLE
+4915 DLVLAGLTSDGESLE
-4930 WLAVSQNGTTFT
+4930 WQAVSQNGTTFT
-4942 YVAQTAT
+4942 YTAQTVT

-4955 EIIFDTSDNSYQFEL
+4955 EIVFDTSNNSYQFEL

-4982 NAIDLNFSVVAE
+4982 NNIELDFSVVAE

-5006 KITVTDDVPLVTTQS
+5006 TITVTDDVPLVTTQS
-5021 ITRLEGQGYGNSKVD
+5021 ITRLEGQGYNNSKVD

-5049 VLSRIEGISNNG
+5049 VLSRIEGISSNG
-5061 ADIVFRTGNNGPYSS
+5061 ADIVFQRGNNTTFSDGLNVRS
-5076 GFDLNSGSQ
+5076 GRST
-5085 QVRVYEQTDDGS
+5085 VRVYEQTDDGN
-5097 GGVDTR
+5097 GGTEER
-5103 ELGRLR
+5103 QLGTLR

-5150 PLDITIT
+5150 PLDISIT

-5162 RIALKVTTFEDAG
+5162 KIALKVTTFEDAG
-5175 RDSTIPYATGDEPTL
+5175 RDSTIPYATGDEPTF
-5190 ENVQDNQNGLPN
+5190 ENVQDNQIDLPD
-5202 APAQVALQ
+5202 APVQVALQ
-5210 VSLYDQDNAESI
+5210 VNLYDQDNAESI

-5240 YYFDGAD
+5240 YYFDSVSAK

-5262 SPELEQS
+5262 SPPLEQS
-5269 FAPNPSE
+5269 FAPNPNE

-5360 AESQDNSNTET
+5360 AQSQDSSNTET

-5380 GDGMFELLDQNGNVL
+5380 GDGKFELLDQNGTVL

-5458 SIVIDVT
+5458 NIIIDVT
-5465 ADADPGTFSVSRIQ
+5465 ADADPGKFSVSRIK
-5479 INEDNIDD
+5479 INEDNIDN
-5487 PDYVGPLDNK
+5487 PDYIGPLDNK

-5509 GSVDSDS
+5509 GSVDTDG

-5588 LSTGAQIDEE
+5588 LSSGAQVDEE

-5619 TNGTDWTTFTDGATN
+5619 TNGTDWTTFNEGGIN
-5634 GVQTTIEE
+5634 GVQTTIQE
-5642 SQNGDS
+5642 SQNGDN

-5663 DDPTDSPLTGDGS
+5663 DPAAVDQTPLPDDGS
-5676 EAITVILSGIPDGVI
+5676 ESITVILSGIPDGVI

-5772 VEPRIDTST
+5772 VEPIIDTSA

-5787 NGDED
+5787 RGNED

-5808 NDEHFTSIVISD
+5808 DDEHFTSIVISD

-5827 VVVNGDVTWVYDAAA
+5827 VVVNGDVTWVYNAAA

-5854 AEEFTQI
+5854 PEEFTQI
-5861 ALNNNFIQI
+5861 ALNSNFIQI
-5870 TPEEDSSTDFTLST
+5870 TPAQDSSADFTLDT

-5897 VTDPGQGIVTATIT
+5897 ASNPGQGIVTATIT
-5911 GTIDV
+5911 GTINV
-5916 RVRPVV
+5916 VVRPVV

-5931 VVSNEDGSGDLTT
+5931 VVSSEDGSGDLTT

-5962 TTDTN
+5962 TTDIN

-5972 DGEYVVRY
+5972 DGEYVIRY

-6046 TPANDADDVAT
+6046 TPANDTDDVAG
-6057 DFNDIKMTI
+6057 DFNNIKMTI
-6066 FTLVSDPG
+6066 HTLVSDPG

-6081 AQVQR
+6081 VQEQR
-6086 TGEVTLSYPEVLTAP
+6086 TGEVTLSYPEVLVAP
-6101 DKVAADI
+6101 DKVAAGI
-6108 AIVPN
+6108 FIVED

-6131 GILSLTGRDDSTD
+6131 GILSFTGRDDSPD
-6144 QVTVIIDGTLVID
+6144 QVTVIIDGILVID

-6166 SGASDVD
+6166 SGRSDVD

-6179 VYETTVEQGVAVD
+6179 VYETTVEQGTTVD

-6211 MTIVTKDLQ
+6211 MTIVTKDKQ
-6220 SGDEKTLVTEVIIKV
+6220 SGDEKTLVTEVVIKV

-6249 VGSLDDAFNPVDT
+6249 VGSLDDAFNPVDN

-6298 AFTSI
+6298 EFTSI

-6320 TSLGT
+6320 SSLGT

-6372 YNDPASPAGTAT
+6372 YNDPASPVGTAT

-6447 VSIKFTDVPDG
+6447 VSIKFTGVPDG
-6458 FQMRADAGSTYT
+6458 FLMSADAASTYT
-6470 VKNNGNGEWSV
+6470 VKNNGGGEWSV

-6492 LSEISILPPKNF
+6492 LSELSILPPKNF

-6550 SVTGNEGQNID
+6550 SVAGNEGQNID

-6573 SATGSGTY
+6573 SATGSGTF

-6642 TGNVLGINGPLQI
+6642 AGNALGINGPLQI

-6685 NDQPIFVNVT
+6685 NDQPTFVNVT
-6695 NIETSE
+6695 NIETPE
-6701 DISVAIDNFSIYD
+6701 DISIAIDNFSIYD

-6721 PDAPYELT
+6721 PDAPYVLT
-6729 LKVDQTLTGAQGVFE
+6729 LQVDQTLPGAQGVFE

-6808 GLIDVGDPN
+6808 GLIDAGDPN

-6822 QATFTIK
+6822 QTTFTIK

-6851 QIVIVEG
+6851 QIVIVES

-6888 FENAGGA
+6888 YENAGGA
-6895 DDAGVTGPFWI
+6895 DDAGITGPFWI
-6906 FIADNDFNG
+6906 FIAASDFNG
-6915 DVKFNYSII
+6915 DVKFNYDII
-6924 DDGTTNGADDFKTDS
+6924 DDGTTKGVDDFLTDN

-6962 MLEEGQLVIKEE
+6962 MLEEGQLIIKEE

-7029 NGDVKFTYT
+7029 SGDVKFTYT

-7043 TTNGTDDFLTDTGEI
+7043 TTNGADDFLTDTGEI

-7087 KEGDL
+7087 KEEDL
-7092 ITATSDPENDT
+7092 IAATSDPENDT

-7144 YNGNVKFTYTVE
+7144 YSGNVKFTYTVE

-7188 GDSVTTIID
+7188 GDSVTTVVD

-7213 YVDAFSND
+7213 YVDTFSDD

-7283 PTNSIGLEVIAKDSG
+7283 PTNSIGLEVVAKDSG

-7307 APVVYNIAVTPVAN
+7307 TPVVYDIAVTPVAN
-7321 APTLSIDPA
+7321 APSLSIDPA

-7335 NITTSSSVVANSGVA
+7335 NITTSSSVIANNGIA

-7380 DVGTVSLVGD
+7380 DAGTVSQVGD
-7390 TWIATADAIDS
+7390 TWVATADAIDS
-7401 LRLVEQS
+7401 LRLVEQPS
-7408 SLGKP
+7408 VGKP

-7426 SEEAD
+7426 SEETD

-7440 IDLNLNIVANPIDLD
+7440 IDLNLNIVANPRDIDV
-7455 LSSETDDVQLL
+7455 SSETDDALL
-7466 ASNFDTNL
+7466 VASGFNTEL
-7474 TGGTGN
+7474 TGGSGN

-7492 VGGDGNDTLI
+7492 IGGDGNDTLI

-7523 IEDGVEDTIT
+7523 IEDGVADTIT
-7533 DFSLSEGDQID
+7533 DFNLSEGDQID
-7544 LREVLPELKN
+7544 LREVLPELKDATVN
-7554 TSPDM
+7554 MTT
-7559 SALLQQIDAKVEG
+7559 LLQHIDAKVDG
-7572 DDIEL
+7572 NDVEL

>member
-7 RQAAVVEVV
+7 RQAAVVEAV

-42 IVITANHAELV
+42 IVITANQAELV

-71 DQDLAWADAPI
+71 NQDLAWADAPI

-89 LQQADAGDFDDDE
+89 LQQADAGDFDDE

-153 TAGLAEQTVDE
+153 TAGLAEQTIDE

-195 PQSITTTETIIA
+195 PQSITTTETITA

-220 ILSLASLLSE
+220 TLSLASLLSE

-329 VAVVDGIDPSAES
+329 VTVVDGIDPSAES

-435 TDSLTFTLPITITD
+435 TDSLTFALPITITD
-449 FDQDVVTNTINIA
+449 FDQDVITNTINIA

-469 VINNVDS
+469 VITNVDS
-476 ISVDEA
+476 IDVDEA
-482 GIIGGSQEG
+482 GIVGGSQEG
-491 TAPVAGS
+491 TAPVSGT

-520 FNTGGTLVSNG
+520 FNTNGTLVSNG
-531 AVVLLELVGETNGV
+531 EAVLLELIDETNGV

-619 AEILVNVKDDVVEL
+619 AEILVNVNDDVVEL
-633 VDKVESVTEPTLAGD
+633 VDNVVSVDEPTLAGD
-648 TIVSYNLFNFEGADG
+648 TVVSYNLFNFEGADG
-663 STIQS
+663 SAIQS

-683 PDAAQTFSFT
+683 PDATQTFSFT

-713 DHTNSETI
+713 DHSSSETI

-736 DTSTL
+736 DSSTL

-765 LNDGSAPSGSTVSAT
+765 LNDGSAPSGSKVSAT
-780 ETITFTAGSDDV
+780 ETITFTAG
-792 ASFRIEPTEFN
+792 
-803 VGGAL
+803 
-808 MSNGFAVEIK
+808 
-818 EDSAN
+818 
-823 PGTYIGF
+823 
-830 ITDGSNTE
+830 
-838 VPVFTIGFS
+838 
-847 TTTLGEYTFTLLE
+847 
-860 ALDHVDGLDNND
+860 
-872 LSFDLP
+872 
-878 VYAVDT
+878 
-884 DGDDSLVSQLNVT
+884 
-897 IGDDVQIMQDGT
+897 
-909 LDIIEPNL
+909 
-917 ADGTI
+917 
-922 TTNTIDVMPNQSA
+922 
-935 DGATITQFTYDGQL
+935 
-949 RTLDQNDTGE
+949 
-959 QQFSFTEGELFITL
+959 
-973 EGEVRFEPNRNLDHS
+973 
-988 VSEDIVKSIVVT
+988 
-1000 SSDFD
+1000 
-1005 NDSLTSTV
+1005 
-1013 TLTITDG
+1013 
-1020 DNPTID
+1020 
-1026 VIPSVTL
+1026 
-1033 SETNLSDGS
+1033 
-1042 APSGSTVSSTQTI
+1042 
-1055 TFTNQSD
+1055 
-1062 DVVRFRI
+1062 
-1069 EPTEFNTNDDL
+1069 
-1080 KSNGLA
+1080 
-1086 VELRE
+1086 
-1091 EPAGSGDYI
+1091 
-1100 GFTTSA
+1100 
-1106 TNVETTVFTLSF
+1106 
-1118 SSTTLGEYTF
+1118 
-1128 TLLEALDHQDARG
+1128 
-1141 NNDLSF
+1141 
-1147 DLPVYAVDSDGDDSL
+1147 
-1162 MSPLNVTIGD
+1162 
-1172 DVQIMQDGTLNITE
+1172 
-1186 PTVADLAAGTPTTA
+1186 
-1200 IFDVMPNQS
+1200 
-1209 ADGATVTQ
+1209 
-1217 FTYDGQLRTLDQN
+1217 
-1230 DNGEQQFSF
+1230 
-1239 TEGELFITLEGDV
+1239 
-1252 RFEPN
+1252 
-1257 RNLDHIL
+1257 
-1264 SEDIVK
+1264 
-1270 SIVVTSSDSDNDA
+1270 
-1283 LTSTVTLTIT
+1283 
-1293 DGDIPTIDN
+1293 
-1302 VPTVSLSE
+1302 
-1310 TSLSD
+1310 
-1315 GSSPSGSAVS
+1315 
-1325 STQTITYTTQS
+1325 
-1336 DDVTNFRIEP
+1336 
-1346 TEFNVG
+1346 
-1352 GGLTS
+1352 
-1357 NGLAVELKAD
+1357 
-1367 PTTPGGYIGYV
+1367 
-1378 TDGSNVETNVFT
+1378 
-1390 ISFSDT
+1390 
-1396 NLGQY
+1396 
-1401 TFTLLEAL
+1401 
-1409 DHVDGLA
+1409 
-1416 NNDLSFDLPVYA
+1416 
-1428 VDSDGDDSLVSQ
+1428 
-1440 LNVTIGDDVQI
+1440 
-1451 MQGGTLD
+1451 
-1458 IIEPNLADGTITTS
+1458 
-1472 TIDVM
+1472 
-1477 PNQSA
+1477 
-1482 DGAKITQFTYDGQVR
+1482 
-1497 TLDQTDN
+1497 
-1504 GEQQF
+1504 
-1509 SFTEGELFI
+1509 
-1518 TLQGDVRFEPNRNLD
+1518 
-1533 HTLSED
+1533 
-1539 IVKSIVVTSSDL
+1539 
-1551 DNDVLTSTVMLTIT
+1551 
-1565 DGDIPTID
+1565 
-1573 AVPSVTLSESNL
+1573 
-1585 ADGSAPSGSTVSQT
+1585 
-1599 ETITFTNQSDDV
+1599 
-1611 ASFRIEPTEFN
+1611 
-1622 VGAALKSNGFAVEIK
+1622 
-1637 EDSANPGTYIGFITN
+1637 
-1652 GSGAENPV
+1652 
-1660 FTIAFSTSTLGE
+1660 
-1672 YTFTLLEALD
+1672 
-1682 HVDGLDKNDLSFDLP
+1682 
-1697 IYAVDTD
+1697 
-1704 GDDSLVSQLNVTIGD
+1704 
-1719 DVQIM
+1719 
-1724 KDGTLDITEPNLAD
+1724 
-1738 GTITTNTIDVMPNQS
+1738 
-1753 ADGATITQFTYDGV
+1753 
-1767 VNTLD
+1767 
-1772 QSISGEQQFS
+1772 
-1782 FTEGELFITLEGEVR
+1782 
-1797 FEPNRDL
+1797 
-1804 DHSVSEDIVKSI
+1804 
-1816 VVTSSDFDNDPVT
+1816 
-1829 STITLTITDGD
+1829 
-1840 NPTID
+1840 
-1845 VIPSVTLSE
+1845 
-1854 INLSD
+1854 
-1859 GSAPS
+1859 
-1864 GSAVSST
+1864 
-1871 QTITFTN
+1871 
-1878 QSDDVVR
+1878 
-1885 FRIEPT
+1885 
-1891 EFNTNDDL
+1891 
-1899 KSNGLAVELR
+1899 
-1909 EDPAG
+1909 
-1914 SGDYIGFTTSATNVE
+1914 
-1929 TQVFTLS
+1929 
-1936 FNAGSLGEYT
+1936 
-1946 FTLIEALDHQ
+1946 
-1956 DARGNN
+1956 
-1962 DLSFDLPV
+1962 
-1970 YAVDSDGDD
+1970 
-1979 SLMSPLN
+1979 
-1986 VTIGDDVQ
+1986 
-1994 IMQDSTLDI
+1994 
-2003 VEPTVADLAA
+2003 
-2013 GTVTTNTIDVMPNQS
+2013 
-2028 ADGATITQ
+2028 
-2036 FTYDGQ
+2036 
-2042 LRTLDPNDN
+2042 
-2051 GEQQF
+2051 
-2056 SFTEGELFITLEG
+2056 
-2069 EVRFEPNRNLDHTLS
+2069 
-2084 EDIVKSIVVTSSDS
+2084 
-2098 DNDVLTST
+2098 
-2106 VTLTITDGDIP
+2106 
-2117 TIDNVPT
+2117 
-2124 VTLSETNLS
+2124 
-2133 DGSMPSGSAVSS
+2133 
-2145 TQTITY
+2145 
-2151 TTQSDDVTSFRI
+2151 
-2163 EPTEFNVGGG
+2163 
-2173 LTSNGLAVE
+2173 
-2182 LKADPTTPGGYI
+2182 
-2194 GFVTDGSNVETNV
+2194 
-2207 FTISFSDTNLGQYTF
+2207 
-2222 TLLEALDHVDG
+2222 
-2233 LANNDLSFDLPVY
+2233 
-2246 AVDSDGDDSLVSQL
+2246 
-2260 SVTIGDDVQIMQG
+2260 
-2273 GTLDITEP
+2273 
-2281 NLADGTITSNT
+2281 
-2292 IDVMPEQSADGAT
+2292 
-2305 ITQFTY
+2305 
-2311 DGQVRTLD
+2311 
-2319 QSDNGEQQFSF
+2319 
-2330 TEGELFITLQGDV
+2330 
-2343 RFEPNR
+2343 
-2349 NLDHTLSEDIVKSIV
+2349 
-2364 VTSSDLDNDVVTSTV
+2364 
-2379 TLTITDGDIPTI
+2379 
-2391 DAVPSVTLSEI
+2391 
-2402 NLADGSA
+2402 
-2409 PSGSAVSQTE
+2409 
-2419 TITFTNQ
+2419 

-2471 GSGTEVPVFTIAFS
+2471 GSGAEIPVFTIAFS

-2495 LLEALDHTDGLD
+2495 LLEALDHVDGLD

-2624 HSVSEDI
+2624 HTVSEDI

-2648 SAITLTITDGDNP
+2648 STVTLTITDGDNP
-2661 TIDSVPSVVLE
+2661 TIDVIPSVTLSE
-2672 EADLTDGSS
+2672 INLSDGSA

-2714 NNALKSDGLSIEI
+2714 NDDLKSNGLAVELREDPAGSGDYIGFTTSATNVETTVFTLSFSNTTLGEYTFTLLEALDHQDARGNNDLSFDLPVYAVDSDGDDSIMSPLSVTIGDDVQIMQDSTLDIVEPTVADLATGTVTTNTIDVMPNQSADGATITQFTYDGQLRTLDQNDNGEQQFSFTEGELFITLEGEVRFEPNRNLDHTLSEDIVKSIVVTSSDSDNDVLNSTVTLTITDGDIPTIDNVPTVNLSETNLSDGSAPSSSAVSSTQTITYTTQSDDVTSFRIEPTEFNTGGTLKSNGLVVELKVDPTTPGGYIGFVTDGSNVETNVFTISFSDTNLGQYTFTLLEELDHADSLANNDLSFDLPVYAVDSDGDDSLVSQLNVTIGDDVQIMQDGTLDITEPNLADGTITTSTIDVMPNQSADGATITQFTYDGQVRTLDQTDNGEQQFSFTEGELFITLQGDVRFEPNRNLDHTASEDIVKSIVVTSSDLDNDVVTSTVTLTITDGDIPTIDAVPSVTLSEINLSDGSAPSGTAVSQTETITFTNQSDDVTSFRIEPTEFNVGGALKSNGFAVEIKEDSANPGTYIGFITDGSNTEVPVFTIAFSTSTLGEYTFTLLEALDHVDGLDNNDLSFDLPIYAVDSDGDDSLVSQLNVTIGDDVQIMQDGTLDIIEPNLADGTITTNTIDVMPNQSADGATITQFTYDGQLRTLDQNDNGEQQFSFTEGELFITLEGEVRFEPNRDLDHTVSEDIVKSIVVTSSDFDNDPVTSTVTLTITDGDNPTIDAVPSVSLEEANLADGSTPSGSAVSQTETITFTNQSDDVEKFRLEPSEFNTNNALNSDGLSIEI

-2746 AETTVFTLSFSNTTL
+2746 VETTVFTLDFSSTTL

-2770 AIDHSP
+2770 AIDHTP

-2830 AAGTPTTASVNVLDE
+2830 AAGTPTTATVNVLDE

-2880 GALYITLQGDIR
+2880 GSLYITLQGDIR

-3128 TQFTYDGGAAITLDQ
+3128 TQFIYDNGAVITLDQ
-3143 NDTGEQKFVFTE
+3143 NDTGEQKFVFAE

-3170 NRNLNHTASEDIVK
+3170 NRNLDHTLSEDIVK

-3193 DNDVLTSTVTLTITD
+3193 DNDVVTSTVTLTITD
-3208 GDIPTIDAVPSVTL
+3208 GDISTIDAVPSVTL
-3222 SETNLSDGSA
+3222 SETNLADGST

-3248 QSDDVASFRI
+3248 QSDDVTSFRI

-3264 VGGALKSNGFS
+3264 VGGALKSNGFA

-3289 GFIADGSNAEVPV
+3289 GFITNGSSTEVPV
-3302 FTIAFSTSTLGEY
+3302 FTISFSATTLGEY
-3315 TFTLLEALDHADGLD
+3315 TFTLLEALDHVDGLD
-3330 KNDLSFDLPVYA
+3330 KNDLSFELPVYA
-3342 VDSDGD
+3342 VDRDGD

-3365 MQDGTLDITEP
+3365 MQDVTLDITEP

-3445 LDHSASEDIVKSIVV
+3445 LNHSVSEDIVKSIVV

-3503 ASNAGAVSS
+3503 APSAGAVSS

-3545 LAVELREE
+3545 LAVELRED

-3559 YIGFT
+3559 YVGFT

-3649 ASVETSNTF
+3649 TSVETSNTF

-3675 FDGKTAESLDL
+3675 FDGNTAESLDL

-3755 IDLVPGITLSEV
+3755 IDLVPGIMLSEV
-3767 DLADGSVPTGNPVTM
+3767 DLVDGSVPTGNPVTM

-3882 LAVDSD
+3882 LAVDAD

-3925 GTPPTTAIIDVMPT
+3925 GTAPTTAIIDVMPT

-3959 LDPSISTEQVFTVTD
+3959 LDPSIATEQIFTVTD

-3984 VRFEPSRDLDHSSG
+3984 VRFEPNRDLDHSSG

-4013 DTDTA
+4013 DIDTA
-4018 DVTLTIKDGIDPVID
+4018 DVTLTIKDGIDPVIN

-4047 GSTPTGSPVSSTH
+4047 GSTPSGSAVSSTH

-4353 NGALKS
+4353 NSALKS
-4359 DGLELSLRED
+4359 DGLSLSLRED
-4369 PAGSGDYIAF
+4369 PANSGDYIAF
-4379 TTNGSGAE
+4379 TTDGSGVE
-4387 KIIFTLDFD
+4387 KVIFTLDFD

-4531 NLDHSSGD
+4531 NLDHSSGY

-4636 EDPLNSDNYIGY
+4636 EDPLNSDHYIGY

-4663 SSVVLGEYTFAL
+4663 SSVVLGEYTFTL

-4706 AVKPLTVT
+4706 VMKPLTVT

-4778 IKITEITGAAN
+4778 IKIAEITGAAN
-4789 TTTYQGATD
+4789 TTTYQGVTD
-4798 PGGTPIFTLVLTDDG
+4798 PSGTPIFTLVLTDDG

-4852 QYVLPIEVLD
+4852 QYVLPIEVID

-5021 ITRLEGQGYGNSKVD
+5021 ITRLEGQGYNNSKVD

-5061 ADIVFRTGNNGPYSS
+5061 ADIVFQRGNATDYS
-5076 GFDLNSGSQ
+5076 DALNLQSGSRII
-5085 QVRVYEQTDDGS
+5085 RVYEQTDDGN
-5097 GGVDTR
+5097 GGTQER
-5103 ELGRLR
+5103 QLGTLR

-5114 EVEFRANGYLDH
+5114 EVEFKANGYLDH

-5302 RVRYELEIEKNGSTD
+5302 RVRYELEIEKNGTTE
-5317 HTVNSNFRIE
+5317 HTINSNFRIE
-5327 IEAVADIATWDDT
+5327 IEAVADIATWDD
-5340 SSTYQYQVNE
+5340 SNSTYQYQVNE

-5380 GDGMFELLDQNGNVL
+5380 GDGKFELLDQNGNVL

-5436 NPYDDSANGGA
+5436 NPYDDSDNGGA

-5577 DVTGVVKDTAN
+5577 NVTGVVKDTAN

-5655 VLSGERRP
+5655 VLSGERKP

-5759 GHTLTFDQEIRVL
+5759 GHTLSFDQEIRVL
-5772 VEPRIDTST
+5772 VEPIIDTSA
-5781 TYNTVT
+5781 TYNNVT
-5787 NGDED
+5787 NGNED

-5799 HPEGTDYID
+5799 HPEGVDYID
-5808 NDEHFTSIVISD
+5808 SDEHFTSIVISD

-5827 VVVNGDVTWVYDAAA
+5827 VVVNGDVTWVYNAAA

-5854 AEEFTQI
+5854 PEEFTQI

-5870 TPEEDSSTDFTLST
+5870 TPAQDSSADFTLDT

-5897 VTDPGQGIVTATIT
+5897 ASNPGQGIVTATIT
-5911 GTIDV
+5911 GTINV
-5916 RVRPVV
+5916 VVRPVV

-5962 TTDTN
+5962 TTDIN

-6046 TPANDADDVAT
+6046 TPANDTDDVAG
-6057 DFNDIKMTI
+6057 DFNNIKMTI
-6066 FTLVSDPG
+6066 HTLVSDPG

-6081 AQVQR
+6081 VQEQR
-6086 TGEVTLSYPEVLTAP
+6086 TGEVTLSYPEVLVAP
-6101 DKVAADI
+6101 DKVAAGI
-6108 AIVPN
+6108 SIVQD

-6131 GILSLTGRDDSTD
+6131 GILSFTGRDDSPD
-6144 QVTVIIDGTLVID
+6144 QVTVIIDGILVID

-6166 SGASDVD
+6166 SGRSDVD

-6179 VYETTVEQGVAVD
+6179 VYETTVEQGTTVD

-6220 SGDEKTLVTEVIIKV
+6220 SGDEKTLVTEVVIKV

-6241 DPTIEVNV
+6241 DPTIEVNI
-6249 VGSLDDAFNPVDT
+6249 VGSLDDAFNPVDN

-6729 LKVDQTLTGAQGVFE
+6729 LKVDQTLPGAQGVFE

-6808 GLIDVGDPN
+6808 GLIDAGDPN
-6817 TAQTN
+6817 TGQIN

-6895 DDAGVTGPFWI
+6895 DDAGITGPFWI

-7013 ATITGPYWVF
+7013 AMITGPYWIF
-7023 TAANEY
+7023 TAADEY
-7029 NGDVKFTYT
+7029 NGNVKFTYT

-7043 TTNGTDDFLTDTGEI
+7043 TTNGADDFLTDTGEI
-7058 SVVVTEVNDQPVATD
+7058 SVVVTDVNDQPVATD
-7073 IDLGN
+7073 IDLGT
-7078 ILEEGQLII
+7078 ILEEGRLII
-7087 KEGDL
+7087 KEEDL
-7092 ITATSDPENDT
+7092 IGATSDPENDT

-7130 MITGPYWIFTAADE
+7130 AITGPYWVFTAANE
-7144 YNGNVKFTYTVE
+7144 YNGDVKFTYTVE

-7188 GDSVTTIID
+7188 GDSVTTVVD

-7213 YVDAFSND
+7213 YVDTFSDD

-7236 SLPAVTTVM
+7236 SLPAVTTVV

>member
-1 MGIEVS
+1 MDIEVS
-7 RQAAVVEVV
+7 RQVAVVEATSGDVV
-16 SGEVIAVKSD
+16 VVKPD

-31 ISAGDIIRENE
+31 VSVGDTIRENE
-42 IVITANHAELV
+42 IVITANKSELV
-53 LGSPNGVTEV
+53 LGVQNDSIPV
-63 ASNCVGCV
+63 AENCVGCV
-71 DQDLAWADAPI
+71 DENAAWVDAPI

-89 LQQADAGDFDDDE
+89 LQQADAETFTEDDLT
-102 FAAIQEAILGGADP
+102 AIQEAILGGADP

-195 PQSITTTETIIA
+195 PQSVTTTETIIA
-207 GSLSLAPDSFIPE
+207 GSLALAPNSFIPE
-220 ILSLASLLSE
+220 TLSLASLLSE

-299 SYTGDQINIT
+299 SYTGDQIDIA

-314 EDSAGNPLATPINAQ
+314 EDTAGNPLATPVNAQ
-329 VAVVDGIDPSAES
+329 VSVFDGIDPSVES

-368 SVVFDASALDQFDGL
+368 SAVFDASALDQFDGL

-406 GRGEVVLTI
+406 GRGEVVLSI

-435 TDSLTFTLPITITD
+435 TDSLTFALPITITD

-469 VINNVDS
+469 VITNVDS
-476 ISVDEA
+476 IDVDEA
-482 GIIGGSQEG
+482 GIVGGSQEG
-491 TAPVAGS
+491 TAPVSGT

-520 FNTGGTLVSNG
+520 FNTNGTLVSNG
-531 AVVLLELVGETNGV
+531 EAVLLELIDETNGV

-683 PDAAQTFSFT
+683 PDATQTFSFT

-713 DHTNSETI
+713 DHTSSETI

-728 AEDGDGDT
+728 AEDSDGDT

-741 ELSITDGQDPI
+741 KLSITDGQDPI

-808 MSNGFAVEIK
+808 KSNGFAVEIK

-830 ITDGSNTE
+830 ITNGSGAE
-838 VPVFTIGFS
+838 IPVFTIAFS
-847 TTTLGEYTFTLLE
+847 TSTLGEYTFTLLE
-860 ALDHVDGLDNND
+860 ALDHVDGLDKND

-959 QQFSFTEGELFITL
+959 QQFSFTEGKLYITL
-973 EGEVRFEPNRNLDHS
+973 EGEVRFEPNRN
-988 VSEDIVKSIVVT
+988 
-1000 SSDFD
+1000 
-1005 NDSLTSTV
+1005 
-1013 TLTITDG
+1013 
-1020 DNPTID
+1020 
-1026 VIPSVTL
+1026 
-1033 SETNLSDGS
+1033 
-1042 APSGSTVSSTQTI
+1042 
-1055 TFTNQSD
+1055 
-1062 DVVRFRI
+1062 
-1069 EPTEFNTNDDL
+1069 
-1080 KSNGLA
+1080 
-1086 VELRE
+1086 
-1091 EPAGSGDYI
+1091 
-1100 GFTTSA
+1100 
-1106 TNVETTVFTLSF
+1106 
-1118 SSTTLGEYTF
+1118 
-1128 TLLEALDHQDARG
+1128 
-1141 NNDLSF
+1141 
-1147 DLPVYAVDSDGDDSL
+1147 
-1162 MSPLNVTIGD
+1162 
-1172 DVQIMQDGTLNITE
+1172 
-1186 PTVADLAAGTPTTA
+1186 
-1200 IFDVMPNQS
+1200 
-1209 ADGATVTQ
+1209 
-1217 FTYDGQLRTLDQN
+1217 
-1230 DNGEQQFSF
+1230 
-1239 TEGELFITLEGDV
+1239 
-1252 RFEPN
+1252 
-1257 RNLDHIL
+1257 
-1264 SEDIVK
+1264 
-1270 SIVVTSSDSDNDA
+1270 
-1283 LTSTVTLTIT
+1283 
-1293 DGDIPTIDN
+1293 
-1302 VPTVSLSE
+1302 
-1310 TSLSD
+1310 
-1315 GSSPSGSAVS
+1315 
-1325 STQTITYTTQS
+1325 
-1336 DDVTNFRIEP
+1336 
-1346 TEFNVG
+1346 
-1352 GGLTS
+1352 
-1357 NGLAVELKAD
+1357 
-1367 PTTPGGYIGYV
+1367 
-1378 TDGSNVETNVFT
+1378 
-1390 ISFSDT
+1390 
-1396 NLGQY
+1396 
-1401 TFTLLEAL
+1401 
-1409 DHVDGLA
+1409 
-1416 NNDLSFDLPVYA
+1416 
-1428 VDSDGDDSLVSQ
+1428 
-1440 LNVTIGDDVQI
+1440 
-1451 MQGGTLD
+1451 
-1458 IIEPNLADGTITTS
+1458 
-1472 TIDVM
+1472 
-1477 PNQSA
+1477 
-1482 DGAKITQFTYDGQVR
+1482 
-1497 TLDQTDN
+1497 
-1504 GEQQF
+1504 
-1509 SFTEGELFI
+1509 
-1518 TLQGDVRFEPNRNLD
+1518 
-1533 HTLSED
+1533 
-1539 IVKSIVVTSSDL
+1539 
-1551 DNDVLTSTVMLTIT
+1551 
-1565 DGDIPTID
+1565 
-1573 AVPSVTLSESNL
+1573 
-1585 ADGSAPSGSTVSQT
+1585 
-1599 ETITFTNQSDDV
+1599 
-1611 ASFRIEPTEFN
+1611 
-1622 VGAALKSNGFAVEIK
+1622 
-1637 EDSANPGTYIGFITN
+1637 
-1652 GSGAENPV
+1652 
-1660 FTIAFSTSTLGE
+1660 
-1672 YTFTLLEALD
+1672 
-1682 HVDGLDKNDLSFDLP
+1682 
-1697 IYAVDTD
+1697 
-1704 GDDSLVSQLNVTIGD
+1704 
-1719 DVQIM
+1719 
-1724 KDGTLDITEPNLAD
+1724 
-1738 GTITTNTIDVMPNQS
+1738 
-1753 ADGATITQFTYDGV
+1753 
-1767 VNTLD
+1767 
-1772 QSISGEQQFS
+1772 
-1782 FTEGELFITLEGEVR
+1782 
-1797 FEPNRDL
+1797 L

-1929 TQVFTLS
+1929 TPVFTLS
-1936 FNAGSLGEYT
+1936 FNSGSLGEYT

-1979 SLMSPLN
+1979 SLVSPLN
-1986 VTIGDDVQ
+1986 VIIGDDVQ

-2003 VEPTVADLAA
+2003 VEPNLAD
-2013 GTVTTNTIDVMPNQS
+2013 GTVTTSTIDVMPNQSADGATITQFTYDGQFRTLDQNDNGEQQFSFTEGELFITLQGDVRFEPNRNLDHTLNEDIVKSIVVTSSDSDNDVLTSTVTLTITDGDIPTIDNVPTVNLSETNLSDGSAPSGSAVSSTQTITYTTQSDDVTSFRIEPTEFNVGGALTSNGLAVELKADPTTPGGYIGFVTDGSNVETNVFTISFSDTNLGQYTFTLLEALDHADGLANNDLSFDLPVYAVDSDGDDSLVSQLSVTIGDDVQIMQSSTLDIVEPNLADGTVSTNTIDVMPEQSADGATITQFTYDGQVRTLDQTDNGEQQFSFTEGELFITLEGEVRFEPNRNLDHTASEDIVKSIVVTSSDSDNDVLTSTVTLTITDGDIPTIDAVPSVTLSETNLTDGSAPSGSAVSQTETITFTNQSDDVTSFRIEPTEFNVGGALKSNGFAVEIKEDSANPGTYIGFITNGSNTEIPVFTIAFSTSTLGEYTFTLLEALDHVDGLDKNDLSFDLPIYAVDTDGDDSLVSQLNVTIGDDVQIMQDGTLDIIEPNLADGTITTNTIDVMPNQS

-2042 LRTLDPNDN
+2042 LRTLDQNDTGEQQFSFTEGELFITLEGEVRFEPNRDLDHSVSEDIVKSIVVTSSDFDNDPVTSTITLTITDGDNPTIDVIPSVTLSETNLSDGSAPSGSAVSSTQTITFTNQSDDVVRFRIEPTEFNTNDDLKSNGLAVELREDPAGSGDYIGFTTSATNVETTVFTLSFSSTTLGEYTFTLLEALDHQDARGNNDLSFELPVYVVDSDGDDSLMSPLNVTIGDDVQIMQDSTLDVVEPTVADLAAGTVTTNTIDVMPDQSADGATLTQFTYDGQLRTLAQNDN

-2056 SFTEGELFITLEG
+2056 SFTEGELFITLQG

-2124 VTLSETNLS
+2124 VNLSETNLS
-2133 DGSMPSGSAVSS
+2133 DGSAPSGSAVSS

-2163 EPTEFNVGGG
+2163 EPTEFNVGGA

-2233 LANNDLSFDLPVY
+2233 LANNVLSFDLPVY

-2260 SVTIGDDVQIMQG
+2260 NVTIGDDVQIMQG

-2281 NLADGTITSNT
+2281 NLADGTITTNT

-2319 QSDNGEQQFSF
+2319 QTDTGEQQFSF
-2330 TEGELFITLQGDV
+2330 TEGELFITLEGEV

-2349 NLDHTLSEDIVKSIV
+2349 NLDHTASEDIVKSIV
-2364 VTSSDLDNDVVTSTV
+2364 VTSSDLDNDVLTSTV
-2379 TLTITDGDIPTI
+2379 MLTITDGDIPTI
-2391 DAVPSVTLSEI
+2391 DAVPSVTLSES

-2409 PSGSAVSQTE
+2409 PSGSTVSQTE

-2495 LLEALDHTDGLD
+2495 LLEALDHADGLD

-2681 PSGSAVSSTQT
+2681 PSGSAVSQTET

-2698 SDDVVRFRIEP
+2698 SDDVEKFRLEP
-2709 TEFNT
+2709 SEFNT
-2714 NNALKSDGLSIEI
+2714 NNALKSDGLIIEI

-2746 AETTVFTLSFSNTTL
+2746 VETTVFTLDFSSTTL

-2770 AIDHSP
+2770 AIDHTP
-2776 VQGNNDLTFNLPVYA
+2776 VQGNNDLTFDLPVYA
-2791 VDSDG
+2791 VDTDG
-2796 DDSLMSPLA
+2796 DDSLMSSLS
-2805 VTITDDIQVMVND
+2805 VTITDDVQVMVSG
-2818 SLTIEEPTVADL
+2818 SLSIEEPTVADL
-2830 AAGTPTTASVNVLDE
+2830 AAGTPTTSVFDVLTSAS
-2845 EGADGTTITQFTYDG
+2845 ADGATITQFTYDG

-2946 SETNLSDGSAPN
+2946 AETNLSDGSAPSG
-2958 ASAVSST
+2958 SAVSST

-2983 PTDFNV
+2983 PTEFNV
-2989 GGALK
+2989 GGALT

-3009 GGYIGFVTDG
+3009 GGYIGFVTTAP
-3019 SNVETN
+3019 NVETN

-3050 DGLVKN
+3050 DGLAKN

-3264 VGGALKSNGFS
+3264 VGGALKSNGFA

-3289 GFIADGSNAEVPV
+3289 GFITDGSNTEVPV

-3365 MQDGTLDITEP
+3365 MQDGTLDITEL

-3503 ASNAGAVSS
+3503 APSGSAVSQ
-3512 TQTITFTNQS
+3512 TETITFTNQS

-3596 HQDARGNNDLSFNLP
+3596 HQDARGNNDLIFNLP

-3649 ASVETSNTF
+3649 SSVETSNTF

-3670 VTSFV
+3670 VTSFI

-3715 NQNHAGGDITKS
+3715 NQNHAGGDIIKS

-3741 STVTLKIVDGDLPT
+3741 SSVTLKIVDGDLPT

-3767 DLADGSVPTGNPVTM
+3767 ELADGSAPTGNPVTM

-3789 AGSDDVSHFRID
+3789 TGSDDVSHFRVD

-3882 LAVDSD
+3882 LAVDAD

-3914 ITEPSLADLAS
+3914 IIEPSLADLVS
-3925 GTPPTTAIIDVMPT
+3925 GTPPTTPIIDVMPT

-3959 LDPSISTEQVFTVTD
+3959 LDPSIATEQVFTVTD

-4047 GSTPTGSPVSSTH
+4047 GSTPSGSAVSSTH

-4092 VVQLKEDPS
+4092 VVQLKEDPA

-4140 LDHLDGVLNNDL
+4140 LDHLDGVLYNDL

-4210 SADGANITQFTYDGG
+4210 SADGATITQFTYDGG
-4225 SPITLNQNISG
+4225 SPITLNQSISG

-4359 DGLELSLRED
+4359 DGLSLSLRED
-4369 PAGSGDYIAF
+4369 PVNSGDYIAF
-4379 TTNGSGAE
+4379 TTNGSGVE
-4387 KIIFTLDFD
+4387 KVIFTLDFD

-4449 DVQLMQSGALN
+4449 DVQLMQSGVLN
-4460 ITEPTTGTPTTT
+4460 ITEPTTGTPTTAV
-4472 TFDVMPAQSAD
+4472 FDVMPAQSAD
-4483 GATITKFV
+4483 GATITKFT
-4491 YDNQAETALVQTD
+4491 YGSQPEESLVQTD

-4531 NLDHSSGD
+4531 NLDHSGGN

-4663 SSVVLGEYTFAL
+4663 SSVVLGEYTFTL
-4675 LEELDHLPVQGN
+4675 LEELDHLPVQGK
-4687 NDQIFTLPVIAVD
+4687 NDQTFTLPVIAVD

-4706 AVKPLTVT
+4706 VMKPLTVT

-4789 TTTYQGATD
+4789 TTTYQGVTD
-4798 PGGTPIFTLVLTDDG
+4798 PSGTPIFTLVLTDDG

-4852 QYVLPIEVLD
+4852 QYVLPIEVID

-4994 DFDQDQSNAIDL
+4994 DFDQDKSNAIDL

-5021 ITRLEGQGYGNSKVD
+5021 ITRLEGQGYNNSKVD

-5042 DVGADGA
+5042 DVGADGS

-5061 ADIVFRTGNNGPYSS
+5061 ADIVFRSGNNGPYSS

-5085 QVRVYEQTDDGS
+5085 QVRVYEQTN
-5097 GGVDTR
+5097 GGADTR

-5114 EVEFRANGYLDH
+5114 EIEFRANGYLDH
-5126 DGLDTIDFSINVI
+5126 DGDDTIDFSINVI

-5380 GDGMFELLDQNGNVL
+5380 GDGKFELLDQNGNVL

-5427 ATAITEETL
+5427 ATVITEETL

-5458 SIVIDVT
+5458 SIIIDVT
-5465 ADADPGTFSVSRIQ
+5465 ADADPGKLSVNRIQ

-5487 PDYVGPLDNK
+5487 PDYVGLLDNK

-5509 GSVDSDS
+5509 GSVDTDG

-5523 ISNVTEGAV
+5523 ISNITEGAV
-5532 LYFLGTTTV
+5532 LYFLGTTDV
-5541 VPTITIN
+5541 VPTISGTN
-5548 GVDYQEIAYSD
+5548 YQEIAYSD

-5588 LSTGAQIDEE
+5588 LSSGAQVDEE

-5612 ADTPYGG
+5612 ADVPYGG
-5619 TNGTDWTTFTDGATN
+5619 TNGTDWTTFDDGTTS

-5642 SQNGDS
+5642 SQNGDR

-5759 GHTLTFDQEIRVL
+5759 GHTLSFDQEVRVL
-5772 VEPRIDTST
+5772 VEPRIDTSA

-5808 NDEHFTSIVISD
+5808 DDEHFTSIVISD

-5854 AEEFTQI
+5854 PEEFTQI

-5870 TPEEDSSTDFTLST
+5870 TPAQDSSTDFTLDT

-5897 VTDPGQGIVTATIT
+5897 AGNPGQGIVTATIN
-5911 GTIDV
+5911 GSIDV
-5916 RVRPVV
+5916 QVRPVV
-5922 EPGDADNKI
+5922 EPEDAANKLVVNQVAGI
-5931 VVSNEDGSGDLTT
+5931 VDLTT
-5944 ITADANGVI
+5944 VVADALTGVL
-5953 KFTTNSDNQ
+5953 KFTTNSDN
-5962 TTDTN
+5962 TSVTDEFVIRYEETDTSSA
-5967 GDEIW
+5967 I
-5972 DGEYVVRY
+5972 
-5980 QETDLSTVEEQ
+5980 EE
-5991 VDEVIVQLTNTDGSA
+5991 VDQLVIQLTNVDDSA
-6006 LSDDILGQLLVTG
+6006 LLDDVLNQLLVIG
-6019 ASYEG
+6019 AAYEG
-6024 GGRWVVTNED
+6024 NGRWVVTNED
-6034 AFSVSAPNGLDF
+6034 LFSISAPNGLAF
-6046 TPANDADDVAT
+6046 PPVSGTAGV
-6057 DFNDIKMTI
+6057 FNDIKMTI
-6066 FTLVSDPG
+6066 FSTVVDRG
-6074 DANNETS
+6074 DGVEIESSPA
-6081 AQVQR
+6081 VQR
-6086 TGEVTLSYPEVLTAP
+6086 EGEVNLSFPQVLVGGNE
-6101 DKVAADI
+6101 VAADI
-6108 AIVPN
+6108 TMTPDSVVDAI
-6113 SVIDAVEDTQLDL
+6113 EDTQLDL

-6131 GILSLTGRDDSTD
+6131 SLITFSGEDASTD
-6144 QVTVIIDGTLVID
+6144 QVTIIIDDSVTINPGGT
-6157 ATTSFPISL
+6157 FPISL
-6166 SGASDVD
+6166 SGSSEVD

-6179 VYETTVEQGVAVD
+6179 VFETTVDQGVSTD
-6192 SSGLLLNLPPNY
+6192 FSGLLLNLPADY
-6204 SGDFRLP
+6204 SGDFKLP
-6211 MTIVTKDLQ
+6211 LTIVTKDLL
-6220 SGDEKTLVTEVIIKV
+6220 SGDEKTLVTDVVIKV
-6235 APDAET
+6235 APDVEGNPDIDVT
-6241 DPTIEVNV
+6241 VT
-6249 VGSLDDAFNPVDT
+6249 GSLDDLFNPIDT

-6271 GYEDTYIQLDFNST
+6271 GYEDTYIQLDFSST
-6285 ISDQVSGVEGGQE
+6285 ITDQVTGDEGGRE
-6298 AFTSI
+6298 VFTSI
-6303 TLTLDDPSIG
+6303 TLTLDDTSVG
-6313 AFYDNTG
+6313 AFYDGTG

-6325 SVTFNQAEIAA
+6325 SVTFNEAQINA
-6336 GALDNVLFRAIENY
+6336 GALDNVLFRAAPNY
-6350 PTGNDINQVQVNVS
+6350 PTGNDVNQVQVNVS
-6364 GTVTDTAT
+6364 GTITDTAT
-6372 YNDPASPAGTAT
+6372 YNETASPVGSAADT
-6384 DSDTFSTSVSFEV
+6384 DTFSTSVNFEV
-6397 VPVVDDVSV
+6397 VPVVDDVLV

-6447 VSIKFTDVPDG
+6447 VSIKFTGVPDG
-6458 FQMRADAGSTYT
+6458 FLMSADAASTYT
-6470 VKNNGNGEWSV
+6470 VKNNGGGEWSV

-6492 LSEISILPPKNF
+6492 LSELSILPPKNF

-6573 SATGSGTY
+6573 SATGSGTF

-6586 ETLRVEVAG
+6586 ETLRVEVAS
-6595 VPQDASIFYPDGTTL
+6595 VPQDASIYYPDGTTL
-6610 ASYDPATQLWT
+6610 GSYDPITQLWT

-6642 TGNVLGINGPLQI
+6642 AGNALGINGPLQI

-6685 NDQPIFVNVT
+6685 NDQPTFVNVT
-6695 NIETSE
+6695 NIETPE
-6701 DISVAIDNFSIYD
+6701 DISIAIDNFSIYD

-6729 LKVDQTLTGAQGVFE
+6729 LKVDQTLPGAQGVFE

-6785 DQNYLNQS
+6785 DQNYLNQT

-6808 GLIDVGDPN
+6808 GLIDAGDPN
-6817 TAQTN
+6817 TGQTN
-6822 QATFTIK
+6822 QTTFTIK

-6839 TDVDLG
+6839 ADVDLG
-6845 SIAEDG
+6845 SITEDG

-6895 DDAGVTGPFWI
+6895 DDAAITGPFWI

-7013 ATITGPYWVF
+7013 AMITGPYWIF
-7023 TAANEY
+7023 TAADEY
-7029 NGDVKFTYT
+7029 NGNVKFTYT

-7043 TTNGTDDFLTDTGEI
+7043 TTNGADDFLTDTGEI
-7058 SVVVTEVNDQPVATD
+7058 SVVVTDVNDQPVATD
-7073 IDLGN
+7073 IDLGT

-7087 KEGDL
+7087 KEEDL
-7092 ITATSDPENDT
+7092 IGATSDPENDT

-7130 MITGPYWIFTAADE
+7130 AITGPYWVFTAANE
-7144 YNGNVKFTYTVE
+7144 YNGDVKFTYTVE

-7188 GDSVTTIID
+7188 GDSVTTVVD

-7213 YVDAFSND
+7213 YVDTFSDD

-7269 PTSPNGV
+7269 PTSPTGV

-7283 PTNSIGLEVIAKDSG
+7283 PTNSIGLEVVAKDSG

-7307 APVVYNIAVTPVAN
+7307 TPVVYNIAVTPVAN
-7321 APTLSIDPA
+7321 APTLSIDTA
-7330 FNYVR
+7330 SNYVR
-7335 NITTSSSVVANSGVA
+7335 NITASQSVSASGIP
-7350 LVGIVAAL
+7350 LVGIIAAL

-7364 LTLKISDV
+7364 LTLHISDV
-7372 PDGVDVTS
+7372 PAGAQITS
-7380 DVGTVSLVGD
+7380 DVGSVTDLGGGVWV
-7390 TWIATADAIDS
+7390 ATADAIDS
-7401 LRLVEQS
+7401 LQAVGLSQ
-7408 SLGKP
+7408 
-7413 LTPGNYTLKVEAV
+7413 TPGSYTLKVEAV
-7426 SEEAD
+7426 SEETD
-7431 NNDIAISQN
+7431 NNDTATSTS
-7440 IDLNLNIVANPIDLD
+7440 IDLNLNIVSDAVDINLA
-7455 LSSETDDVQLL
+7455 SETDDVQLL
-7466 ASNFDTNL
+7466 AGANATDL
-7474 TGGTGN
+7474 TAGSGN
-7480 DRLVGGSGDDTL
+7480 DRLEGGAGDDTL

-7507 DILTGGNGMDS
+7507 DILTGGDGMDS

-7559 SALLQQIDAKVEG
+7559 TALLQQIDAKVEG

-7577 TINPDGL
+7577 TIKSDGL

>member
-1 MGIEVS
+1 MDIEVS
-7 RQAAVVEVV
+7 RQVAVVEATSGDVV
-16 SGEVIAVKSD
+16 VVKPD

-31 ISAGDIIRENE
+31 VSVGDTIRENE
-42 IVITANHAELV
+42 IVITANKSELV
-53 LGSPNGVTEV
+53 LGVQNDSIPV
-63 ASNCVGCV
+63 AENCVGCV
-71 DQDLAWADAPI
+71 DENAAWVDAPI

-89 LQQADAGDFDDDE
+89 LQQADAETFTEDDL
-102 FAAIQEAILGGADP
+102 AAIQEAILGGADP

-195 PQSITTTETIIA
+195 PQSVTTTETIIA
-207 GSLSLAPDSFIPE
+207 GSLALAPNSFIPE
-220 ILSLASLLSE
+220 TLSLASLLSE

-247 ATTNSIVGVQG
+247 ATTNSIVGVQD

-299 SYTGDQINIT
+299 SYTGDQIDIA

-314 EDSAGNPLATPINAQ
+314 EDTAGNPLATPVNAQ
-329 VAVVDGIDPSAES
+329 VSVFDGIDPSVES

-368 SVVFDASALDQFDGL
+368 SAVFDASALDQFDGL

-435 TDSLTFTLPITITD
+435 TDSLTFALPITITD

-469 VINNVDS
+469 VITNVDS
-476 ISVDEA
+476 IDVDEA
-482 GIIGGSQEG
+482 GIVGGSQEG
-491 TAPVAGS
+491 TAPVS
-498 GSITADIFES
+498 GTGGITADIFES

-520 FNTGGTLVSNG
+520 FNTNGTLVSNG
-531 AVVLLELVGETNGV
+531 EAVLLELIDETNGV

-683 PDAAQTFSFT
+683 PDATQIFSFT

-713 DHTNSETI
+713 DHSSSETI

-736 DTSTL
+736 DSSTL

-808 MSNGFAVEIK
+808 
-818 EDSAN
+818 
-823 PGTYIGF
+823 
-830 ITDGSNTE
+830 
-838 VPVFTIGFS
+838 
-847 TTTLGEYTFTLLE
+847 
-860 ALDHVDGLDNND
+860 
-872 LSFDLP
+872 
-878 VYAVDT
+878 
-884 DGDDSLVSQLNVT
+884 
-897 IGDDVQIMQDGT
+897 
-909 LDIIEPNL
+909 
-917 ADGTI
+917 
-922 TTNTIDVMPNQSA
+922 
-935 DGATITQFTYDGQL
+935 
-949 RTLDQNDTGE
+949 
-959 QQFSFTEGELFITL
+959 
-973 EGEVRFEPNRNLDHS
+973 
-988 VSEDIVKSIVVT
+988 
-1000 SSDFD
+1000 
-1005 NDSLTSTV
+1005 
-1013 TLTITDG
+1013 
-1020 DNPTID
+1020 
-1026 VIPSVTL
+1026 
-1033 SETNLSDGS
+1033 
-1042 APSGSTVSSTQTI
+1042 
-1055 TFTNQSD
+1055 
-1062 DVVRFRI
+1062 
-1069 EPTEFNTNDDL
+1069 
-1080 KSNGLA
+1080 
-1086 VELRE
+1086 
-1091 EPAGSGDYI
+1091 
-1100 GFTTSA
+1100 
-1106 TNVETTVFTLSF
+1106 
-1118 SSTTLGEYTF
+1118 
-1128 TLLEALDHQDARG
+1128 
-1141 NNDLSF
+1141 
-1147 DLPVYAVDSDGDDSL
+1147 
-1162 MSPLNVTIGD
+1162 
-1172 DVQIMQDGTLNITE
+1172 
-1186 PTVADLAAGTPTTA
+1186 
-1200 IFDVMPNQS
+1200 
-1209 ADGATVTQ
+1209 
-1217 FTYDGQLRTLDQN
+1217 
-1230 DNGEQQFSF
+1230 
-1239 TEGELFITLEGDV
+1239 
-1252 RFEPN
+1252 
-1257 RNLDHIL
+1257 
-1264 SEDIVK
+1264 
-1270 SIVVTSSDSDNDA
+1270 
-1283 LTSTVTLTIT
+1283 
-1293 DGDIPTIDN
+1293 
-1302 VPTVSLSE
+1302 
-1310 TSLSD
+1310 
-1315 GSSPSGSAVS
+1315 
-1325 STQTITYTTQS
+1325 
-1336 DDVTNFRIEP
+1336 
-1346 TEFNVG
+1346 
-1352 GGLTS
+1352 
-1357 NGLAVELKAD
+1357 
-1367 PTTPGGYIGYV
+1367 
-1378 TDGSNVETNVFT
+1378 
-1390 ISFSDT
+1390 
-1396 NLGQY
+1396 
-1401 TFTLLEAL
+1401 
-1409 DHVDGLA
+1409 
-1416 NNDLSFDLPVYA
+1416 
-1428 VDSDGDDSLVSQ
+1428 
-1440 LNVTIGDDVQI
+1440 
-1451 MQGGTLD
+1451 
-1458 IIEPNLADGTITTS
+1458 
-1472 TIDVM
+1472 
-1477 PNQSA
+1477 
-1482 DGAKITQFTYDGQVR
+1482 
-1497 TLDQTDN
+1497 
-1504 GEQQF
+1504 
-1509 SFTEGELFI
+1509 
-1518 TLQGDVRFEPNRNLD
+1518 
-1533 HTLSED
+1533 
-1539 IVKSIVVTSSDL
+1539 
-1551 DNDVLTSTVMLTIT
+1551 
-1565 DGDIPTID
+1565 
-1573 AVPSVTLSESNL
+1573 
-1585 ADGSAPSGSTVSQT
+1585 
-1599 ETITFTNQSDDV
+1599 
-1611 ASFRIEPTEFN
+1611 
-1622 VGAALKSNGFAVEIK
+1622 KSNGFSVEIK

-1652 GSGAENPV
+1652 GSGAEIPV

-1724 KDGTLDITEPNLAD
+1724 QDGTLDITEPNLAD

-1753 ADGATITQFTYDGV
+1753 ADGATITRFTYDGV

-1885 FRIEPT
+1885 FRIEST

-1929 TQVFTLS
+1929 TPVFTLS
-1936 FNAGSLGEYT
+1936 FNSGSLGEYT

-1979 SLMSPLN
+1979 SLVSPLN

-2028 ADGATITQ
+2028 ADGATVTQ

-2042 LRTLDPNDN
+2042 LRTLDQNDN

-2056 SFTEGELFITLEG
+2056 SFTEGELFITLQG
-2069 EVRFEPNRNLDHTLS
+2069 DVRFEPNRNLDHTLS

-2124 VTLSETNLS
+2124 VNLSETNLS
-2133 DGSMPSGSAVSS
+2133 DGSAPSGSAVSS

-2163 EPTEFNVGGG
+2163 EPTEFNVGGA

-2233 LANNDLSFDLPVY
+2233 LANNDLTFDLPVY

-2260 SVTIGDDVQIMQG
+2260 NVTIGDDVQIMQD

-2281 NLADGTITSNT
+2281 NLADGTITTNT

-2319 QSDNGEQQFSF
+2319 QTDNGEQQFSF

-2349 NLDHTLSEDIVKSIV
+2349 NLDHTASEDIVKSIV

-2402 NLADGSA
+2402 NLSDGSAPSGTAVSQTETITFTNQSDDVTSFRIEPIEFNVGGALKSNGFAVEIKEDSANPGTYIGFITNGSGAEIPVFTIAFSTSSLGEYTFTLLEALDHVDGLDKNDLSFDLPVYAVDTDGDDSLVSQLNVTIGDDVQIMQDGTLDITEPNLADGTITTSTIDVMPNQSADGATITQFTYDGQLRTLDQNDTGEQQFSFTEGELFITLEGEVRFEPNRDLDHTASEDIVKSIVVTSSDFDNDSLTSTVTLTITDGDNPTIDVIPSVTLSETNLSDGSAPSGSAVSSTQTITFTNQSDDVVRFRIEPTEFNTNDDLKSNGLAVELREDPAGSGDYIGFTTSATNVETTVFTLSFSSTTLGEYTFTLLEALDHQDARGNNDLSFELPVYAVDSDGDDSLMSPLNVTIGDDVQIMQDGTLDIVEPTVADLAAGIVTTNTIDVMPNQSADGATITQFTYDGQLRTLDQNDNGEQQFSFTEGELFITLEGEVRFEPNRNLDHTLNEDIVKSIVVTSSDSDNDVLTSTVTLTITDGDIPTIDNVPTVSLSETSLSDGSSPSGSAVSSTQTITYTTQSDDVTSFRIEPTEFNVGGALKSNGLAVELKADPTTPGGYIGFVTDGSNVETNVFTISFSDTNLGQYTFTLLEALDHADSLANNDLSFDLPVYAVDSDGDDSLVSQLNVTIGDDVQIMQGGTLDITEPNLADGTTTTNTIDVMPEQSADGATITQFTYDGQVRTLDQTDNGEQQFSFTEGELFITLQGDVRFEPNRNLDHTASEDIVKSIVVTSSDSDNDVVTSTVTLTITDGDLPTIDAVPSVTLSETNLSDGSA

-2461 PGTYIGFITN
+2461 PGTYIGFIAN
-2471 GSGTEVPVFTIAFS
+2471 GSSAEIPVFTIAFS

-2495 LLEALDHTDGLD
+2495 LLEALDHADGLD
-2507 KNDLSFDLPV
+2507 KNDLSFELPV

-2549 IIEPNLADGT
+2549 VIEPNLADGT
-2559 ITTNTIDVMPN
+2559 ITTNTIDVMPE

-2681 PSGSAVSSTQT
+2681 PSGSAVSQTET

-2698 SDDVVRFRIEP
+2698 SDDVEKFRLEP
-2709 TEFNT
+2709 SEFNT
-2714 NNALKSDGLSIEI
+2714 NNALKSDGLIIEI

-2746 AETTVFTLSFSNTTL
+2746 VETTVFTLDFSSTTL

-2770 AIDHSP
+2770 AIDHTP

-2796 DDSLMSPLA
+2796 DDSLMSSLS
-2805 VTITDDIQVMVND
+2805 VTITDDVQVMVSG
-2818 SLTIEEPTVADL
+2818 SLSIEEPTVADL
-2830 AAGTPTTASVNVLDE
+2830 AAGTPTTSVFDVLTSAS
-2845 EGADGTTITQFTYDG
+2845 ADGATITQFTYDG

-3232 PSGSAVSQTE
+3232 PSSSAVSQTE
-3242 TITFTN
+3242 TITFIN

-3264 VGGALKSNGFS
+3264 VGGALKSNGFA

-3289 GFIADGSNAEVPV
+3289 GFITDGSNTEVPV

-3315 TFTLLEALDHADGLD
+3315 TFTLLEALDHANGLD

-3503 ASNAGAVSS
+3503 APSGSAVSQ
-3512 TQTITFTNQS
+3512 TETITFTNQS

-3801 PTQFNTSGAL
+3801 PTQFNTSGVL

-3882 LAVDSD
+3882 LAVDAD

-3959 LDPSISTEQVFTVTD
+3959 LDPSIATEQVFTVTD

-4018 DVTLTIKDGIDPVID
+4018 DVTLTIKDGINPVIN

-4047 GSTPTGSPVSSTH
+4047 GSTPSGSAVSSTH

-4092 VVQLKEDPS
+4092 VVQLKEDPA

-4140 LDHLDGVLNNDL
+4140 LDHLDGVLYNDL

-4210 SADGANITQFTYDGG
+4210 SADGATITQFTYDGG
-4225 SPITLNQNISG
+4225 SPITLNQSISG

-4359 DGLELSLRED
+4359 DGLSLSLRED
-4369 PAGSGDYIAF
+4369 PVNSGDYIAF
-4379 TTNGSGAE
+4379 TTNGSGVE
-4387 KIIFTLDFD
+4387 KVIFTLDFD

-4460 ITEPTTGTPTTT
+4460 ITEPTTGTPTTAV
-4472 TFDVMPAQSAD
+4472 FDVMPAQSAD
-4483 GATITKFV
+4483 GATITKFT
-4491 YDNQAETALVQTD
+4491 YGSQPEESLVQTV

-4531 NLDHSSGD
+4531 NLDHSGGN

-4555 VTSTVTLTIADGAP
+4555 VTSTVTLTIVDGAP
-4569 PTIDT
+4569 PVIDT
-4574 VPTVALAE
+4574 VPTVALEE
-4582 ANLIDGSSPG
+4582 ANLVDGSSPG
-4592 LPVSQTETITF
+4592 LPVSQTEIITF

-4663 SSVVLGEYTFAL
+4663 SSVVLGEYTFTL

-4724 TTVASTFVV
+4724 TTGASTFVV
-4733 DEDDLGALAQATGSF
+4733 DEDDLGTLAQATGSF

-4798 PGGTPIFTLVLTDDG
+4798 PSGTPIFTLVLTDDG

-4862 DAPVM
+4862 DVPVM

-4970 FKPLKHPDGADE
+4970 FKPLKHPDGANE
-4982 NAIDLNFSVVAE
+4982 NAIDLDFSIVAE
-4994 DFDQDQSNAIDL
+4994 DFDQDQSDAIGL

-5061 ADIVFRTGNNGPYSS
+5061 ADIVFRSGNNGPYSS

-5085 QVRVYEQTDDGS
+5085 QVRVYEQTN
-5097 GGVDTR
+5097 GGADTR

-5126 DGLDTIDFSINVI
+5126 DGDDTIDFSINVI

-5327 IEAVADIATWDDT
+5327 IEAVADIATWDD
-5340 SSTYQYQVNE
+5340 SNSTYQYQVNE

-5380 GDGMFELLDQNGNVL
+5380 GDGKFELLDQNGNVL

-5436 NPYDDSANGGA
+5436 NPYDDSDNGGA

-5619 TNGTDWTTFTDGATN
+5619 TNGTAWSAITDGTTS
-5634 GVQTTIEE
+5634 GVQTTIQE
-5642 SQNGDS
+5642 SQNGDT
-5648 FALLDFT
+5648 FAELDFT

-5663 DDPTDSPLTGDGS
+5663 DTGTTPLADDGS
-5676 EAITVILSGIPDGVI
+5676 ESITVILSGIPDGVV

-5772 VEPRIDTST
+5772 VIPRIDTSA
-5781 TYNTVT
+5781 TYVNTT

-5808 NDEHFTSIVISD
+5808 DDEHFTKITING
-5820 IPTDVES
+5820 IPLGVTA
-5827 VVVNGDVTWVYDAAA
+5827 VVNGDVTVDDSTP
-5842 GTLTITPKSGQT
+5842 GTLIITPKDASQT
-5854 AEEFTQI
+5854 PEQFTQI
-5861 ALNNNFIQI
+5861 ALANNFIQM
-5870 TPEEDSSTDFTLST
+5870 TPPADSSADFTLT
-5884 VVMIEERDHEYVD
+5884 TELKMEERDHEYTSSGLEDEDGGYVEA
-5897 VTDPGQGIVTATIT
+5897 DPDIT
-5911 GTIDV
+5911 GIINV
-5916 RVRPVV
+5916 QVRPVV

-6108 AIVPN
+6108 AIVPD

-6166 SGASDVD
+6166 SGTSDVD

-6729 LKVDQTLTGAQGVFE
+6729 LKVDQTLPGAQGVFE

-6785 DQNYLNQS
+6785 DQNYLNQT

-6808 GLIDVGDPN
+6808 GLIDAVDPN

-6822 QATFTIK
+6822 QTTFTIK

-6839 TDVDLG
+6839 TNVDLG
-6845 SIAEDG
+6845 SIAEDA
-6851 QIVIVEG
+6851 QIVIVES

-6888 FENAGGA
+6888 YENAGGA
-6895 DDAGVTGPFWI
+6895 DDAAITGPFWI

-6924 DDGTTNGADDFKTDS
+6924 DDGTTNGVDDFKTDS

-6950 DQPVASDIDLGT
+6950 DQPVASNIDLGT

-7043 TTNGTDDFLTDTGEI
+7043 TTNGADDFLTDTGEI

-7087 KEGDL
+7087 KEEDL
-7092 ITATSDPENDT
+7092 IAATSDPENDT

-7188 GDSVTTIID
+7188 GDSVTTIVD

-7413 LTPGNYTLKVEAV
+7413 LTPGNYTLKVEAL
-7426 SEEAD
+7426 SEETD

-7480 DRLVGGSGDDTL
+7480 DRLVGGAGDDTL

-7577 TINPDGL
+7577 TIKSDGL

>member
-7 RQAAVVEVV
+7 RQAAVVEAV

-42 IVITANHAELV
+42 IVITANQAELV
-53 LGSPNGVTEV
+53 LGSSNGVTEV

-89 LQQADAGDFDDDE
+89 LQQADAGDFDDE

-207 GSLSLAPDSFIPE
+207 GSLSLGPDSFIPE
-220 ILSLASLLSE
+220 TLSLASLLSE

-299 SYTGDQINIT
+299 SYTGDQIDIA

-314 EDSAGNPLATPINAQ
+314 EDTAGNPLATPVNAQ
-329 VAVVDGIDPSAES
+329 VSVFDGIDPSVES

-368 SVVFDASALDQFDGL
+368 SAVFDASALDQFDGL
-383 LSDNQ
+383 LNDNQ

-435 TDSLTFTLPITITD
+435 TDSLTFALPITITD

-469 VINNVDS
+469 VVTNVDS
-476 ISVDEA
+476 IDVDEA
-482 GIIGGSQEG
+482 GIVGGSQEG
-491 TAPVAGS
+491 TAPVSGT

-520 FNTGGTLVSNG
+520 FNTNGTLVSNG
-531 AVVLLELVGETNGV
+531 EAVLLELIDETNGV

-565 IDSPSLGNYEFNL
+565 IDSPSLGSYEFNL
-578 YEELSHQGAE
+578 YEDLSHQGAE

-668 FNYDGVDYSLDQSLL
+668 FNYDGVDYSLDQNLL
-683 PDAAQTFSFT
+683 PDATQIFSFT

-713 DHTNSETI
+713 DHSSSETI

-736 DTSTL
+736 DSSTL

-780 ETITFTAGSDDV
+780 ETITFTAGSDDA

-808 MSNGFAVEIK
+808 
-818 EDSAN
+818 
-823 PGTYIGF
+823 
-830 ITDGSNTE
+830 
-838 VPVFTIGFS
+838 
-847 TTTLGEYTFTLLE
+847 
-860 ALDHVDGLDNND
+860 
-872 LSFDLP
+872 
-878 VYAVDT
+878 
-884 DGDDSLVSQLNVT
+884 
-897 IGDDVQIMQDGT
+897 
-909 LDIIEPNL
+909 
-917 ADGTI
+917 
-922 TTNTIDVMPNQSA
+922 
-935 DGATITQFTYDGQL
+935 
-949 RTLDQNDTGE
+949 
-959 QQFSFTEGELFITL
+959 
-973 EGEVRFEPNRNLDHS
+973 
-988 VSEDIVKSIVVT
+988 
-1000 SSDFD
+1000 
-1005 NDSLTSTV
+1005 
-1013 TLTITDG
+1013 
-1020 DNPTID
+1020 
-1026 VIPSVTL
+1026 
-1033 SETNLSDGS
+1033 
-1042 APSGSTVSSTQTI
+1042 
-1055 TFTNQSD
+1055 
-1062 DVVRFRI
+1062 
-1069 EPTEFNTNDDL
+1069 
-1080 KSNGLA
+1080 
-1086 VELRE
+1086 
-1091 EPAGSGDYI
+1091 
-1100 GFTTSA
+1100 
-1106 TNVETTVFTLSF
+1106 
-1118 SSTTLGEYTF
+1118 
-1128 TLLEALDHQDARG
+1128 
-1141 NNDLSF
+1141 
-1147 DLPVYAVDSDGDDSL
+1147 
-1162 MSPLNVTIGD
+1162 
-1172 DVQIMQDGTLNITE
+1172 
-1186 PTVADLAAGTPTTA
+1186 
-1200 IFDVMPNQS
+1200 
-1209 ADGATVTQ
+1209 
-1217 FTYDGQLRTLDQN
+1217 
-1230 DNGEQQFSF
+1230 
-1239 TEGELFITLEGDV
+1239 
-1252 RFEPN
+1252 
-1257 RNLDHIL
+1257 
-1264 SEDIVK
+1264 
-1270 SIVVTSSDSDNDA
+1270 
-1283 LTSTVTLTIT
+1283 
-1293 DGDIPTIDN
+1293 
-1302 VPTVSLSE
+1302 
-1310 TSLSD
+1310 
-1315 GSSPSGSAVS
+1315 
-1325 STQTITYTTQS
+1325 
-1336 DDVTNFRIEP
+1336 
-1346 TEFNVG
+1346 
-1352 GGLTS
+1352 
-1357 NGLAVELKAD
+1357 
-1367 PTTPGGYIGYV
+1367 
-1378 TDGSNVETNVFT
+1378 
-1390 ISFSDT
+1390 
-1396 NLGQY
+1396 
-1401 TFTLLEAL
+1401 
-1409 DHVDGLA
+1409 
-1416 NNDLSFDLPVYA
+1416 
-1428 VDSDGDDSLVSQ
+1428 
-1440 LNVTIGDDVQI
+1440 
-1451 MQGGTLD
+1451 
-1458 IIEPNLADGTITTS
+1458 
-1472 TIDVM
+1472 
-1477 PNQSA
+1477 
-1482 DGAKITQFTYDGQVR
+1482 
-1497 TLDQTDN
+1497 
-1504 GEQQF
+1504 
-1509 SFTEGELFI
+1509 
-1518 TLQGDVRFEPNRNLD
+1518 
-1533 HTLSED
+1533 
-1539 IVKSIVVTSSDL
+1539 
-1551 DNDVLTSTVMLTIT
+1551 
-1565 DGDIPTID
+1565 
-1573 AVPSVTLSESNL
+1573 
-1585 ADGSAPSGSTVSQT
+1585 
-1599 ETITFTNQSDDV
+1599 
-1611 ASFRIEPTEFN
+1611 
-1622 VGAALKSNGFAVEIK
+1622 KSNGFSVEIK

-1652 GSGAENPV
+1652 GSGAEIPV

-1724 KDGTLDITEPNLAD
+1724 QDGTLDITEPNLAD

-1797 FEPNRDL
+1797 FETNRDL

-1929 TQVFTLS
+1929 TPVFTLS
-1936 FNAGSLGEYT
+1936 FNSGSLGEYT

-1979 SLMSPLN
+1979 SLVSPLN

-2003 VEPTVADLAA
+2003 VEPNLAD
-2013 GTVTTNTIDVMPNQS
+2013 GTVTTSTIDVMPNQS

-2042 LRTLDPNDN
+2042 FRTLDQNDN

-2056 SFTEGELFITLEG
+2056 SFTEGELFITLQG
-2069 EVRFEPNRNLDHTLS
+2069 DVRFEPNRNLDHTLS

-2124 VTLSETNLS
+2124 VNLSETNLS
-2133 DGSMPSGSAVSS
+2133 DGSAPSGSAVSS

-2163 EPTEFNVGGG
+2163 EPTEFNVGGA

-2222 TLLEALDHVDG
+2222 TLLEALDHADG

-2260 SVTIGDDVQIMQG
+2260 SVTIGDDVQIMQSS
-2273 GTLDITEP
+2273 TLDIVEP
-2281 NLADGTITSNT
+2281 NLADGTVSTNT

-2319 QSDNGEQQFSF
+2319 QTDNGEQQFSF
-2330 TEGELFITLQGDV
+2330 TEGELFITLEGEV

-2349 NLDHTLSEDIVKSIV
+2349 NLDHTASEDIVKSIV
-2364 VTSSDLDNDVVTSTV
+2364 VTSSDSDNDVLTSTV

-2391 DAVPSVTLSEI
+2391 DAVPSVTLSET
-2402 NLADGSA
+2402 NLTDGSA

-2461 PGTYIGFITN
+2461 PGTYIGFITD
-2471 GSGTEVPVFTIAFS
+2471 GSNTEVPVFTIAFS

-2495 LLEALDHTDGLD
+2495 LLEALDHADGLD

-2559 ITTNTIDVMPN
+2559 ITTNTIDVMPE

-2681 PSGSAVSSTQT
+2681 PSGSAVSQTET

-2698 SDDVVRFRIEP
+2698 SDDVEKFRLEP
-2709 TEFNT
+2709 SEFNT
-2714 NNALKSDGLSIEI
+2714 NNALKSDGLIIEI

-2746 AETTVFTLSFSNTTL
+2746 VETTVFTLDFNSTTL

-2770 AIDHSP
+2770 AIDHTP
-2776 VQGNNDLTFNLPVYA
+2776 IQGNNDLTFDLPVYA
-2791 VDSDG
+2791 VDTDG
-2796 DDSLMSPLA
+2796 DDSLMSSLS
-2805 VTITDDIQVMVND
+2805 VTITDDVQVMVSG
-2818 SLTIEEPTVADL
+2818 SLSIEEPTVADL
-2830 AAGTPTTASVNVLDE
+2830 AAGTPTTSVFDVLTSAS
-2845 EGADGTTITQFTYDG
+2845 ADGATITQFTYDG

-3044 EALDHV
+3044 EALDNV

-3093 ALNIIEPTVADLAAG
+3093 VLDIIEPTVADLAAG

-3248 QSDDVASFRI
+3248 QSDDVTSFRI
-3258 EPTEFN
+3258 EPAEFN
-3264 VGGALKSNGFS
+3264 VGGALKSNGFA

-3289 GFIADGSNAEVPV
+3289 GFIANGSSAEVPV
-3302 FTIAFSTSTLGEY
+3302 FTISFSATTLGEY
-3315 TFTLLEALDHADGLD
+3315 TFTLLEALDHVDGLD

-3348 DSLVSQ
+3348 ESLVSQ

-3423 SFTEGELFITLQGQ
+3423 SFTEGELFITLQGE

-3445 LDHSASEDIVKSIVV
+3445 LDHSANEDIVKSVVV

-3471 STVTLT
+3471 SIVTLT

-3487 AVPSVTLSE
+3487 TVPSVTLSE

-3503 ASNAGAVSS
+3503 APSAGAVSS

-3553 PQGSGQ
+3553 PQGSGK
-3559 YIGFT
+3559 YIGIT

-3581 GTLGEYTFTL
+3581 VTLGEYTFTL

-3873 NILSFDVPV
+3873 NTLSFDVPV
-3882 LAVDSD
+3882 LAVDAD

-3925 GTPPTTAIIDVMPT
+3925 GTPPTTPIIDVMPT

-4033 VVPDVNLSEVNLAD
+4033 VVPGVNLSEVNLAD

-4116 VTDVFTISFDSANKA
+4116 ITDVFTISFDSANKA

-4140 LDHLDGVLNNDL
+4140 LDHLDGVLYNNL

-4178 DDIQQ
+4178 DDLQQ

-4188 LTITEPNSGTP
+4188 LTITEPSSGTP

-4258 PNRNLDHSAGD
+4258 PNRNLDHSAGN

-4287 SKVTLTIVDGDG
+4287 STVTLTIVDGDG

-4314 LADGSTPSVNPV
+4314 LADGSTPSVSPV

-4379 TTNGSGAE
+4379 TTNGSGVE
-4387 KIIFTLDFD
+4387 KVIFTLDFD

-4460 ITEPTTGTPTTT
+4460 ITEPTTGTPTTAV
-4472 TFDVMPAQSAD
+4472 FDVMPAQSAD
-4483 GATITKFV
+4483 GATITKFT
-4491 YDNQAETALVQTD
+4491 YGSQPEESLVQTV

-4531 NLDHSSGD
+4531 NLDHSGGN

-4555 VTSTVTLTIADGAP
+4555 VTSTVTLTIVDGAP

-4627 ADGLVVQLK
+4627 SDGLVVQLK

-4663 SSVVLGEYTFAL
+4663 SSVVLGEYTLTL

-4706 AVKPLTVT
+4706 VMKPLTVT

-4778 IKITEITGAAN
+4778 IKIAEITGAAN
-4789 TTTYQGATD
+4789 TTTYQGVTD
-4798 PGGTPIFTLVLTDDG
+4798 PSGTPIFTLVLTDDG

-4821 PLNHATT
+4821 PFNHATT

-4852 QYVLPIEVLD
+4852 QYVLPIEVID

-4915 DLVLTGLTSDGESLE
+4915 NLVLTGLTSDGESLE

-4994 DFDQDQSNAIDL
+4994 DFDQDKSNAIDL
-5006 KITVTDDVPLVTTQS
+5006 IITVTDDVPLVTTQS
-5021 ITRLEGQGYGNSKVD
+5021 ITRLEGQGYNNSKVD

-5061 ADIVFRTGNNGPYSS
+5061 ADIVFQRGNATDYS
-5076 GFDLNSGSQ
+5076 DALNLQSGSRII
-5085 QVRVYEQTDDGS
+5085 RVYEQTDDGN
-5097 GGVDTR
+5097 GGTQER
-5103 ELGRLR
+5103 QLGTLR

-5114 EVEFRANGYLDH
+5114 EIEFRANGYLDH

-5302 RVRYELEIEKNGSTD
+5302 RVRYELEIEKNGTTE
-5317 HTVNSNFRIE
+5317 HTINSNFRIE
-5327 IEAVADIATWDDT
+5327 IEAVADIATWDD
-5340 SSTYQYQVNE
+5340 SNSTYQYQVNE

-5380 GDGMFELLDQNGNVL
+5380 GDGKFELLDQNGNVL

-5655 VLSGERRP
+5655 VLSGERKP

-5705 GYETGPGGSP
+5705 GYETGSGGSP

-5772 VEPRIDTST
+5772 VEPRIDTSA

-5787 NGDED
+5787 RGNED

-5808 NDEHFTSIVISD
+5808 DDEYFTKITING
-5820 IPTDVES
+5820 IPLGVTA
-5827 VVVNGDVTWVYDAAA
+5827 VVNGDVTVDDSTP
-5842 GTLTITPKSGQT
+5842 GTLIITPKDASQT
-5854 AEEFTQI
+5854 PEQFTQI
-5861 ALNNNFIQI
+5861 ALANNFIQM
-5870 TPEEDSSTDFTLST
+5870 TPPADSSADFTLT
-5884 VVMIEERDHEYVD
+5884 TEVDVEERDHEYVD
-5897 VTDPGQGIVTATIT
+5897 INNTGQGIAMATVT
-5911 GTIDV
+5911 GTV
-5916 RVRPVV
+5916 NVVVRPVV

-6046 TPANDADDVAT
+6046 TPANDTDDVVG

-6108 AIVPN
+6108 AIVPD

-6166 SGASDVD
+6166 SGTSDVD

-7043 TTNGTDDFLTDTGEI
+7043 TTNGADDFLTDTSEI

-7087 KEGDL
+7087 KEEDL
-7092 ITATSDPENDT
+7092 IGATSDPENDT

-7116 QLQRFENVGGADDA
+7116 QLQRFENVGGVDDA
-7130 MITGPYWIFTAADE
+7130 AITGPYWVFTAANE
-7144 YNGNVKFTYTVE
+7144 YNGDVKFTYTVE

-7188 GDSVTTIID
+7188 GDSVTTVVD

-7213 YVDAFSND
+7213 YVDTFSDD

-7254 ILVGTLSDLNALIDT
+7254 TLVGALSDLNALIDT

-7283 PTNSIGLEVIAKDSG
+7283 PTNSIGLEVVAKDSG

-7321 APTLSIDPA
+7321 APTLSIDTA
-7330 FNYVR
+7330 SNYVR
-7335 NITTSSSVVANSGVA
+7335 NITASQSVSASGIP
-7350 LVGIVAAL
+7350 LVGIIAAL

-7364 LTLKISDV
+7364 LTLHISDV
-7372 PDGVDVTS
+7372 PAGAQITS
-7380 DVGTVSLVGD
+7380 DVGSVADLGGGV
-7390 TWIATADAIDS
+7390 WVATADAIDS
-7401 LRLVEQS
+7401 LQAVGLSQ
-7408 SLGKP
+7408 
-7413 LTPGNYTLKVEAV
+7413 TPGSYTLKVEAV
-7426 SEEAD
+7426 SEETD
-7431 NNDIAISQN
+7431 NNDTATSTS
-7440 IDLNLNIVANPIDLD
+7440 IDLNLNIVSDAVDINLA
-7455 LSSETDDVQLL
+7455 SETDDVQLL
-7466 ASNFDTNL
+7466 AGANATDL
-7474 TGGTGN
+7474 TAGSGN
-7480 DRLVGGSGDDTL
+7480 DRLEGGAGDDTL

-7507 DILTGGNGMDS
+7507 DILTGGDGMDS

-7559 SALLQQIDAKVEG
+7559 TALLQQIDAKVEG

-7577 TINPDGL
+7577 TIKSDGL

-7599 LTLSGTMPSDILDA
+7599 LTLSGTMPSGILDA

>member
-1 MGIEVS
+1 MDIEVS
-7 RQAAVVEVV
+7 RQVAVVEATSGDVV
-16 SGEVIAVKSD
+16 VVKPD

-31 ISAGDIIRENE
+31 VSVGDTIRENE
-42 IVITANHAELV
+42 IVITANKSELV
-53 LGSPNGVTEV
+53 LGVQNDSIPV
-63 ASNCVGCV
+63 AENCVGCV
-71 DQDLAWADAPI
+71 DENAAWVDAPI

-89 LQQADAGDFDDDE
+89 LQQADAETFTEDDL
-102 FAAIQEAILGGADP
+102 AAIQEAILGGADP

-195 PQSITTTETIIA
+195 PQSVTTTETIIA
-207 GSLSLAPDSFIPE
+207 GSLALAPNSFIPE
-220 ILSLASLLSE
+220 TLSLASLLSE

-239 QSVIFTYD
+239 QPVIFTYD

-299 SYTGDQINIT
+299 SYTGDQIDIA

-314 EDSAGNPLATPINAQ
+314 EDTAGNPLATPVNAQ
-329 VAVVDGIDPSAES
+329 VSVFDGIDPSVES

-368 SVVFDASALDQFDGL
+368 SAVFDASALDQFDGL

-435 TDSLTFTLPITITD
+435 TDSLTFALPITITD

-469 VINNVDS
+469 VIINVDS
-476 ISVDEA
+476 IDVDEA
-482 GIIGGSQEG
+482 GIVGGSQEG
-491 TAPVAGS
+491 TAPVSGT

-508 DIIDHYELEPTE
+508 DIIDHYELDPTE
-520 FNTGGTLVSNG
+520 FNTNGTLVSNG
-531 AVVLLELVGETNGV
+531 EAVLLELIDETNGV

-683 PDAAQTFSFT
+683 PDATQTFSFT

-713 DHTNSETI
+713 DHSSSETI

-736 DTSTL
+736 DSSTL
-741 ELSITDGQDPI
+741 ELSITDGQDQI

-765 LNDGSAPSGSTVSAT
+765 LNDGSAPSGSKVSAT

-808 MSNGFAVEIK
+808 KSNGFAVEIK

-830 ITDGSNTE
+830 ITNGSGAEIPVFTIAFSTSTLGEYTFTLLEALDHVDGLDKNDLSFDLPIYAVDTDGDDSLVSQLNVTIGDDVQIMQDGTLDITEPNLADGTITTNTIDVMPNQSADGATITQFTYDGVVNTLDQSISGEQQFSFTEGELFITLEGEVRFEPNRDLDHTTNEDIVKSIVVTSGDFDNDSLTSTVTLTITDGDNPTIDVIPSVTLSETNLSDGSAPNGSAVSSTQIITFTNQSDDVVRFRIEPTEFNTNDDLKSNGLAVELREDPVGSGDYIGFTTSATNVETTVFTLSFNSGSLGEYTFTLIEALDHQDARGNNDLSFELPVYAVDSDGDDSLMSPLSVTIGDDVQIMQDDTLDIVEPTVADLAAGIVTTTTIDVMPSQSADGATVTQFTYDGQLRTLDQNDNGEQQFSFTEGELFITLQGEVRFEPNRNLDHTLNEDIVKSIVVTSSDSDNDVLTSTVTLTITDGDIPTIDNVPTVNLSETNLSDGSAPNGSAVSSTQTITYTTQSDDVTSFRIEPTEFNVGGALKSNGLVVELKADPTTPGGYIGFVTDGSNVETNVFTISFSDTNLGQYTFTLLEALDHADSLANNDLSFDLPVYAVDSDGDDSLASQLNVTIGDDVQIMQDGTLDITEPNLADGTITTNTIDVMPEQSADGATITQFTYDGQVRTLDQTDNGEQQFSFTEGELFITLEGEVRFEPNRNLDHTANEDIVKSIVVTSSDSDNDVLTSTVTLTITDGDIPTIDAVPSVTLSETNLTDGSAPSGSAVSQTETITFTNQSDDVASFRIEPTEFNVGGALKSNGFAVEIKEDSANPGTYIGFITNGSNTE
-838 VPVFTIGFS
+838 VPVFTIAFS
-847 TTTLGEYTFTLLE
+847 TSTLGEYTFTLLE

-878 VYAVDT
+878 IYAVDT

-949 RTLDQNDTGE
+949 RTLVQNDTGE

-973 EGEVRFEPNRNLDHS
+973 EGEVRFEPNRDLDHT

-1005 NDSLTSTV
+1005 NDPVTSTV

-1033 SETNLSDGS
+1033 SEINLSDGS
-1042 APSGSTVSSTQTI
+1042 APSGSAVSSTQTI

-1091 EPAGSGDYI
+1091 DPAGSGDYI

-1172 DVQIMQDGTLNITE
+1172 DVQIMQDSTLDIVE
-1186 PTVADLAAGTPTTA
+1186 PTVADLAAGTVTTNT
-1200 IFDVMPNQS
+1200 IDVMPNQS

-1315 GSSPSGSAVS
+1315 GTAPSGSAVS

-1336 DDVTNFRIEP
+1336 DDVTSFRIEP

-1352 GGLTS
+1352 GALTS

-1367 PTTPGGYIGYV
+1367 PTTPGDYIGFV

-1409 DHVDGLA
+1409 DHADGLA

-1451 MQGGTLD
+1451 MQ
-1458 IIEPNLADGTITTS
+1458 
-1472 TIDVM
+1472 
-1477 PNQSA
+1477 
-1482 DGAKITQFTYDGQVR
+1482 
-1497 TLDQTDN
+1497 
-1504 GEQQF
+1504 
-1509 SFTEGELFI
+1509 
-1518 TLQGDVRFEPNRNLD
+1518 
-1533 HTLSED
+1533 
-1539 IVKSIVVTSSDL
+1539 
-1551 DNDVLTSTVMLTIT
+1551 
-1565 DGDIPTID
+1565 
-1573 AVPSVTLSESNL
+1573 
-1585 ADGSAPSGSTVSQT
+1585 
-1599 ETITFTNQSDDV
+1599 
-1611 ASFRIEPTEFN
+1611 
-1622 VGAALKSNGFAVEIK
+1622 
-1637 EDSANPGTYIGFITN
+1637 
-1652 GSGAENPV
+1652 
-1660 FTIAFSTSTLGE
+1660 
-1672 YTFTLLEALD
+1672 
-1682 HVDGLDKNDLSFDLP
+1682 
-1697 IYAVDTD
+1697 
-1704 GDDSLVSQLNVTIGD
+1704 
-1719 DVQIM
+1719 
-1724 KDGTLDITEPNLAD
+1724 DGTLDITEPNLAD
-1738 GTITTNTIDVMPNQS
+1738 GTITTNTIDVMP
-1753 ADGATITQFTYDGV
+1753 
-1767 VNTLD
+1767 
-1772 QSISGEQQFS
+1772 E
-1782 FTEGELFITLEGEVR
+1782 
-1797 FEPNRDL
+1797 
-1804 DHSVSEDIVKSI
+1804 
-1816 VVTSSDFDNDPVT
+1816 
-1829 STITLTITDGD
+1829 
-1840 NPTID
+1840 
-1845 VIPSVTLSE
+1845 
-1854 INLSD
+1854 
-1859 GSAPS
+1859 
-1864 GSAVSST
+1864 
-1871 QTITFTN
+1871 
-1878 QSDDVVR
+1878 
-1885 FRIEPT
+1885 
-1891 EFNTNDDL
+1891 
-1899 KSNGLAVELR
+1899 
-1909 EDPAG
+1909 
-1914 SGDYIGFTTSATNVE
+1914 
-1929 TQVFTLS
+1929 
-1936 FNAGSLGEYT
+1936 
-1946 FTLIEALDHQ
+1946 
-1956 DARGNN
+1956 
-1962 DLSFDLPV
+1962 
-1970 YAVDSDGDD
+1970 
-1979 SLMSPLN
+1979 
-1986 VTIGDDVQ
+1986 
-1994 IMQDSTLDI
+1994 
-2003 VEPTVADLAA
+2003 
-2013 GTVTTNTIDVMPNQS
+2013 QS

-2042 LRTLDPNDN
+2042 VRTLDQTDN
-2051 GEQQF
+2051 GDQQF

-2106 VTLTITDGDIP
+2106 VTLTITDG
-2117 TIDNVPT
+2117 
-2124 VTLSETNLS
+2124 
-2133 DGSMPSGSAVSS
+2133 
-2145 TQTITY
+2145 
-2151 TTQSDDVTSFRI
+2151 
-2163 EPTEFNVGGG
+2163 
-2173 LTSNGLAVE
+2173 
-2182 LKADPTTPGGYI
+2182 
-2194 GFVTDGSNVETNV
+2194 
-2207 FTISFSDTNLGQYTF
+2207 
-2222 TLLEALDHVDG
+2222 
-2233 LANNDLSFDLPVY
+2233 NN
-2246 AVDSDGDDSLVSQL
+2246 
-2260 SVTIGDDVQIMQG
+2260 
-2273 GTLDITEP
+2273 
-2281 NLADGTITSNT
+2281 
-2292 IDVMPEQSADGAT
+2292 
-2305 ITQFTY
+2305 
-2311 DGQVRTLD
+2311 
-2319 QSDNGEQQFSF
+2319 
-2330 TEGELFITLQGDV
+2330 
-2343 RFEPNR
+2343 
-2349 NLDHTLSEDIVKSIV
+2349 
-2364 VTSSDLDNDVVTSTV
+2364 
-2379 TLTITDGDIPTI
+2379 PTI
-2391 DAVPSVTLSEI
+2391 DAVPSVTLSET

-2409 PSGSAVSQTE
+2409 PIGSAVSQTE

-2495 LLEALDHTDGLD
+2495 LLEALDHADGLD

-2681 PSGSAVSSTQT
+2681 PSGSAVSQTET

-2698 SDDVVRFRIEP
+2698 SDDVEKFRLEP
-2709 TEFNT
+2709 SEFNT
-2714 NNALKSDGLSIEI
+2714 NNALKSDGLIIEI

-2746 AETTVFTLSFSNTTL
+2746 VETTVFTLDFSSTTL

-2770 AIDHSP
+2770 AIDHTP

-3050 DGLVKN
+3050 DGLVNN

-3128 TQFTYDGGAAITLDQ
+3128 TQFIYDNGAVITLDQ
-3143 NDTGEQKFVFTE
+3143 NDTGEQKFVFAE

-3170 NRNLNHTASEDIVK
+3170 NRNLDHTLSEDIVK

-3193 DNDVLTSTVTLTITD
+3193 DNDVVTSTVTLTITD

-3222 SETNLSDGSA
+3222 SETNLADGST
-3232 PSGSAVSQTE
+3232 PSSGAVSQTE

-3248 QSDDVASFRI
+3248 QSDDVTSFRI

-3264 VGGALKSNGFS
+3264 VGGALKSNGFA
-3275 VEIKEDSA
+3275 VEIKENSA

-3289 GFIADGSNAEVPV
+3289 GFITDGSGAEVPV
-3302 FTIAFSTSTLGEY
+3302 FTISFSATTLGEY

-3365 MQDGTLDITEP
+3365 MQDGTLDIIEP

-3445 LDHSASEDIVKSIVV
+3445 LDHSVSEDIVKSIVV

-3503 ASNAGAVSS
+3503 VPSAGAVSS

-3553 PQGSGQ
+3553 PQGSGK

-3675 FDGKTAESLDL
+3675 FDGNTAESLDL

-3882 LAVDSD
+3882 LAVDAD

-3959 LDPSISTEQVFTVTD
+3959 LDPSIATEQVFTVTD

-4018 DVTLTIKDGIDPVID
+4018 DVTLTIKDGINPVIN

-4047 GSTPTGSPVSSTH
+4047 GSTPSGSAVSSTH

-4140 LDHLDGVLNNDL
+4140 LDHLDGVLYNNL

-4178 DDIQQ
+4178 DDLQQ

-4188 LTITEPNSGTP
+4188 LTITEPSSGTP
-4199 TTTTVDVMPIP
+4199 TTATVDVMPIP

-4258 PNRNLDHSAGD
+4258 PNRNLDHSAGN

-4287 SKVTLTIVDGDG
+4287 STVTLTIVDGDG

-4314 LADGSTPSVNPV
+4314 LADGSTPSVTPV

-4636 EDPLNSDNYIGY
+4636 EDPLNSDHYIGY

-4663 SSVVLGEYTFAL
+4663 SSVVLGEYTFTL

-4687 NDQIFTLPVIAVD
+4687 NEQIFTLPVIAVD

-4706 AVKPLTVT
+4706 VMKPLTVT

-4778 IKITEITGAAN
+4778 IKIAEITGAAN
-4789 TTTYQGATD
+4789 TTTYQGVTD
-4798 PGGTPIFTLVLTDDG
+4798 PSGTPIFTLVLTDDG

-4852 QYVLPIEVLD
+4852 QYVLPIEVID

-4900 DEGADGVVL
+4900 DDGADGVVL

-5021 ITRLEGQGYGNSKVD
+5021 ITRLEGQGYNNSKVD

-5061 ADIVFRTGNNGPYSS
+5061 ADIVFQRGNATDYS
-5076 GFDLNSGSQ
+5076 DALNLQSGSRII
-5085 QVRVYEQTDDGS
+5085 RVYEQTDDGN
-5097 GGVDTR
+5097 GGTQER
-5103 ELGRLR
+5103 QLGTLR

-5114 EVEFRANGYLDH
+5114 EVEFKANGYLDH

-5302 RVRYELEIEKNGSTD
+5302 RVRYELEIEKNGTTE
-5317 HTVNSNFRIE
+5317 HTINSNFRIE
-5327 IEAVADIATWDDT
+5327 IEAVADIATWDD
-5340 SSTYQYQVNE
+5340 SNSTYQYQVNE

-5380 GDGMFELLDQNGNVL
+5380 GDGKFELLDQNGNVL

-5655 VLSGERRP
+5655 VLSGERKP

-5772 VEPRIDTST
+5772 VEPRIDTSA

-5799 HPEGTDYID
+5799 NPEGTDYID

-5870 TPEEDSSTDFTLST
+5870 IPEEDSSTDFTLST

-5897 VTDPGQGIVTATIT
+5897 INNTGQGIAMATVT
-5911 GTIDV
+5911 GTINV
-5916 RVRPVV
+5916 VIRPVV

-6046 TPANDADDVAT
+6046 TPANDTDDVVG

-6108 AIVPN
+6108 AIVPD

-6166 SGASDVD
+6166 SGTSDVD

-6241 DPTIEVNV
+6241 DPTIAVNV
-6249 VGSLDDAFNPVDT
+6249 VGSLDDALNPVDT

-6573 SATGSGTY
+6573 SATGSGTF

-6595 VPQDASIFYPDGTTL
+6595 VPQDASIYYPDGTTL
-6610 ASYDPATQLWT
+6610 GSYDPITQLWT

-6685 NDQPIFVNVT
+6685 NDQPTFVNVT
-6695 NIETSE
+6695 NIETPE
-6701 DISVAIDNFSIYD
+6701 DISIAIDNFSIYD

-6721 PDAPYELT
+6721 PDAPYVLT
-6729 LKVDQTLTGAQGVFE
+6729 LQVDQTLPGAQGVFE

-6808 GLIDVGDPN
+6808 GLIDAGDPN

-6822 QATFTIK
+6822 QTTFTIK

-6839 TDVDLG
+6839 TNVDLG
-6845 SIAEDG
+6845 SIAEDA
-6851 QIVIVEG
+6851 QIVIVES

-6888 FENAGGA
+6888 YENAGGA
-6895 DDAGVTGPFWI
+6895 DDAAITGPFWI

-6924 DDGTTNGADDFKTDS
+6924 DDGTTNGVDDFKTDS

-6950 DQPVASDIDLGT
+6950 DQPVASNIDLGT

-7043 TTNGTDDFLTDTGEI
+7043 TTNGADDFLTDTGEI
-7058 SVVVTEVNDQPVATD
+7058 SVMVTDVNDQPVATD
-7073 IDLGN
+7073 IDLGT

-7087 KEGDL
+7087 KEEDL
-7092 ITATSDPENDT
+7092 IAATSDPENDT

-7254 ILVGTLSDLNALIDT
+7254 TLVGALSDLNALIDT

-7283 PTNSIGLEVIAKDSG
+7283 PTNSIGLEVVAKDSG

-7321 APTLSIDPA
+7321 APSLSIDTA
-7330 FNYVR
+7330 SNYVR
-7335 NITTSSSVVANSGVA
+7335 NITASQSVSASGIP
-7350 LVGIVAAL
+7350 LVGIIAAL

-7364 LTLKISDV
+7364 LTLHITDV
-7372 PDGVDVTS
+7372 PAGAQITS
-7380 DVGTVSLVGD
+7380 DVGSVTDLGGGVWV
-7390 TWIATADAIDS
+7390 ATADAIDS
-7401 LRLVEQS
+7401 LQAVGLSQ
-7408 SLGKP
+7408 
-7413 LTPGNYTLKVEAV
+7413 TPGSYTLKVEAV
-7426 SEEAD
+7426 SEETD
-7431 NNDIAISQN
+7431 NNDTATSTS
-7440 IDLNLNIVANPIDLD
+7440 IDLNLNIVSDAVDINLA
-7455 LSSETDDVQLL
+7455 SETDDVQLL
-7466 ASNFDTNL
+7466 AGANATDL
-7474 TGGTGN
+7474 TAGSGN
-7480 DRLVGGSGDDTL
+7480 DRLEGGVGDDTL

>member
-42 IVITANHAELV
+42 IVITANQAELV
-53 LGSPNGVTEV
+53 LGTPNGVTEV

-102 FAAIQEAILGGADP
+102 FTAIQEAILGGADP

-207 GSLSLAPDSFIPE
+207 GSLALAPDSFVPE
-220 ILSLASLLSE
+220 TLSLASLLSE
-230 LNSDITSSG
+230 LNTDITSSG
-239 QSVIFTYD
+239 QPVTFTYD
-247 ATTNSIVGVQG
+247 AATNSIVGVQG

-283 ISQPIDH
+283 ISLPIDH

-299 SYTGDQINIT
+299 SYTGDQIDIA

-314 EDSAGNPLATPINAQ
+314 VDTAGNPLATFVNAQ
-329 VAVVDGIDPSAES
+329 VSVFDGIDPSVES
-342 VNITNVETSSAAIE
+342 VNITNVETSSSTIE

-362 GSDNLQ
+362 GSDILQ
-368 SVVFDASALDQFDGL
+368 SAVFDASALDQFDGL

-435 TDSLTFTLPITITD
+435 TDSLTFVLPITITD

-469 VINNVDS
+469 VITNVDS
-476 ISVDEA
+476 IDVDEA
-482 GIIGGSQEG
+482 GIVGGSQEG
-491 TAPVAGS
+491 TAPVSGT

-508 DIIDHYELEPTE
+508 DIIDHYELEPAE
-520 FNTGGTLVSNG
+520 FNTGGSLVSNG
-531 AVVLLELVGETNGV
+531 EAVLLELIDETNGV

-565 IDSPSLGNYEFNL
+565 IDSPSLGSYEFNL
-578 YEELSHQGAE
+578 YEDLLHQGAE
-588 DALLTF
+588 DELLTF

-648 TIVSYNLFNFEGADG
+648 TVVSYNLFNFEGADG

-668 FNYDGVDYSLDQSLL
+668 FNFDGVDYSLDQSLL
-683 PDAAQTFSFT
+683 PDADQTFSFT
-693 EGVVTISLNGDF
+693 EGVVTISLNGNF

-713 DHTNSETI
+713 DHTSSETI

-728 AEDGDGDT
+728 AEDSDGDT

-741 ELSITDGQDPI
+741 KLSITDGQNPT

-765 LNDGSAPSGSTVSAT
+765 LSDGSAPSGSAVSQT
-780 ETITFTAGSDDV
+780 ETITFTNQSDDV

-803 VGGAL
+803 LGGVL
-808 MSNGFAVEIK
+808 KSNGFAVEIK

-838 VPVFTIGFS
+838 VPVFTISFS
-847 TTTLGEYTFTLLE
+847 TTTLGEYTFTLIE

-909 LDIIEPNL
+909 LDIVEPNL
-917 ADGTI
+917 ADGT
-922 TTNTIDVMPNQSA
+922 V
-935 DGATITQFTYDGQL
+935 
-949 RTLDQNDTGE
+949 
-959 QQFSFTEGELFITL
+959 
-973 EGEVRFEPNRNLDHS
+973 
-988 VSEDIVKSIVVT
+988 
-1000 SSDFD
+1000 
-1005 NDSLTSTV
+1005 
-1013 TLTITDG
+1013 
-1020 DNPTID
+1020 
-1026 VIPSVTL
+1026 
-1033 SETNLSDGS
+1033 
-1042 APSGSTVSSTQTI
+1042 
-1055 TFTNQSD
+1055 
-1062 DVVRFRI
+1062 
-1069 EPTEFNTNDDL
+1069 
-1080 KSNGLA
+1080 
-1086 VELRE
+1086 
-1091 EPAGSGDYI
+1091 
-1100 GFTTSA
+1100 
-1106 TNVETTVFTLSF
+1106 
-1118 SSTTLGEYTF
+1118 
-1128 TLLEALDHQDARG
+1128 
-1141 NNDLSF
+1141 
-1147 DLPVYAVDSDGDDSL
+1147 
-1162 MSPLNVTIGD
+1162 
-1172 DVQIMQDGTLNITE
+1172 
-1186 PTVADLAAGTPTTA
+1186 
-1200 IFDVMPNQS
+1200 
-1209 ADGATVTQ
+1209 
-1217 FTYDGQLRTLDQN
+1217 
-1230 DNGEQQFSF
+1230 
-1239 TEGELFITLEGDV
+1239 
-1252 RFEPN
+1252 
-1257 RNLDHIL
+1257 
-1264 SEDIVK
+1264 
-1270 SIVVTSSDSDNDA
+1270 
-1283 LTSTVTLTIT
+1283 
-1293 DGDIPTIDN
+1293 
-1302 VPTVSLSE
+1302 
-1310 TSLSD
+1310 
-1315 GSSPSGSAVS
+1315 
-1325 STQTITYTTQS
+1325 
-1336 DDVTNFRIEP
+1336 
-1346 TEFNVG
+1346 
-1352 GGLTS
+1352 
-1357 NGLAVELKAD
+1357 
-1367 PTTPGGYIGYV
+1367 
-1378 TDGSNVETNVFT
+1378 
-1390 ISFSDT
+1390 
-1396 NLGQY
+1396 
-1401 TFTLLEAL
+1401 
-1409 DHVDGLA
+1409 
-1416 NNDLSFDLPVYA
+1416 
-1428 VDSDGDDSLVSQ
+1428 
-1440 LNVTIGDDVQI
+1440 
-1451 MQGGTLD
+1451 
-1458 IIEPNLADGTITTS
+1458 
-1472 TIDVM
+1472 
-1477 PNQSA
+1477 
-1482 DGAKITQFTYDGQVR
+1482 
-1497 TLDQTDN
+1497 
-1504 GEQQF
+1504 
-1509 SFTEGELFI
+1509 
-1518 TLQGDVRFEPNRNLD
+1518 
-1533 HTLSED
+1533 
-1539 IVKSIVVTSSDL
+1539 
-1551 DNDVLTSTVMLTIT
+1551 
-1565 DGDIPTID
+1565 
-1573 AVPSVTLSESNL
+1573 
-1585 ADGSAPSGSTVSQT
+1585 
-1599 ETITFTNQSDDV
+1599 
-1611 ASFRIEPTEFN
+1611 
-1622 VGAALKSNGFAVEIK
+1622 
-1637 EDSANPGTYIGFITN
+1637 
-1652 GSGAENPV
+1652 
-1660 FTIAFSTSTLGE
+1660 
-1672 YTFTLLEALD
+1672 
-1682 HVDGLDKNDLSFDLP
+1682 
-1697 IYAVDTD
+1697 
-1704 GDDSLVSQLNVTIGD
+1704 
-1719 DVQIM
+1719 
-1724 KDGTLDITEPNLAD
+1724 
-1738 GTITTNTIDVMPNQS
+1738 TTNTIDVMPNQS

-1840 NPTID
+1840 NPIID
-1845 VIPSVTLSE
+1845 VVPSVLLE
-1854 INLSD
+1854 
-1859 GSAPS
+1859 
-1864 GSAVSST
+1864 
-1871 QTITFTN
+1871 
-1878 QSDDVVR
+1878 
-1885 FRIEPT
+1885 E
-1891 EFNTNDDL
+1891 
-1899 KSNGLAVELR
+1899 
-1909 EDPAG
+1909 
-1914 SGDYIGFTTSATNVE
+1914 
-1929 TQVFTLS
+1929 
-1936 FNAGSLGEYT
+1936 
-1946 FTLIEALDHQ
+1946 
-1956 DARGNN
+1956 
-1962 DLSFDLPV
+1962 
-1970 YAVDSDGDD
+1970 
-1979 SLMSPLN
+1979 
-1986 VTIGDDVQ
+1986 
-1994 IMQDSTLDI
+1994 
-2003 VEPTVADLAA
+2003 ADL
-2013 GTVTTNTIDVMPNQS
+2013 
-2028 ADGATITQ
+2028 
-2036 FTYDGQ
+2036 
-2042 LRTLDPNDN
+2042 
-2051 GEQQF
+2051 
-2056 SFTEGELFITLEG
+2056 
-2069 EVRFEPNRNLDHTLS
+2069 
-2084 EDIVKSIVVTSSDS
+2084 
-2098 DNDVLTST
+2098 
-2106 VTLTITDGDIP
+2106 
-2117 TIDNVPT
+2117 
-2124 VTLSETNLS
+2124 
-2133 DGSMPSGSAVSS
+2133 
-2145 TQTITY
+2145 
-2151 TTQSDDVTSFRI
+2151 
-2163 EPTEFNVGGG
+2163 
-2173 LTSNGLAVE
+2173 
-2182 LKADPTTPGGYI
+2182 
-2194 GFVTDGSNVETNV
+2194 TDGS
-2207 FTISFSDTNLGQYTF
+2207 S
-2222 TLLEALDHVDG
+2222 
-2233 LANNDLSFDLPVY
+2233 
-2246 AVDSDGDDSLVSQL
+2246 
-2260 SVTIGDDVQIMQG
+2260 
-2273 GTLDITEP
+2273 
-2281 NLADGTITSNT
+2281 
-2292 IDVMPEQSADGAT
+2292 
-2305 ITQFTY
+2305 
-2311 DGQVRTLD
+2311 
-2319 QSDNGEQQFSF
+2319 
-2330 TEGELFITLQGDV
+2330 
-2343 RFEPNR
+2343 
-2349 NLDHTLSEDIVKSIV
+2349 
-2364 VTSSDLDNDVVTSTV
+2364 
-2379 TLTITDGDIPTI
+2379 
-2391 DAVPSVTLSEI
+2391 
-2402 NLADGSA
+2402 

-2426 SDDVAS
+2426 SDDVEK
-2432 FRIEPT
+2432 FRLEP
-2438 EFNVGGALKSN
+2438 S
-2449 GFAVEIKEDSAN
+2449 
-2461 PGTYIGFITN
+2461 
-2471 GSGTEVPVFTIAFS
+2471 
-2485 TSTLGEYTFT
+2485 
-2495 LLEALDHTDGLD
+2495 
-2507 KNDLSFDLPV
+2507 
-2517 YAVDTDGDDSLV
+2517 
-2529 SQLNVTI
+2529 
-2536 GDDVQIMQDGTLD
+2536 
-2549 IIEPNLADGT
+2549 
-2559 ITTNTIDVMPN
+2559 
-2570 QSADG
+2570 
-2575 ATITQFTY
+2575 
-2583 DGQLRTLDQNDTG
+2583 
-2596 EQQFSFTEGEL
+2596 
-2607 FITLEGEVR
+2607 
-2616 FEPNRDLD
+2616 
-2624 HSVSEDI
+2624 
-2631 VKSIVVTSSD
+2631 
-2641 FDNDPVT
+2641 
-2648 SAITLTITDGDNP
+2648 
-2661 TIDSVPSVVLE
+2661 
-2672 EADLTDGSS
+2672 
-2681 PSGSAVSSTQT
+2681 
-2692 ITFTNQ
+2692 
-2698 SDDVVRFRIEP
+2698 
-2709 TEFNT
+2709 EFNT
-2714 NNALKSDGLSIEI
+2714 NNALKSDGLIIEI

-2746 AETTVFTLSFSNTTL
+2746 VETTVFTLDFSSTTL

-2770 AIDHSP
+2770 AIDHTP

-3128 TQFTYDGGAAITLDQ
+3128 TQFTYDGGAVITLDQ
-3143 NDTGEQKFVFTE
+3143 NDTGEQKFVFAE

-3170 NRNLNHTASEDIVK
+3170 NRNLDHTLSEDIVK
-3184 SIVVTSSDL
+3184 SIMVTSSDF
-3193 DNDVLTSTVTLTITD
+3193 DNDPVTATVTLTITD

-3222 SETNLSDGSA
+3222 SETNLSDGSS

-3242 TITFTN
+3242 TISFTN
-3248 QSDDVASFRI
+3248 QSDDVTNFRI

-3264 VGGALKSNGFS
+3264 VGGALKSNGFA

-3289 GFIADGSNAEVPV
+3289 GFITNGSNAEVPV
-3302 FTIAFSTSTLGEY
+3302 FTISFSATTLGEY
-3315 TFTLLEALDHADGLD
+3315 TFTLLEALDHVDGLA
-3330 KNDLSFDLPVYA
+3330 NNSLSFGLPVYA

-3423 SFTEGELFITLQGQ
+3423 SFTEGELFITIQGQ
-3437 VRFEPNRD
+3437 VRFEPTRD
-3445 LDHSASEDIVKSIVV
+3445 LDHTTNEDIVKSIVV

-3477 ITDGDIPTID
+3477 ITDGDIPTIG

-3503 ASNAGAVSS
+3503 VPSAGAVSS

-3545 LAVELREE
+3545 LAVELRED

-3636 LMQDGTITSREPA
+3636 LMQGGTITSREPA
-3649 ASVETSNTF
+3649 TSVETSNTF

-3675 FDGKTAESLDL
+3675 FDGNTAESLDL

-3767 DLADGSVPTGNPVTM
+3767 DLADGSAPTGNPVTM

-3801 PTQFNTSGAL
+3801 PTQFNTLGAL

-3882 LAVDSD
+3882 LAVDAD

-3914 ITEPSLADLAS
+3914 ITEPSLADLAA

-3984 VRFEPSRDLDHSSG
+3984 VRFEPNRDLDHSSG

-4071 SHFRIATNEF
+4071 SHFRIAINEF

-4092 VVQLKEDPS
+4092 VVLLKEDPS

-4116 VTDVFTISFDSANKA
+4116 ITDVFTISFDSANKA

-4140 LDHLDGVLNNDL
+4140 LDHLDGALNNNLD
-4152 TFRLPIYAVDTD
+4152 FSLPVYAVDTD
-4164 DSESTKRDVVVTIE
+4164 GDDSAKRDVVVTIQ

-4183 MQDGF
+4183 MQDGT
-4188 LTITEPNSGTP
+4188 LSITEPNSGSP
-4199 TTTTVDVMPIP
+4199 TTAIVDVMPSP
-4210 SADGANITQFTYDGG
+4210 SADGATIAQFTFGGG
-4225 SPITLNQNISG
+4225 SAITLDQTNNG
-4236 EQEFVFTEGSLFV
+4236 EQEFTFTEGSLFV
-4249 TLDGDVRFE
+4249 TLTGDVRFE

-4280 FDNDIFS
+4280 FDKDTFS
-4287 SKVTLTIVDGDG
+4287 STVTLTIVDGDG
-4299 PTIDVVPGV
+4299 PTINVVPSV
-4308 ALSESL
+4308 SLSESL
-4314 LADGSTPSVNPV
+4314 LADGSTPSGTPV
-4326 SMTQTITSLAS
+4326 SVTQTITSLAS
-4337 SDDIAEIV
+4337 SDDIGKIV

-4353 NGALKS
+4353 NGVLKS
-4359 DGLELSLRED
+4359 DGLELSLREE

-4379 TTNGSGAE
+4379 TTDGSGGE

-4426 SVYAEDTDGDIS
+4426 SVYAQDTDGDIS
-4438 ASKPLTVTITD
+4438 ASKPLSVTISD
-4449 DVQLMQSGALN
+4449 DVQLMQSGALS
-4460 ITEPTTGTPTTT
+4460 ITEPSSGTPTTT

-4483 GATITKFV
+4483 GATVTKFV
-4491 YDNQAETALVQTD
+4491 YDNQVETALVQTN
-4504 TGEQEFVFTEGSLF
+4504 TGEQEFVFAEGSLF
-4518 INLEGD
+4518 ITLEGD

-4531 NLDHSSGD
+4531 NLDHSGGD

-4592 LPVSQTETITF
+4592 LPVSQTEIITF
-4603 TAGSDDVSHFRIDPA
+4603 TVGSDDVSYFRIDA
-4618 QFNTSGDLK
+4618 TQFNTSGDLK

-4663 SSVVLGEYTFAL
+4663 SSVVLGEYTFTL
-4675 LEELDHLPVQGN
+4675 LEELDHLSVQGN

-4706 AVKPLTVT
+4706 ALKPLTVT

-4724 TTVASTFVV
+4724 TTGASTFVV
-4733 DEDDLGALAQATGSF
+4733 DEDDLGTLAQATGSF

-4763 NISTLEATLSSGSEG
+4763 NIATLETTLTSSGEAIS
-4778 IKITEITGAAN
+4778 ITEISGAAN
-4789 TTTYQGATD
+4789 TTTYQGTTTS
-4798 PGGTPIFTLVLTDDG
+4798 GTPIFTLALGNDG
-4813 AYTFTLLG
+4813 SYTFTLLG
-4821 PLNHATT
+4821 PLDHE
-4828 PSNLDTLTIPFDV
+4828 PSSEARNKLPISFDV
-4841 VAVDGDGDDSN
+4841 VAVDSDGDDSN
-4852 QYVLPIEVLD
+4852 QYKLPIEVID
-4862 DAPVM
+4862 DVPVM

-4900 DEGADGVVL
+4900 DEGVDGVVK

-4915 DLVLTGLTSDGESLE
+4915 DLVLSGLTSDGESLE
-4930 WLAVSQNGTTFT
+4930 WLPVSVSGSTFT

-4949 SNEAVF
+4949 GQVPVF
-4955 EIIFDTSDNSYQFEL
+4955 DIIFDTSDNSYQFEL
-4970 FKPLKHPDGADE
+4970 FKPLEHPDGADE
-4982 NAIDLNFSVVAE
+4982 NNIELDFSVVAE

-5021 ITRLEGQGYGNSKVD
+5021 ITRLEGQGYNNSKVD

-5061 ADIVFRTGNNGPYSS
+5061 ADIVFQRGNATDYS
-5076 GFDLNSGSQ
+5076 DALNLQSGSRII
-5085 QVRVYEQTDDGS
+5085 RVYEQTDDGN
-5097 GGVDTR
+5097 GGTQER
-5103 ELGRLR
+5103 QLGTLR

-5114 EVEFRANGYLDH
+5114 EVEFKANGYLDH

-5302 RVRYELEIEKNGSTD
+5302 RVRYELEIEKNGTTE
-5317 HTVNSNFRIE
+5317 HTINSNFRIE
-5327 IEAVADIATWDDT
+5327 IEAVADIATWDD
-5340 SSTYQYQVNE
+5340 SNSTYQYQVNE

-5380 GDGMFELLDQNGNVL
+5380 GDGKFELLDQNGNVL

-5458 SIVIDVT
+5458 NIIIDAT
-5465 ADADPGTFSVSRIQ
+5465 ADADPGKFSVSRIQ
-5479 INEDNIDD
+5479 INEDNIDN
-5487 PDYVGPLDNK
+5487 PDYIGPLDNK

-5588 LSTGAQIDEE
+5588 LSSGAQVDEE

-5619 TNGTDWTTFTDGATN
+5619 TNGTDWIAITDGTTS
-5634 GVQTTIEE
+5634 GVQTTIQE
-5642 SQNGDS
+5642 SQNGDT
-5648 FALLDFT
+5648 FAELDFT

-5663 DDPTDSPLTGDGS
+5663 DTGTTPLPDDGS
-5676 EAITVILSGIPDGVI
+5676 ESITVILSGIPDGVV
-5691 LEDGDGTVIDLNFV
+5691 LEDGDGTIIDLNFV

-5772 VEPRIDTST
+5772 VEPRIDTSA

-5808 NDEHFTSIVISD
+5808 DDEHFTSIVISD

-5827 VVVNGDVTWVYDAAA
+5827 VVVNGDVTWVYNAVA

-5870 TPEEDSSTDFTLST
+5870 TPAQDSSADFTLDT

-5897 VTDPGQGIVTATIT
+5897 ASNPGQGIVTATIT
-5911 GTIDV
+5911 GTINV
-5916 RVRPVV
+5916 VVRPVV

-5962 TTDTN
+5962 TTDIN

-6108 AIVPN
+6108 AIVPD

-6166 SGASDVD
+6166 SGTSDVD

-6179 VYETTVEQGVAVD
+6179 VYETTVEQGVTVD

-6298 AFTSI
+6298 EFTSI

-6336 GALDNVLFRAIENY
+6336 GALDNVLFRAVTNY
-6350 PTGNDINQVQVNVS
+6350 PTSNDINQVKVNVS

-6458 FQMRADAGSTYT
+6458 FQMRADPGSTYT

-6729 LKVDQTLTGAQGVFE
+6729 LKVDQTLPGAQGVFE

-6750 VTFVLQP
+6750 VSFVLQA

-6772 ALTNGAVTFKPDP
+6772 ALTNGAVTFKPDL
-6785 DQNYLNQS
+6785 DQNYLNQN

-6808 GLIDVGDPN
+6808 GLIDAGDPN

-6822 QATFTIK
+6822 QTTFTIK
-6829 VTEVNDAPVA
+6829 VTEVNDAPVATDVDLGSIAEEGQLVIVEGDLITASSDLENHNLTVAGVTLTQGQGQLQRFENAGGADNATVTGPFWIFTAANDFNGDVKLGYSIIDDGTTNGVDDFLTDNAEISLVVTEVNDAPVA

-6865 DLENHN
+6865 DPENHN

-6877 TLTQGQGQLTR
+6877 TLTYGQGQLTR

-6895 DDAGVTGPFWI
+6895 DNAAITGPFWL

-6915 DVKFNYSII
+6915 DVKFNYSIT
-6924 DDGTTNGADDFKTDS
+6924 DDGTTNGVDDFLTDS
-6939 AEISLV
+6939 AEISL
-6945 VTEVN
+6945 
-6950 DQPVASDIDLGT
+6950 I
-6962 MLEEGQLVIKEE
+6962 
-6974 DLISA
+6974 
-6979 TTDPEND
+6979 
-6986 TITVNSLV
+6986 
-6994 LDQGQGQL
+6994 
-7002 QRFENVGGADD
+7002 
-7013 ATITGPYWVF
+7013 
-7023 TAANEY
+7023 
-7029 NGDVKFTYT
+7029 
-7038 VEDDG
+7038 
-7043 TTNGTDDFLTDTGEI
+7043 
-7058 SVVVTEVNDQPVATD
+7058 VTEVNDQPVATD

-7130 MITGPYWIFTAADE
+7130 MISGPYWIFTAADE
-7144 YNGNVKFTYTVE
+7144 YNGNVKFTYTIE

-7197 EDAGQLL
+7197 EDSGQLL

-7213 YVDAFSND
+7213 YVDTFSDD

-7283 PTNSIGLEVIAKDSG
+7283 PTNSIGLEVVAKDSG

-7307 APVVYNIAVTPVAN
+7307 TPVVYNIAVTPVAN
-7321 APTLSIDPA
+7321 APTLSVDTA
-7330 FNYVR
+7330 SNYVR
-7335 NITTSSSVVANSGVA
+7335 NITASQSVSASGIP
-7350 LVGIVAAL
+7350 LVGIIAAL

-7364 LTLKISDV
+7364 LTLHISDV
-7372 PDGVDVTS
+7372 PAGAQITSEVGSVTDLGGGVWV
-7380 DVGTVSLVGD
+7380 
-7390 TWIATADAIDS
+7390 ATADAIDS
-7401 LRLVEQS
+7401 LQAVGLSQ
-7408 SLGKP
+7408 
-7413 LTPGNYTLKVEAV
+7413 TPGSYTLKVEAV
-7426 SEEAD
+7426 SEETD
-7431 NNDIAISQN
+7431 NNDTATSAS
-7440 IDLNLNIVANPIDLD
+7440 IDLNLNIVSDAVDINLA
-7455 LSSETDDVQLL
+7455 SETDDIQLL
-7466 ASNFDTNL
+7466 ASANATDL
-7474 TGGTGN
+7474 TAGSGN
-7480 DRLVGGSGDDTL
+7480 DRLEGGAGDDTL

-7507 DILTGGNGMDS
+7507 DILTGDDGMDS

-7559 SALLQQIDAKVEG
+7559 TALLQQIDAKVEG

-7577 TINPDGL
+7577 TIKSDGL

-7599 LTLSGTMPSDILDA
+7599 LTLSSTMPSDILDA